1 MKQFKKKP
9 KKIKRSQKIILKRPL
24 WLMPLLI
31 GGFASGVYA
40 DGTDILGLSWGE
52 KSQKVCV
59 HRPWYALW
67 SCDKWEEKTQQF
79 TGNQLITKTW
89 AGGNA
94 ANYYHSQNNQDIT
107 ANLKNDNGTYF
118 LSGLYNYTGGEYNG
132 GNLDIELGSNAT
144 FNLGA
149 NSGNSF
155 TSWYPN
161 GHTNVTF
168 SAGTINVNNSV
179 EVGNR
184 VGSGAGT
191 HTGTAT
197 LNLNANKVT
206 INSNINAYKTS
217 QVNIGNA
224 NSAITINSV
233 SLSGDTCSS
242 LAKIGSGANCSSSG
256 PSYSFKGT
264 TSATNT
270 TFSNAS
276 GSFTFEE
283 SANFSGAKLN
293 GGAFTFNKGFNAT
306 NNTAFNSGSFTFKGT
321 SSFNNATFS
330 NASYTFDNQATFQ
343 NSSFN
348 GGTFTFNNQSN
359 PTNSAQHPQIL
370 FENSSFNGGIFT
382 FNNQTNPTNSA
393 QHPQI
398 LFENSSFSGS
408 TTTLKGSATFEQAF
422 NNSNHQLT
430 IQNASFDNA
439 TFNNTGKIT
448 IEKDASFNN
457 TSFNTPVDT
466 NNMSVTGSVTLSG
479 KNDLKNGSTLDF
491 GSSKITLAQGATF
504 NLTSLGSEKSVTI
517 LNSSGGIT
525 YNHLLN
531 HALNSLTNALKTTE
545 SSSKPQSFAQGLWD
559 MITYN
564 GVTGQLLSENAATP
578 KNTDSSPSAPTKDS
592 PQVYQVGYKIGD
604 TIYKLQETFSPNS
617 IIIQA
622 LESGTYTPP
631 PTISGSQ
638 FDLSASNY
646 INANM
651 PWYDHKY
658 YIPKSQNFTESGT
671 YYLPSVQ
678 IWGSYTNS
686 FKQTFSTN
694 GSNLVIGYNATWTGN
709 SVSSSGTVSFGDTS
723 GSALNGHCG
732 PWPYYQCIGTTNGAY
747 SAYHV
752 YITANLRSGNRIG
765 TGGAANLVFNGVD
778 SINIANATIT
788 QHNAG
793 AYSSSMTF
801 STQNMDS
808 SQNLN
813 GLNANGKLS
822 VYGATFTNQAKDGKF
837 IFNAGQATF
846 ENTNFNGGSYQFSGD
861 SLNFSNNNQFNS
873 GSFEI
878 SAKNASFN
886 NANFN
891 NSASFNF
898 NNSNA
903 TTSFVGDF
911 TNANSNLQIAGNAV
925 FGNSTNSDGS
935 QNTANFN
942 NTGSVNIAGNA
953 TFDNMAFN
961 GPTNTSVK
969 GQVTLNNITL
979 KNLNAPLS
987 FGDGMIN
994 FSAHSVI
1001 NIGEAIT
1008 NGNPITLVSSS
1019 KEIEYNNAF
1028 SKNLWQLI
1036 NYQGHGASSEKLVSS
1051 AGNGIYDVV
1060 YSFNNQTYNFQE
1072 VFSPNS
1078 ISIRRLGVGMVFD
1091 YVDMEKSDHLYYQNA
1106 LGFMTY
1112 MPNSYNNNLGN
1123 LNNTIYYYDKSID
1136 FYASGKTLFTKAEFS
1151 QTLTGQNSA
1160 IVFGAKNIWTNASDA
1175 PQSNTI
1181 IRFGDNKG
1189 AGSNDASGHCWN
1201 LQCIGFITGHY
1212 EAQKIYITGSIE
1224 SGNRISSGG
1233 GASLNFN
1240 GLQGILLTNATLY
1253 NRAAGTQ
1260 SSSMN
1265 FISNSANIQAQ
1276 NSYFIDDTAQNKGNP
1291 NFSFNALNLDF
1302 SNSSF
1307 RGYVGQTQSVFKFN
1321 AVNAISFTNSSN
1333 LSSGLYQIS
1342 AKSVLFDNSNLSVS
1356 VGTSSIKANAIS
1368 LSQNA
1373 SINAS
1378 NHSTLELSGD
1388 LNLNDTSSLN
1398 LNQSAIN
1405 VSNNATINDYASL
1418 IASNGSHLNFNGAV
1432 NFNSA
1437 NITTSLSDSSIV
1449 FKGASS
1455 LGGQFN
1461 LSNNSFLDFQGS
1473 SAITSNTAFNFYNNA
1488 FSQSPITFHQALDI
1502 KAPLSLGGNLL
1513 NPNNS
1518 SVLNLKNSQLVFSDQ
1533 GSLNIANI
1541 DLLSDLNDNKNR
1553 VYNIIQ
1559 ADMNSNWYERISF
1572 FGMRINDGI
1581 YDAKNQTYSFTN
1593 PLNNALK
1600 ITESFKDNQLSVTLS
1615 QIPGIKN
1622 TLYNIGSEIFNYQKV
1637 YNNANGVY
1645 SYSDDAQGVFY
1656 LTSSVKGYYNPNQ
1669 SYQASGS
1676 NNTTKNNNLTS
1687 ESSVISQTYNAQGN
1701 PISAL
1706 HVYNKGYNFNNI
1718 KALGQMALKLY
1729 PEIKKILGNDFS
1741 LSSLSNLKGDAL
1753 NQLTKLITPSDWKN
1767 INELIDNANNSVVQ
1781 NFNNGALIIGA
1792 TKIGQ
1797 TNTNSTVVFG
1807 GLGYQKPCDYTDI
1820 VCQKFRGTYLGQ
1832 LLESSSAD
1840 LGYIDT
1846 TFNAKEI
1853 YLTGTLG
1860 SGNAW
1865 GTGGSASVTFNSQT
1879 SLILNQANIVS
1890 SQTDGI
1896 FSMLGQEG
1904 INKVF
1909 NQAGLANILGEVAMQ
1924 SINKAGGLGNL
1935 IVNTLGSGSV
1945 IGGYLTPEQK
1955 NQTLSQLLGQNN
1967 FDNLMNDSGLNTA
1980 IKDLIRQ
1987 KLGFW
1992 TGLVGGLA
2000 GLGGIDLQNPE
2011 KLIGSMSI
2019 NDLLSKKGLFNQ
2031 ITGFISANDIGQ
2043 VISVMLQDIV
2053 KPSEALQNDVVA
2065 LGKQM
2070 IGEFLGQD
2078 MLNSLE
2084 SLLQNQQ
2091 IKSVL
2096 DKVLAAKGLGPIY
2109 EQGLGD
2115 LIPNLG
2121 KKGLFAPYGLSQVWQ
2136 RGDFSFNAQGNV
2148 FVQNSTF
2155 SNANGGTLSFNAGNS
2170 LIFAGNNHIA
2180 FTNHSGTLN
2189 LLSNQVSNINITTL
2203 DASNGLKINAANNNV
2218 SVSQGNLFINA
2229 SCVQQSDPITTN
2241 TANPC
2246 ALSAQSANGASS
2258 NNASNNAPIALNNND
2273 ESLMVTAN
2281 DFNFSGNIYAN
2292 GVVDFSKIKGSAN
2305 IKNLYLYNNAQFQ
2318 ANNLTISNQAVLE
2331 KNASFVTNNLN
2342 IQGAFNNN
2350 ATQKI
2355 GVLQNLVIAS
2365 NASLS
2370 TGIYGLEVGGALNN
2384 FGAIHFNLENI
2395 QTPAPLIQ
2403 AEGIINL
2410 NTTQTPFI
2418 NVNNSMANNTTY
2430 TLLKSSRYIDY
2441 NINPNSLQS
2450 YLKLYTLININGNH
2464 IEEKN
2469 GVLTYLGQRVL
2480 LQDKGL
2486 LLSVA
2491 LPNSN
2496 NASPNNILSLSVLH
2510 NQVKM
2515 SYGDKVMDFTPP
2527 TLQDYIVGIQG
2538 QSALNQ
2544 IEAIGGN
2551 NAIKWLSTLMI
2562 KTKENPLFAPIYLE
2576 NHSLNE
2582 ILDATKDLQNTASL
2596 ISNPNFRDNA
2606 TNLLELASYT
2616 QQTSR
2621 LTKLSDFRAREGESN
2636 FSERLLE
2643 LKNKRFSDPNPSE
2656 IFVKYSQPN
2665 KHPNNLWVQGVGGAS
2680 FISGGNGTLYGLN
2693 VGYDRLVKNV
2703 ILGGYVAY
2711 GYSGFNGNIMRS
2723 LGNNVDVGMY
2733 ARAFLKRNEFTLS
2746 ANETYGGNAS
2756 HINSSNSLLSV
2767 LNQRYNYNTWT
2778 TSVNGNYGYDFM
2790 FKQKSVVLKPQV
2802 GLSYHFIGL
2811 SGMKGKMQNPA
2822 YQQFVMHSNPS
2833 NESVL
2838 TLNMGLESRKYFGKN
2853 SYYFVTARL
2862 GRDLLIKAKGDNM
2875 VRFVGENTLLYRKG
2889 EIFNTFASVITGGEM
2904 HLWRLMYVNAG
2915 VGLKM
2920 GLQYQDLN
2928 ITGNVGMRVA
2938 F

>member
-1 MKQFKKKP
+1 M
-9 KKIKRSQKIILKRPL
+9 
-24 WLMPLLI
+24 
-31 GGFASGVYA
+31 FASGVYA

-59 HRPWYALW
+59 HHPWYAIW

-118 LSGLYNYTGGEYNG
+118 LSGLYNYTGGENNG
-132 GNLDIELGSNAT
+132 GNLNIELGSNAT
-144 FNLGA
+144 FDLGA
-149 NSGNSF
+149 QSGNSF

-197 LNLNANKVT
+197 LNLNANKVN
-206 INSNINAYKTS
+206 INSNISAFKTS

-224 NSAITINSV
+224 NSAITIGSV
-233 SLSGDTCSS
+233 SLSGDVCSS
-242 LAKIGSGANCSSSG
+242 LASVGVGANCSTSG

-264 TSATNT
+264 TNATNT
-270 TFSNAS
+270 AFSNAN

-283 SANFSGAKLN
+283 NATFSGAKWN
-293 GGAFTFNKGFNAT
+293 RGTYTFNKEFNAT
-306 NNTAFNSGSFTFKGT
+306 NNTAFNSGSFNFKGA
-321 SSFNNATFS
+321 SSFNGATFS
-330 NASYTFDNQATFQ
+330 NASYTFNNQATFQ

-348 GGTFTFNNQSN
+348 GGTFTFNDQNNQ
-359 PTNSAQHPQIL
+359 SAQHPQI
-370 FENSSFNGGIFT
+370 
-382 FNNQTNPTNSA
+382 Q
-393 QHPQI
+393 
-398 LFENSSFSGS
+398 NSSFSGNA
-408 TTTLKGSATFEQAF
+408 TTLKGFVHFQQAF
-422 NNSNHQLT
+422 NNSSHQLT
-430 IQNASFDNA
+430 MQNASFNNA
-439 TFNNTGKIT
+439 NFNNTGKIT
-448 IEKDASFNN
+448 INESASFNN
-457 TSFNTPVDT
+457 TTFNTSVNT
-466 NNMSVTGSVTLSG
+466 NNMTITGSVTLSG

-491 GSSKITLAQGATF
+491 GSSKVTLAQGTTF
-504 NLTSLGSEKSVTI
+504 NLTSLGDKNSVTI

-525 YNHLLN
+525 YNNLLN
-531 HALNSLTNALKTTE
+531 HALNSLTNALKTNE
-545 SSSKPQSFAQGLWD
+545 SSSDPQSFAQGLWD

-564 GVTGQLLSENAATP
+564 GVTGQLLSTDATISKP
-578 KNTDSSPSAPTKDS
+578 ADSSPSKSSTNS
-592 PQVYQVGYKIGD
+592 TQVYQVGYKIGD
-604 TIYKLQETFSPNS
+604 IIYKLQETFSHNS

-631 PTISGSQ
+631 PIISGSK

-646 INANM
+646 IDSNM
-651 PWYDHKY
+651 PWYNHKS

-686 FKQTFSTN
+686 FKQTFSAS
-694 GSNLVIGYNATWTGN
+694 GSNLVIGYNSTWTDHN
-709 SVSSSGTVSFGDTS
+709 VSSSDTVSFGDTS

-732 PWPYYQCIGTTNGAY
+732 PWPYYQCTGTTDGAY

-778 SINIANATIT
+778 SVNIANATIT

-793 AYSSSMTF
+793 IYSSSMTF
-801 STQNMDS
+801 STQGMDN

-813 GLNANGKLS
+813 GLNPNGILL

-837 IFNAGQATF
+837 IFNAGKATF

-861 SLNFSNNNQFNS
+861 SLNFLNNNQFNS

-878 SAKNASFN
+878 SAKNASFD

-911 TNANSNLQIAGNAV
+911 TNAHSNLQIAGNAV
-925 FGNSTNSDGS
+925 FENSNNGS
-935 QNTANFN
+935 QNNSNFN
-942 NTGSVNIAGNA
+942 NTGSVNISGNA
-953 TFDNMAFN
+953 TFDNVVFN
-961 GPTNTSVK
+961 SPTNMSVK

-987 FGDGMIN
+987 FGDGTITFN
-994 FSAHSVI
+994 AHSVI

-1036 NYQGHGASSEKLVSS
+1036 NYQGHGASSEKLISS
-1051 AGNGIYDVV
+1051 VGNGVYDVV

-1072 VFSPNS
+1072 IFSPNS

-1091 YVDMEKSDHLYYQNA
+1091 YMDMEKSDHLYYQNA

-1123 LNNTIYYYDKSID
+1123 SNNTIYYYDNSID

-1151 QTLTGQNSA
+1151 QTFTGQNSA
-1160 IVFGAKNIWTNASDA
+1160 IVFGAKSIWTNASDA

-1265 FISNSANIQAQ
+1265 FTSNSANIQAQ
-1276 NSYFIDDTAQNKGNP
+1276 NSYFIDDSTQNGGNP

-1321 AVNAISFTNSSN
+1321 AANAINFTNSTN
-1333 LSSGLYQIS
+1333 LSSGLYQMQ
-1342 AKSVLFDNSNLSVS
+1342 AKSVSFDNSNLSVS
-1356 VGTSSIKANAIS
+1356 VGTSSIKANAIN

-1378 NHSTLELSGD
+1378 NHSTLELQGD

-1398 LNQSAIN
+1398 LNQSTIN

-1418 IASNGSHLNFNGAV
+1418 IASNNAHINFNGTT

-1437 NITTSLSDSSIV
+1437 NITTSLNHSSIV
-1449 FKGASS
+1449 FKGAIS

-1461 LSNNSFLDFQGS
+1461 LSNNSSLDFQGS
-1473 SAITSNTAFNFYNNA
+1473 STIISNTAFNFYDNA

-1513 NPNNS
+1513 TPNNS
-1518 SVLNLKNSQLVFSDQ
+1518 SVLNLKNSQLVFGDQ

-1559 ADMNSNWYERISF
+1559 AGMNSNWYERISF

-1581 YDAKNQTYSFTN
+1581 YDAINQTYSFTN

-1622 TLYNIGSEIFNYQKV
+1622 TLYNIGSEVFNYQKV
-1637 YNNANGVY
+1637 YRNTNGVY
-1645 SYSDDAQGVFY
+1645 SYSDDAEGVFY
-1656 LTSSVKGYYNPNQ
+1656 LTSNVKGYYNPNQ

-1676 NNTTKNNNLTS
+1676 NNTTKNNNNLTS

-1718 KALGQMALKLY
+1718 KALGQMVLKLY

-1741 LSSLSNLKGDAL
+1741 PSSLNALNPNAL
-1753 NQLTKLITPSDWKN
+1753 NQLTKLITPNDWRN

-1781 NFNNGALIIGA
+1781 NFNNGTLIVGA

-1797 TNTNSTVVFG
+1797 TNTNSAVVFG
-1807 GLGYQKPCDYTDI
+1807 GLGYQKPCDYTDV

-1879 SLILNQANIVS
+1879 SLVLNQANIAS

-1935 IVNTLGSGSV
+1935 IADMLGSDSV
-1945 IGGYLTPEQK
+1945 IGGHLTPEQK

-1967 FDNLMNDSGLNTA
+1967 FDNLMNDSGLNAT

-2053 KPSEALQNDVVA
+2053 KPSNALKNDAVA

-2078 MLNSLE
+2078 TLNSLE

-2096 DKVLAAKGLGPIY
+2096 DKVLVAKGLGSIY

-2115 LIPNLG
+2115 LMPNLG

-2136 RGDFSFNAQGNV
+2136 KGDFSFNAQGNV

-2155 SNANGGTLSFNAGNS
+2155 SNANGGAISFNAGNS
-2170 LIFAGNNHIA
+2170 LIFAGNNRIS
-2180 FTNHSGTLN
+2180 FTNHAGALN

-2229 SCVQQSDPITTN
+2229 SCAGQSDSTTAN
-2241 TANPC
+2241 IANPC
-2246 ALSAQSANGASS
+2246 ALSTQSANGASS
-2258 NNASNNAPIALNNND
+2258 NSASNNAQIALNNND

-2292 GVVDFSKIKGSAN
+2292 GVVDFSKIKGFAN

-2331 KNASFVTNNLN
+2331 KNTSFTTNNLN

-2350 ATQKI
+2350 ATRKI
-2355 GVLQNLVIAS
+2355 EVLHNLTIAS

-2370 TGIYGLEVGGALNN
+2370 TGVYGLEVGGALNN

-2395 QTPAPLIQ
+2395 QTPTPLIQ

-2410 NTTQTPFI
+2410 NTTQTPFM

-2450 YLKLYTLININGNH
+2450 YLNLYTLININGNR

-2491 LPNSN
+2491 LPDSN
-2496 NASPNNILSLSVLH
+2496 NAHQNNILSLSVLH
-2510 NQVKM
+2510 NQIKM
-2515 SYGDKVMDFTPP
+2515 SYGTKVMDFTPP

-2544 IEAIGGN
+2544 IEAVGGN
-2551 NAIKWLSTLMI
+2551 NAIKWLSTLMME
-2562 KTKENPLFAPIYLE
+2562 TKENPLFAPIYLK

-2582 ILDATKDLQNTASL
+2582 ILGVAKDLLNTASL
-2596 ISNPNFRDNA
+2596 ISNPNFRNNA

-2621 LTKLSDFRAREGESN
+2621 LTKLSDFRSREGESD

-2656 IFVKYSQPN
+2656 VFVKYSQPN
-2665 KHPNNLWVQGVGGAS
+2665 KHPNNLWVQGIGGAS

-2711 GYSGFNGNIMRS
+2711 GYSGFNGNIMHS
-2723 LGNNVDVGMY
+2723 LANNVDVGMY

-2746 ANETYGGNAS
+2746 TNETYGGHAS
-2756 HINSSNSLLSV
+2756 SINSSNSLLSV
-2767 LNQRYNYNTWT
+2767 LNQRYSYNTWT

-2811 SGMKGKMQNPA
+2811 SGMKGKMNGAA
-2822 YQQFVMHSNPS
+2822 YKQFLMHSNPS

-2862 GRDLLIKAKGDNM
+2862 GRDLLIKSKGGNM

-2889 EIFNTFASVITGGEM
+2889 EVFNTFASVITGGEM

-2920 GLQYQDLN
+2920 GLQYQDIN

>member
-1 MKQFKKKP
+1 
-9 KKIKRSQKIILKRPL
+9 
-24 WLMPLLI
+24 MPLLI
-31 GGFASGVYA
+31 GGFASGAYA

-59 HRPWYALW
+59 HHPWYALW

-197 LNLNANKVT
+197 LNLNANKVN
-206 INSNINAYKTS
+206 INSNISTFKTS

-224 NSAITINSV
+224 NSTITINSV

-242 LAKIGSGANCSSSG
+242 LAKIGSGANCSTSG

-264 TSATNT
+264 TNATNT

-283 SANFSGAKLN
+283 NATFSGAKWN

-306 NNTAFNSGSFTFKGT
+306 NNTAFNSGSFTFKDT

-330 NASYTFDNQATFQ
+330 NASYTFNNQATFQ

-359 PTNSAQHPQIL
+359 PM
-370 FENSSFNGGIFT
+370 
-382 FNNQTNPTNSA
+382 NSA

-408 TTTLKGSATFEQAF
+408 AITLKGSATFEQAF

-430 IQNASFDNA
+430 MQNASFDNA

-448 IEKDASFNN
+448 INESASFNN
-457 TSFNTPVDT
+457 TSFNTSIDA
-466 NNMSVTGSVTLSG
+466 NNMTISGGVTLSG

-491 GSSKITLAQGATF
+491 GSAKVTLAQGATF

-531 HALNSLTNALKTTE
+531 HVLNSLTNALKTNE
-545 SSSKPQSFAQGLWD
+545 SPSKPQSFAQGLWD

-564 GVTGQLLSENAATP
+564 GVTGQLLSESAATS
-578 KNTDSSPSAPTKDS
+578 KNTDSSPSKSSTNS
-592 PQVYQVGYKIGD
+592 TQVYQVGYKIGD

-631 PTISGSQ
+631 PVINGSK

-646 INANM
+646 INADM

-671 YYLPSVQ
+671 YCLPSVQ

-686 FKQTFSTN
+686 FKQTFSAN

-732 PWPYYQCIGTTNGAY
+732 PWPYYQCAGTTNGTY

-778 SINIANATIT
+778 SVNIANATIT
-788 QHNAG
+788 QYNAG

-822 VYGATFTNQAKDGKF
+822 VYGTTFTNQAKDGKF
-837 IFNAGQATF
+837 TFNARQAVF

-861 SLNFSNNNQFNS
+861 SLNFLNNNQFNS

-878 SAKNASFN
+878 SAKNASFD

-898 NNSNA
+898 NNSDA
-903 TTSFVGDF
+903 TTSFIGDF

-925 FGNSTNSDGS
+925 FGNSTNSNGS
-935 QNTANFN
+935 QNNANFN

-953 TFDNMAFN
+953 TFDNVVFN
-961 GPTNTSVK
+961 SPTNTSVK
-969 GQVTLNNITL
+969 GKVTLNNITL

-987 FGDGMIN
+987 FGDGTIS

-1001 NIGEAIT
+1001 NIDEAII

-1072 VFSPNS
+1072 IFSPNS

-1123 LNNTIYYYDKSID
+1123 SNNTIYYYDNSID

-1151 QTLTGQNSA
+1151 QTFTGQNSA
-1160 IVFGAKNIWTNASDA
+1160 IVFGAKNIWTSVSDA

-1189 AGSNDASGHCWN
+1189 VGSNDASGHCWN

-1265 FISNSANIQAQ
+1265 FVSNSANIQAQ

-1307 RGYVGQTQSVFKFN
+1307 RGYVGTTQSVFKFN
-1321 AVNAISFTNSSN
+1321 AVNAINFTNSTN
-1333 LSSGLYQIS
+1333 LSSGLYQMQ

-1356 VGTSSIKANAIS
+1356 VGTSSIKANAIN

-1378 NHSTLELSGD
+1378 NHSTLELQGD

-1432 NFNSA
+1432 HFNSA
-1437 NITTSLSDSSIV
+1437 NITTSLSNSSIV
-1449 FKGASS
+1449 FKGAVS

-1461 LSNNSFLDFQGS
+1461 LSNHSSLDFQGS
-1473 SAITSNTAFNFYNNA
+1473 SAITSNTAFNFYDNA
-1488 FSQSPITFHQALDI
+1488 FSQSPIAFHQALDI

-1513 NPNNS
+1513 NPNNN

-1541 DLLSDLNDNKNR
+1541 DLLSDLNGNKNR

-1559 ADMNSNWYERISF
+1559 ADMNGNWYERINF

-1600 ITESFKDNQLSVTLS
+1600 ITESFKNNQLSVTLS

-1622 TLYNIGSEIFNYQKV
+1622 TLYNISSEIFNYQKV

-1676 NNTTKNNNLTS
+1676 NNTTKNNNLSS

-1706 HVYNKGYNFNNI
+1706 HVYNKGYNFSNI

-1767 INELIDNANNSVVQ
+1767 INEFIDNANNSVVQ

-1797 TNTNSTVVFG
+1797 TNTNSAVVFG
-1807 GLGYQKPCDYTDI
+1807 GLGYQTPCDYTDI

-1935 IVNTLGSGSV
+1935 IVNTLGSNSV

-2078 MLNSLE
+2078 TLNSLE

-2109 EQGLGD
+2109 GQGLGD

-2121 KKGLFAPYGLSQVWQ
+2121 NKGLFAPYGLSQAWQ
-2136 RGDFSFNAQGNV
+2136 KGDFSFNVQGNI

-2180 FTNHSGTLN
+2180 FTNHFGTLN

-2218 SVSQGNLFINA
+2218 SVSQGDLFINA
-2229 SCVQQSDPITTN
+2229 SCAQQSDPTTASA
-2241 TANPC
+2241 TNPC
-2246 ALSAQSANGASS
+2246 TTAQNNASS
-2258 NNASNNAPIALNNND
+2258 SNASNNAPIALNNND
-2273 ESLMVTAN
+2273 ESLVVAAN
-2281 DFNFSGNIYAN
+2281 GFNFSGNIYAN

-2305 IKNLYLYNNAQFQ
+2305 VKNLYLYNNAQFQ

-2342 IQGAFNNN
+2342 IQGVFNNN
-2350 ATQKI
+2350 ATHKI
-2355 GVLQNLVIAS
+2355 EVLQNLVIAS

-2370 TGIYGLEVGGALNN
+2370 TGVYGLEVGGALNN
-2384 FGAIHFNLENI
+2384 FGTIHFNLENS
-2395 QTPAPLIQ
+2395 QTPTNPLIQ

-2430 TLLKSSRYIDY
+2430 TLLKSSRYINY
-2441 NINPNSLQS
+2441 NINPDSLQS

-2496 NASPNNILSLSVLH
+2496 NASQNHILSLSVLH
-2510 NQVKM
+2510 NQIKM
-2515 SYGDKVMDFTPP
+2515 SYGNKIMDFTPP
-2527 TLQDYIVGIQG
+2527 TLQDYIAGIQG

-2551 NAIKWLSTLMI
+2551 SAINWLSTLMI

-2582 ILDATKDLQNTASL
+2582 ILDATKNLQNTASL

-2636 FSERLLE
+2636 FSECLLE

-2656 IFVKYSQPN
+2656 VFVKYSQLS
-2665 KHPNNLWVQGVGGAS
+2665 KHQNNLWVQGVGGAS

-2693 VGYDRLVKNV
+2693 VGYDRLVKNM

-2711 GYSGFNGNIMRS
+2711 GYSGFNGNIMHS
-2723 LGNNVDVGMY
+2723 LANNVDVGMY

-2746 ANETYGGNAS
+2746 ANETYGGNATS
-2756 HINSSNSLLSV
+2756 INSSNSLLSV

-2862 GRDLLIKAKGDNM
+2862 GRDLLIKSKGGNT

-2920 GLQYQDLN
+2920 GLQYQDIN

>member
-1 MKQFKKKP
+1 MKKFKKKP
-9 KKIKRSQKIILKRPL
+9 KSIKQSHQKTILKRPL

-31 GGFASGVYA
+31 SGFASGVYA

-59 HRPWYALW
+59 YHPWYALW
-67 SCDKWEEKTQQF
+67 SCDKWEEKTQQY

-94 ANYYHSQNNQDIT
+94 ANYYHTQNNQNIT

-118 LSGLYNYTGGEYNG
+118 LSGLYNYTGGENNG
-132 GNLDIELGSNAT
+132 GNLNIELGNNAT

-149 NSGNSF
+149 SSGNSF

-197 LNLNANKVT
+197 LNLNANKVN
-206 INSNINAYKTS
+206 INSNISAFKTS

-224 NSAITINSV
+224 NSAITIGSV

-242 LAKIGSGANCSSSG
+242 LARVGVGANCSTSG
-256 PSYSFKGT
+256 SSYSFKGT
-264 TSATNT
+264 TNTTNT
-270 TFSNAS
+270 AFNNAS

-283 SANFSGAKLN
+283 NATFSGAKLN
-293 GGAFTFNKGFNAT
+293 GGAFTFNKEFSVT
-306 NNTAFNSGSFTFKGT
+306 NNTAFNSGNFNFKGA
-321 SSFNNATFS
+321 SSFNGATFS
-330 NASYTFDNQATFQ
+330 NASYTFNNQATFQ

-348 GGTFTFNNQSN
+348 GGTFTFNNQ
-359 PTNSAQHPQIL
+359 
-370 FENSSFNGGIFT
+370 
-382 FNNQTNPTNSA
+382 NNQSA

-398 LFENSSFSGS
+398 LFENSSFSGNA
-408 TTTLKGSATFEQAF
+408 TTLKGFVHFQQAF
-422 NNSNHQLT
+422 NNLNHQLMV
-430 IQNASFDNA
+430 QNASFNNA
-439 TFNNTGKIT
+439 NFNNTGKIT
-448 IEKDASFNN
+448 IEKEASFNN
-457 TSFNTPVDT
+457 TTFNTSVDT
-466 NNMSVTGSVTLSG
+466 NNMTITGSVTLSG

-491 GSSKITLAQGATF
+491 GSSQVALTQGTTF

-525 YNHLLN
+525 YNNLLN
-531 HALNSLTNALKTTE
+531 HALNSLTNALKTSE
-545 SSSKPQSFAQGLWD
+545 SSLKPQSFAQGLWD

-564 GVTGQLLSENAATP
+564 GVTGQLLSTNAMAS
-578 KNTDSSPSAPTKDS
+578 KSADSSPSKSSTNSA
-592 PQVYQVGYKIGD
+592 QVYQVGYKIGD
-604 TIYKLQETFSPNS
+604 IIYKLQETFSHNS

-631 PTISGSQ
+631 PVISGSK

-651 PWYDHKY
+651 PWYDHKS

-686 FKQTFSTN
+686 FKQTFSAS
-694 GSNLVIGYNATWTGN
+694 GSNLVIGYNSTWTDHN
-709 SVSSSGTVSFGDTS
+709 VSSSDTVSFGDTS

-732 PWPYYQCIGTTNGAY
+732 PWPYYQCTGTTNGTY

-778 SINIANATIT
+778 SVNIVNATIT

-793 AYSSSMTF
+793 IYSSSMTF
-801 STQNMDS
+801 STQSMDN

-813 GLNANGKLS
+813 GLNPNGTLS
-822 VYGATFTNQAKDGKF
+822 VYGTTFTNQAKDGKF
-837 IFNAGQATF
+837 IFNAGQAVF
-846 ENTNFNGGSYQFSGD
+846 ENTNFNGGNYQFSGD

-878 SAKNASFN
+878 SAKNASFD

-898 NNSNA
+898 NNSSA

-911 TNANSNLQIAGNAV
+911 TNAHSNLQIAGNAV
-925 FGNSTNSDGS
+925 FGNPTNSNGS

-942 NTGSVNIAGNA
+942 NTGSVNISGNA
-953 TFDNMAFN
+953 TFNNVVFN
-961 GPTNTSVK
+961 GPTNMSVK
-969 GQVTLNNITL
+969 GQVALNNITL
-979 KNLNAPLS
+979 KNLNTPLS
-987 FGDGMIN
+987 FGDGTITFN
-994 FSAHSVI
+994 AHSVI
-1001 NIGEAIT
+1001 NIAEAIT

-1051 AGNGIYDVV
+1051 AGNGVYDVV

-1072 VFSPNS
+1072 IFSQNS

-1091 YVDMEKSDHLYYQNA
+1091 YMDMEKSDHLYYQNA

-1123 LNNTIYYYDKSID
+1123 SNNTIYYYDKSID

-1151 QTLTGQNSA
+1151 QTFTGQNSV
-1160 IVFGAKNIWTNASDA
+1160 IVFGAKSIWTNASDV

-1265 FISNSANIQAQ
+1265 FTSNSTNIQAQ
-1276 NSYFIDDTAQNKGNP
+1276 NSYFIDDTAQNGGNP

-1321 AVNAISFTNSSN
+1321 AANAINFTNSTN
-1333 LSSGLYQIS
+1333 LSSGLYQMQ
-1342 AKSVLFDNSNLSVS
+1342 AKSVSFDNSNLSVS
-1356 VGTSSIKANAIS
+1356 VGTSSIKANAIN

-1378 NHSTLELSGD
+1378 NHSTLELQGD

-1418 IASNGSHLNFNGAV
+1418 IVNDGSRLNFNGTT

-1437 NITTSLSDSSIV
+1437 NITTSLNHSSIL
-1449 FKGASS
+1449 FKGAIS

-1461 LSNNSFLDFQGS
+1461 LSNNSSLDFQGS
-1473 SAITSNTAFNFYNNA
+1473 SAIISNTAFNFYDNA

-1559 ADMNSNWYERISF
+1559 AGMNNNWYERINF
-1572 FGMRINDGI
+1572 FGMCINDGV
-1581 YDAKNQTYSFTN
+1581 YDAINQTYSFTN
-1593 PLNNALK
+1593 PINNALK

-1622 TLYNIGSEIFNYQKV
+1622 TLYNIGSEVFNYQKV

-1645 SYSDDAQGVFY
+1645 SYSDDAEGVFY
-1656 LTSSVKGYYNPNQ
+1656 LTSNVKGYYNPNQ

-1701 PISAL
+1701 PISTL

-1741 LSSLSNLKGDAL
+1741 LSSLSDLNSNAL
-1753 NQLTKLITPSDWKN
+1753 NQLTKLITPNDWKN
-1767 INELIDNANNSVVQ
+1767 INEFIDNANNSVVQ
-1781 NFNNGALIIGA
+1781 NFNNGTLIVGA
-1792 TKIGQ
+1792 AKIGQ
-1797 TNTNSTVVFG
+1797 TDTNSAVVFG

-1879 SLILNQANIVS
+1879 SLVLNQANIVS

-1935 IVNTLGSGSV
+1935 IADTLGSNSV
-1945 IGGYLTPEQK
+1945 IGGHLTPEQK

-2053 KPSEALQNDVVA
+2053 KPSSALKNDVAA

-2078 MLNSLE
+2078 TLNSLE

-2096 DKVLAAKGLGPIY
+2096 DKVLAAKGLGSIY

-2115 LIPNLG
+2115 LMPNLG

-2136 RGDFSFNAQGNV
+2136 KGDFSFNAQGNV

-2155 SNANGGTLSFNAGNS
+2155 SNANGGTLSFNAGDT
-2170 LIFAGNNHIA
+2170 LIFAGNNRIS
-2180 FTNHSGTLN
+2180 FTNHAGALN
-2189 LLSNQVSNINITTL
+2189 LLSDQVSNINITTL
-2203 DASNGLKINAANNNV
+2203 NASNGLKINASNNNV

-2229 SCVQQSDPITTN
+2229 SCVGQNDPTTAN
-2241 TANPC
+2241 IANPC
-2246 ALSAQSANGASS
+2246 TLSAQSMNDASS
-2258 NNASNNAPIALNNND
+2258 GNASNNAQIALNNND

-2331 KNASFVTNNLN
+2331 KNASFTTNNLN

-2350 ATQKI
+2350 ATRKI
-2355 GVLQNLVIAS
+2355 EVLQNLTIAS

-2395 QTPAPLIQ
+2395 QTPTPLIQ
-2403 AEGIINL
+2403 AGGIINL
-2410 NTTQTPFI
+2410 NTTQTPFM
-2418 NVNNSMANNTTY
+2418 NVNNSMADNTTH

-2450 YLKLYTLININGNH
+2450 YLNLYTLININGNH

-2496 NASPNNILSLSVLH
+2496 NASQNNILSLSVLY
-2510 NQVKM
+2510 NQIKM

-2544 IEAIGGN
+2544 IEAVGGN
-2551 NAIKWLSTLMI
+2551 NAIKWLSTLMME
-2562 KTKENPLFAPIYLE
+2562 TKENPLFAPIYLE

-2582 ILDATKDLQNTASL
+2582 ILGVAKDLSNTASL

-2621 LTKLSDFRAREGESN
+2621 LTKLSDFRAREGESD

-2643 LKNKRFSDPNPSE
+2643 LKNKRFSDPNPGE
-2656 IFVKYSQPN
+2656 VFVKYSQPN
-2665 KHPNNLWVQGVGGAS
+2665 KHPNNLWVQGIGGAS

-2693 VGYDRLVKNV
+2693 AGYDRLVKNV

-2711 GYSGFNGNIMRS
+2711 GYSGFNGNIMHS
-2723 LGNNVDVGMY
+2723 LANNVDVGMY

-2746 ANETYGGNAS
+2746 ANEIYGGNAS
-2756 HINSSNSLLSV
+2756 SINSSNSLLSV
-2767 LNQRYNYNTWT
+2767 LNQRYSYNTWT

-2802 GLSYHFIGL
+2802 GLSYYFIGL
-2811 SGMKGKMQNPA
+2811 SGMKGKMNDAA
-2822 YQQFVMHSNPS
+2822 YKQFLMHSNPS

-2862 GRDLLIKAKGDNM
+2862 GRDLLIKSKGGNT

-2889 EIFNTFASVITGGEM
+2889 EVFNTFASVITGGEM
-2904 HLWRLMYVNAG
+2904 HLWRLVYVNAG

-2920 GLQYQDLN
+2920 GLQYQDIN

>member
-1 MKQFKKKP
+1 MKKFKKKL
-9 KKIKRSQKIILKRPL
+9 KSIKRSQKIILKRPL
-24 WLMPLLI
+24 WLAPLLI
-31 GGFASGVYA
+31 SGFASGVYA
-40 DGTDILGLSWGE
+40 NNLWDLLNPKVGGEYVHWVKGSQYCSW
-52 KSQKVCV
+52 
-59 HRPWYALW
+59 
-67 SCDKWEEKTQQF
+67 WE
-79 TGNQLITKTW
+79 I
-89 AGGNA
+89 AGCLRNVWGANHKGYDAGNA
-94 ANYYHSQNNQDIT
+94 ANYLSSQNYQAISVGSGNET
-107 ANLKNDNGTYF
+107 GTYS
-118 LSGLYNYTGGEYNG
+118 LSGFTNYVG
-132 GNLDIELGSNAT
+132 GNLTI
-144 FNLGA
+144 NLG
-149 NSGNSF
+149 NSVVLDLSGSNSF
-155 TSWYPN
+155 TSYQGYNQGKDDVSFNVGAINLN
-161 GHTNVTF
+161 GTL
-168 SAGTINVNNSV
+168 

-206 INSNINAYKTS
+206 INSNISAYKTS

-233 SLSGDTCSS
+233 SLSGDTCNSS
-242 LAKIGSGANCSSSG
+242 VSVGIGANCSTSG

-264 TSATNT
+264 TNATNT

-283 SANFSGAKLN
+283 NATFSGAKWN

-321 SSFNNATFS
+321 SSFNGASFS
-330 NASYTFDNQATFQ
+330 NASYTFNNQATFQ

-348 GGTFTFNNQSN
+348 GGTFTFNNQ
-359 PTNSAQHPQIL
+359 
-370 FENSSFNGGIFT
+370 
-382 FNNQTNPTNSA
+382 TNPTNSA

-398 LFENSSFSGS
+398 QNSSFSGNA
-408 TTTLKGSATFEQAF
+408 TTLKGSATFEQAF

-430 IQNASFDNA
+430 IQNASFNNA

-457 TSFNTPVDT
+457 TTFNASVDT
-466 NNMSVTGSVTLSG
+466 NNMSVTGGVTLSG
-479 KNDLKNGSTLDF
+479 KNDLKNSSTLDF

-504 NLTSLGSEKSVTI
+504 NLTSLSSEKSVTI

-531 HALNSLTNALKTTE
+531 HALNSLTNALKTNE
-545 SSSKPQSFAQGLWD
+545 SSSNPQSFAQGLWE

-564 GVTGQLLSENAATP
+564 GVTGQLLSGNAATS
-578 KNTDSSPSAPTKDS
+578 KNTDSSPSKSSTNS
-592 PQVYQVGYKIGD
+592 TQVYQVGYKIGD
-604 TIYKLQETFSPNS
+604 TIYKLQETFSHNS

-638 FDLSASNY
+638 FDLSASSY
-646 INANM
+646 INADM

-686 FKQTFSTN
+686 FKQTFSAN
-694 GSNLVIGYNATWTGN
+694 GSNLVIGYNSTWTGN
-709 SVSSSGTVSFGDTS
+709 NVSSSGTVSFGDTS
-723 GSALNGHCG
+723 GSALNGYCG
-732 PWPYYQCIGTTNGAY
+732 PWPYYQCTGTTNGTY

-793 AYSSSMTF
+793 IYSSSMTF
-801 STQNMDS
+801 STQSMDN
-808 SQNLN
+808 SQNLK
-813 GLNANGKLS
+813 GLNSNGTLS
-822 VYGATFTNQAKDGKF
+822 VYGTTFTNEAKDGKF

-903 TTSFVGDF
+903 TTSFAGDF
-911 TNANSNLQIAGNAV
+911 TNAHSNLQIAGNAV
-925 FGNSTNSDGS
+925 FGNSTNGS
-935 QNTANFN
+935 QNTTNFN
-942 NTGSVNIAGNA
+942 NTGSVNISGNA
-953 TFDNMAFN
+953 TFDNVVFN
-961 GPTNTSVK
+961 SPTNTSVK

-987 FGDGMIN
+987 FGDGTISFN
-994 FSAHSVI
+994 AHSVI
-1001 NIGEAIT
+1001 NIDESIT

-1051 AGNGIYDVV
+1051 VGNGVYDVV

-1072 VFSPNS
+1072 VFSQNS

-1091 YVDMEKSDHLYYQNA
+1091 YMDMEKSDHLYYKDVV
-1106 LGFMTY
+1106 GFMTY

-1123 LNNTIYYYDKSID
+1123 ANNTIYYYDNSID

-1151 QTLTGQNSA
+1151 QTFTGQNSA
-1160 IVFGAKNIWTNASDA
+1160 IVFGAKSIWTNASDA
-1175 PQSNTI
+1175 PQSNVI
-1181 IRFGDNKG
+1181 IRFGDSKG

-1233 GASLNFN
+1233 GANLNFN

-1265 FISNSANIQAQ
+1265 FISNGANIQAQ
-1276 NSYFIDDTAQNKGNP
+1276 NSYFIDNTAQNGGNP

-1321 AVNAISFTNSSN
+1321 AKNTISFTNSTN
-1333 LSSGLYQIS
+1333 LSSGLYQMQ
-1342 AKSVLFDNSNLSVS
+1342 AKSVSFDNSNLSVS
-1356 VGTSSIKANAIS
+1356 VGTSSIKANVIN

-1378 NHSTLELSGD
+1378 NHSTLELQGD

-1418 IASNGSHLNFNGAV
+1418 IASNGSHLNFNGAA

-1437 NITTSLSDSSIV
+1437 NITTSLSNSSIV

-1461 LSNNSFLDFQGS
+1461 LSNNSSLDFQGS
-1473 SAITSNTAFNFYNNA
+1473 SAITSNTAFNFYDNA
-1488 FSQSPITFHQALDI
+1488 FSQSPITFHQALNI

-1513 NPNNS
+1513 NPNNN
-1518 SVLNLKNSQLVFSDQ
+1518 SVLNLKNSQLVFGDQ

-1559 ADMNSNWYERISF
+1559 ADMNNNWYERISF

-1581 YDAKNQTYSFTN
+1581 YDATNQTYSFTN

-1656 LTSSVKGYYNPNQ
+1656 LTSNVKGYYNPNQ
-1669 SYQASGS
+1669 SYQANGS

-1706 HVYNKGYNFNNI
+1706 HIYNKGYNFNNI
-1718 KALGQMALKLY
+1718 KALGQMVLKLY

-1741 LSSLSNLKGDAL
+1741 LSSLSGLKGDAL

-1797 TNTNSTVVFG
+1797 TDTNSAVVFG

-1909 NQAGLANILGEVAMQ
+1909 NQAGLANILGEVAVQ

-2043 VISVMLQDIV
+2043 VISVVLQDIV
-2053 KPSEALQNDVVA
+2053 KPSNALKNDVAA

-2078 MLNSLE
+2078 TLNSLE

-2096 DKVLAAKGLGPIY
+2096 DKVLAAKGLEPIY

-2136 RGDFSFNAQGNV
+2136 KGDFSFNAQGNV

-2180 FTNHSGTLN
+2180 FTNHFGTLQ
-2189 LLSNQVSNINITTL
+2189 LLSDQVSNINITTL
-2203 DASNGLKINAANNNV
+2203 DASNGLKINAGSNNI
-2218 SVSQGNLFINA
+2218 SVSQGDLFINA
-2229 SCVQQSDPITTN
+2229 SCAQQSTPT
-2241 TANPC
+2241 TANAKNPC
-2246 ALSAQSANGASS
+2246 TLSAQSANGASS

-2305 IKNLYLYNNAQFQ
+2305 VKNLYLYNNAQFQ
-2318 ANNLTISNQAVLE
+2318 ANNLIISNQAVLE
-2331 KNASFVTNNLN
+2331 NNASFVTNNLN

-2355 GVLQNLVIAS
+2355 EVLQNLVIAS

-2370 TGIYGLEVGGALNN
+2370 TGIYGLGVGGVLNN
-2384 FGAIHFNLENI
+2384 FGTINFNLENS
-2395 QTPAPLIQ
+2395 QTPINPLIQ
-2403 AEGIINL
+2403 VGGIINL

-2430 TLLKSSRYIDY
+2430 TLLKSSRYINY

-2496 NASPNNILSLSVLH
+2496 NASQNNILSLSVLH
-2510 NQVKM
+2510 DQIKM
-2515 SYGDKVMDFTPP
+2515 SYGDKAMDFTPP

-2544 IEAIGGN
+2544 IEAVGG
-2551 NAIKWLSTLMI
+2551 NAIKWLSTLMME
-2562 KTKENPLFAPIYLE
+2562 TKENPLFAPIYLK

-2582 ILDATKDLQNTASL
+2582 ILGVTKDLQNTASL

-2643 LKNKRFSDPNPSE
+2643 LKNKRFSDPNPGE
-2656 IFVKYSQPN
+2656 VFIKHSQLS
-2665 KHPNNLWVQGVGGAS
+2665 KHQNNLWVQGIGGAS

-2746 ANETYGGNAS
+2746 ANETYGGNATS
-2756 HINSSNSLLSV
+2756 INSSNSLLSV

-2822 YQQFVMHSNPS
+2822 YQQFLMHSNPS

-2862 GRDLLIKAKGDNM
+2862 GRDLLVKSKGGNT

-2889 EIFNTFASVITGGEM
+2889 EVFNTFASVITGGEM

-2920 GLQYQDLN
+2920 GLQYQDIN

>member
-1 MKQFKKKP
+1 
-9 KKIKRSQKIILKRPL
+9 
-24 WLMPLLI
+24 MPLLI
-31 GGFASGVYA
+31 SGFASGVYA

-52 KSQKVCV
+52 KSQRVCV
-59 HRPWYALW
+59 HHPWYALW
-67 SCDKWEEKTQQF
+67 SCDKWEEKTQQY

-94 ANYYHSQNNQDIT
+94 ANYYHTQNNQNIT

-149 NSGNSF
+149 SSGNSF

-161 GHTNVTF
+161 GHTNITF

-197 LNLNANKVT
+197 LNLNANKVN

-233 SLSGDTCSS
+233 SLNGDTCSS
-242 LAKIGSGANCSSSG
+242 LASVGVGANCSTSG
-256 PSYSFKGT
+256 SSYSFKGT
-264 TSATNT
+264 TNATNT
-270 TFSNAS
+270 TFGNAS

-283 SANFSGAKLN
+283 NATFSGAKWN
-293 GGAFTFNKGFNAT
+293 GGTYTFNKGFSAT
-306 NNTAFNSGSFTFKGT
+306 NNTAFNSGSFNFKGA
-321 SSFNNATFS
+321 SSFNGDSFS
-330 NASYTFDNQATFQ
+330 NASYTFNNQATFQ

-348 GGTFTFNNQSN
+348 GGTFTFNNQ
-359 PTNSAQHPQIL
+359 
-370 FENSSFNGGIFT
+370 
-382 FNNQTNPTNSA
+382 TNPTNSA

-398 LFENSSFSGS
+398 QNSSFSGNAI
-408 TTTLKGSATFEQAF
+408 TLKGSVIFQQAF

-457 TSFNTPVDT
+457 TIFNTSINT
-466 NNMSVTGSVTLSG
+466 NNMTISGGVTLSG

-491 GSSKITLAQGATF
+491 GSSKITLAQGTTF
-504 NLTSLGSEKSVTI
+504 NLTSLGSENSVTI

-525 YNHLLN
+525 YNNLLN
-531 HALNSLTNALKTTE
+531 HAINGLTNALKTSE
-545 SSSKPQSFAQGLWD
+545 SPSDPQSFTQGLWET
-559 MITYN
+559 ITYN
-564 GVTGQLLSENAATP
+564 GVTGQLLSESATTSKP
-578 KNTDSSPSAPTKDS
+578 TDSSPSKSSTNPT
-592 PQVYQVGYKIGD
+592 QVYQVGYKIGD
-604 TIYKLQETFSPNS
+604 TIYKLQETFGPNS

-631 PTISGSQ
+631 PVISGSK

-646 INANM
+646 INADM
-651 PWYDHKY
+651 PWYNHKY

-686 FKQTFSTN
+686 FKQTFSTSN
-694 GSNLVIGYNATWTGN
+694 SNLVIGYNSTWTGN
-709 SVSSSGTVSFGDTS
+709 SVSSSDTVSFGDTS

-732 PWPYYQCIGTTNGAY
+732 PWPYYQCTGTTNGTY

-765 TGGAANLVFNGVD
+765 TGGAANLVFNGID
-778 SINIANATIT
+778 SVNIANATIT

-793 AYSSSMTF
+793 IYSSSMTF
-801 STQNMDS
+801 STQSMDS

-813 GLNANGKLS
+813 TLNANGTLS
-822 VYGATFTNQAKDGKF
+822 VYGTTFTNQAKDGKF
-837 IFNAGQATF
+837 TFNAGQAVF

-886 NANFN
+886 NAHFN

-898 NNSNA
+898 NNSSA
-903 TTSFVGDF
+903 TTSFMGDF

-942 NTGSVNIAGNA
+942 NTGSVNISGNA
-953 TFDNMAFN
+953 TFDNVVFN
-961 GPTNTSVK
+961 GPTNMSVK

-987 FGDGMIN
+987 FGDGIITFN
-994 FSAHSVI
+994 AHSVI
-1001 NIGEAIT
+1001 NISGAIT

-1051 AGNGIYDVV
+1051 VGNGVYDVV

-1072 VFSPNS
+1072 IFSPNS

-1091 YVDMEKSDHLYYQNA
+1091 YMDMEKSDHLYYKDVIS
-1106 LGFMTY
+1106 FMTY

-1123 LNNTIYYYDKSID
+1123 SNNTIYYYDKSID

-1151 QTLTGQNSA
+1151 QTFTGQNSA

-1175 PQSNTI
+1175 PQSNAI

-1240 GLQGILLTNATLY
+1240 ALQGILLTNATLY

-1265 FISNSANIQAQ
+1265 FVSNSANIQAQ
-1276 NSYFIDDTAQNKGNP
+1276 NSYFIDDTAQNGGNP

-1307 RGYVGQTQSVFKFN
+1307 RGYVGKTQSVFKFN
-1321 AVNAISFTNSSN
+1321 AANAINFTNSTN
-1333 LSSGLYQIS
+1333 LSSGLYQMQ

-1356 VGTSSIKANAIS
+1356 VGTSSIKASVIN

-1378 NHSTLELSGD
+1378 NHSTLELQGD

-1398 LNQSAIN
+1398 LNQSTIN

-1418 IASNGSHLNFNGAV
+1418 IASNNAHINFNGAV

-1437 NITTSLSDSSIV
+1437 NITTSLNDSSIV
-1449 FKGASS
+1449 FKGAIS

-1461 LSNNSFLDFQGS
+1461 LSNNSSLDFQGS
-1473 SAITSNTAFNFYNNA
+1473 SAITSNTAFNFYDNA

-1513 NPNNS
+1513 TPNNS
-1518 SVLNLKNSQLVFSDQ
+1518 SVLDLKNSQLVFGDQ

-1559 ADMNSNWYERISF
+1559 ADMNNNWYERISF

-1600 ITESFKDNQLSVTLS
+1600 ITESFKNNQLSVTLS

-1622 TLYNIGSEIFNYQKV
+1622 TLYNISSEIFNYQKV

-1656 LTSSVKGYYNPNQ
+1656 LTSSVKGYYSPNQ
-1669 SYQASGS
+1669 SYQANGS

-1706 HVYNKGYNFNNI
+1706 HIYNKGYNFNNI
-1718 KALGQMALKLY
+1718 KALGQMVLKLY

-1741 LSSLSNLKGDAL
+1741 LSSLNVLNSNAL
-1753 NQLTKLITPSDWKN
+1753 NQLTKLITPDDWKN

-1781 NFNNGALIIGA
+1781 NFNNGTLIVGA

-1797 TNTNSTVVFG
+1797 TNTNSAVVFG
-1807 GLGYQKPCDYTDI
+1807 GLGYQKPCDYTDM

-1945 IGGYLTPEQK
+1945 IWGYLTPEQK

-2078 MLNSLE
+2078 TLNSLE

-2136 RGDFSFNAQGNV
+2136 KGDFSFNAQGNV

-2180 FTNHSGTLN
+2180 FTNHFGTLN

-2203 DASNGLKINAANNNV
+2203 DASNGLKINAGSNNI
-2218 SVSQGNLFINA
+2218 SVSQGDLFINA
-2229 SCVQQSDPITTN
+2229 SCVQQSDP
-2241 TANPC
+2241 TAVSATNPC
-2246 ALSAQSANGASS
+2246 ALSAQSTNGASS
-2258 NNASNNAPIALNNND
+2258 SNASNNAPIALNNND

-2355 GVLQNLVIAS
+2355 EVLQNLVIAS

-2384 FGAIHFNLENI
+2384 LGTIHFNLENS
-2395 QTPAPLIQ
+2395 QTPVNPLIQ

-2496 NASPNNILSLSVLH
+2496 NAHQNNILSLSVLY

-2515 SYGDKVMDFTPP
+2515 SYGNKIMDFTPP
-2527 TLQDYIVGIQG
+2527 TLQDYIAGIQG

-2562 KTKENPLFAPIYLE
+2562 DTKENPLFVPIYLE

-2582 ILDATKDLQNTASL
+2582 VLGVAKDLQNTASL

-2621 LTKLSDFRAREGESN
+2621 LTKLSDFRAREGESH

-2643 LKNKRFSDPNPSE
+2643 LKNKRFSDPNPGE
-2656 IFVKYSQPN
+2656 VFVKYSQLS
-2665 KHPNNLWVQGVGGAS
+2665 KHQNNLWVQGIGGAS

-2711 GYSGFNGNIMRS
+2711 GYSDFNGNIMHS

-2756 HINSSNSLLSV
+2756 NINSSNSLLSV
-2767 LNQRYNYNTWT
+2767 LNQRYSYNTWT

-2811 SGMKGKMQNPA
+2811 SGMKGKMNDAA
-2822 YQQFVMHSNPS
+2822 YKQFLMHSNPS

-2838 TLNMGLESRKYFGKN
+2838 TLNMGLESRKYFGQN

-2862 GRDLLIKAKGDNM
+2862 GRDLLIKSKGGNT

-2889 EIFNTFASVITGGEM
+2889 EVFNTFASVIIGGEM
-2904 HLWRLMYVNAG
+2904 YLWRLMYLNAG

-2920 GLQYQDLN
+2920 GLQYQDIN

>member
-1 MKQFKKKP
+1 MKKFKKKP
-9 KKIKRSQKIILKRPL
+9 KKITRKQKTILKRPL
-24 WLMPLLI
+24 WLVPLLI

-59 HRPWYALW
+59 HHPWYALW
-67 SCDKWEEKTQQF
+67 RCDKWEEKTQQF

-94 ANYYHSQNNQDIT
+94 ANYYHSQNNQNIT

-118 LSGLYNYTGGEYNG
+118 LSGLYNYTGGENNG
-132 GNLDIELGSNAT
+132 GNLNIELGNNAT

-149 NSGNSF
+149 SSGNSF
-155 TSWYPN
+155 TSWYSN
-161 GHTNVTF
+161 GHTNVAF

-184 VGSGAGT
+184 VGTGVGT

-197 LNLNANKVT
+197 LNLNANKVN
-206 INSNINAYKTS
+206 INSNISAFKTS

-224 NSAITINSV
+224 NSAITIGSV
-233 SLSGDTCSS
+233 SLSGDVCSS
-242 LAKIGSGANCSSSG
+242 SVSFGVGANCSTSG

-270 TFSNAS
+270 AFSNAS

-283 SANFSGAKLN
+283 NATFSGAKLN
-293 GGAFTFNKGFNAT
+293 GGAFTFNKDFNAT
-306 NNTAFNSGSFTFKGT
+306 NNTAFNSGSFNFKGA
-321 SSFNNATFS
+321 SSFNGASFS
-330 NASYTFDNQATFQ
+330 NASYTFENQATFQ

-348 GGTFTFNNQSN
+348 GGTFTFNGQNNQ
-359 PTNSAQHPQIL
+359 SAQHPQI
-370 FENSSFNGGIFT
+370 
-382 FNNQTNPTNSA
+382 Q
-393 QHPQI
+393 
-398 LFENSSFSGS
+398 NSSFSGNA
-408 TTTLKGSATFEQAF
+408 TTLKGFVDFQQAF

-430 IQNASFDNA
+430 IQNASFNNA
-439 TFNNTGKIT
+439 KFNNTGKIT
-448 IEKDASFNN
+448 INESVSFNDTTFN
-457 TSFNTPVDT
+457 TSVDT
-466 NNMSVTGSVTLSG
+466 SNMTITGSVTLSG

-491 GSSKITLAQGATF
+491 GSSKITLTQGTTF
-504 NLTSLGSEKSVTI
+504 NLTSLGDKNSVTI
-517 LNSSGGIT
+517 LNSNGGIT
-525 YNHLLN
+525 YNNLLN
-531 HALNSLTNALKTTE
+531 HALNSLTSALKTNE
-545 SSSKPQSFAQGLWD
+545 NSLKPQSFAQGLWD

-564 GVTGQLLSENAATP
+564 GVTGQLLNENIATSKP
-578 KNTDSSPSAPTKDS
+578 TDSSPSKSSTNPT
-592 PQVYQVGYKIGD
+592 QVYQVGYKIGD
-604 TIYKLQETFSPNS
+604 TIYKLQETFSHNS

-631 PTISGSQ
+631 PVISGSK

-646 INANM
+646 IDSNM
-651 PWYDHKY
+651 PWYDHKS

-686 FKQTFSTN
+686 FKQTFSASN
-694 GSNLVIGYNATWTGN
+694 SNLVIGYNSTWTDHN
-709 SVSSSGTVSFGDTS
+709 VSSSDTVSFGDTS
-723 GSALNGHCG
+723 GNALNGHCG
-732 PWPYYQCIGTTNGAY
+732 PWPYYQCTGTTNGAY

-765 TGGAANLVFNGVD
+765 TGGAANLIFNGVD
-778 SINIANATIT
+778 SVNIANATIT

-793 AYSSSMTF
+793 IYSSSMTF
-801 STQNMDS
+801 STQGMDN
-808 SQNLN
+808 SQNWK
-813 GLNANGKLS
+813 GLNPNGMLS

-837 IFNAGQATF
+837 IFNAGKAVF

-903 TTSFVGDF
+903 TTSFIGDF
-911 TNANSNLQIAGNAV
+911 TNAHSNLQIAGSAV
-925 FGNSTNSDGS
+925 FGNSANGS
-935 QNTANFN
+935 QNNANFN
-942 NTGSVNIAGNA
+942 NTGSVNISGNA
-953 TFDNMAFN
+953 TFDHVVFN
-961 GPTNTSVK
+961 SPTNTSVK
-969 GQVTLNNITL
+969 GKVTLNNITL

-987 FGDGMIN
+987 FGDGTITFN
-994 FSAHSVI
+994 AHSVI
-1001 NIGEAIT
+1001 NISETIT

-1036 NYQGHGASSEKLVSS
+1036 NYQGHGANSEKLVSS
-1051 AGNGIYDVV
+1051 VGNGVYDVV

-1072 VFSPNS
+1072 IFSPNS

-1091 YVDMEKSDHLYYQNA
+1091 YMDMEKSDHLHYQNV

-1123 LNNTIYYYDKSID
+1123 SNNTIYYYDKSID

-1151 QTLTGQNSA
+1151 QTFTGQNSA

-1240 GLQGILLTNATLY
+1240 GIQGILLTNATLY

-1276 NSYFIDDTAQNKGNP
+1276 NSYFIDDTAQNGGNP

-1307 RGYVGQTQSVFKFN
+1307 RGYVGKTQSVFKFN
-1321 AVNAISFTNSSN
+1321 AKNAISFTNSTN
-1333 LSSGLYQIS
+1333 LSSGLYQMQ
-1342 AKSVLFDNSNLSVS
+1342 AKSVSFDNSNLSVS
-1356 VGTSSIKANAIS
+1356 VGTSSIKANAIN

-1378 NHSTLELSGD
+1378 NHSTLELQGD

-1418 IASNGSHLNFNGAV
+1418 IANDGSRLNFNGAV

-1437 NITTSLSDSSIV
+1437 NITTSLNNSSIV
-1449 FKGASS
+1449 FKGAIS

-1461 LSNNSFLDFQGS
+1461 LSNNSSLDFQGS
-1473 SAITSNTAFNFYNNA
+1473 SAITSNTAFNLYDNA

-1513 NPNNS
+1513 TPNNS
-1518 SVLNLKNSQLVFSDQ
+1518 SVLDLKNSQLVFSDQ

-1559 ADMNSNWYERISF
+1559 AGMNNNWYERINF

-1600 ITESFKDNQLSVTLS
+1600 ITESFKNNQLSVTLS

-1622 TLYNIGSEIFNYQKV
+1622 TLYNIGSEVFNYQKV

-1645 SYSDDAQGVFY
+1645 SYSDDSKGVFY
-1656 LTSSVKGYYNPNQ
+1656 LTSNVKGYYSPNQ

-1741 LSSLSNLKGDAL
+1741 LSSLSDLNPNAL
-1753 NQLTKLITPSDWKN
+1753 NQLTKLITPNDWKN

-1781 NFNNGALIIGA
+1781 NFNNGTLIVGA
-1792 TKIGQ
+1792 AKIGQ
-1797 TNTNSTVVFG
+1797 TNTNSAVVFG

-1924 SINKAGGLGNL
+1924 SINKVGGLGNL
-1935 IVNTLGSGSV
+1935 IADMLGSDSV
-1945 IGGYLTPEQK
+1945 IGGHLTPEQK

-1967 FDNLMNDSGLNTA
+1967 FDNLMNDSGLNAA

-2053 KPSEALQNDVVA
+2053 KPSEALKSDVAA

-2078 MLNSLE
+2078 TLNSLE

-2109 EQGLGD
+2109 KQGLGD
-2115 LIPNLG
+2115 LMPNLG

-2136 RGDFSFNAQGNV
+2136 KGDFSFNAQGNV

-2170 LIFAGNNHIA
+2170 LIFAGNNHIS
-2180 FTNHSGTLN
+2180 FTNHAGTLQ

-2203 DASNGLKINAANNNV
+2203 NASNGLKINAANNNV

-2229 SCVQQSDPITTN
+2229 SCVKQNNPATTN
-2241 TANPC
+2241 ITNPC
-2246 ALSAQSANGASS
+2246 ALNAQSVNGTSS
-2258 NNASNNAPIALNNND
+2258 NSASNNAQIALNNND

-2281 DFNFSGNIYAN
+2281 DFNFAGNIYAN
-2292 GVVDFSKIKGSAN
+2292 GVVDLSKIKGSAN

-2331 KNASFVTNNLN
+2331 KNASFMANNLN

-2350 ATQKI
+2350 ATRKI
-2355 GVLQNLVIAS
+2355 EVLQNLTIAS

-2370 TGIYGLEVGGALNN
+2370 TGIYGLEVGGALNS
-2384 FGAIHFNLENI
+2384 FGAIHFNLENT
-2395 QTPAPLIQ
+2395 QTPTPLIQ

-2410 NTTQTPFI
+2410 NTTQTPFM

-2491 LPNSN
+2491 LPNPN
-2496 NASPNNILSLSVLH
+2496 NAHQNNILSLSVLY
-2510 NQVKM
+2510 NQIKM
-2515 SYGDKVMDFTPP
+2515 SYGNKVMDFTPP

-2544 IEAIGGN
+2544 IEAVGG
-2551 NAIKWLSTLMI
+2551 NAIKWLSTLMME
-2562 KTKENPLFAPIYLE
+2562 TKENPLFAPIYLK
-2576 NHSLNE
+2576 NHSLHE
-2582 ILDATKDLQNTASL
+2582 ILGVAKDLLNTASL

-2621 LTKLSDFRAREGESN
+2621 LTKLSDFRAREGESD
-2636 FSERLLE
+2636 FSEHLLE
-2643 LKNKRFSDPNPSE
+2643 LKNKRFSDPNPGE
-2656 IFVKYSQPN
+2656 VFVKYSQLS
-2665 KHPNNLWVQGVGGAS
+2665 KHPNNLWAQGIGGAS
-2680 FISGGNGTLYGLN
+2680 FIAGGNGTLYGLN

-2711 GYSGFNGNIMRS
+2711 GYSGFNGNIMHS
-2723 LGNNVDVGMY
+2723 LANNVDVGMY

-2746 ANETYGGNAS
+2746 ANETYEGNAS
-2756 HINSSNSLLSV
+2756 SINSSNSLLSV

-2811 SGMKGKMQNPA
+2811 SGMKGKMNDA
-2822 YQQFVMHSNPS
+2822 TYKQFLMHSNPS

-2862 GRDLLIKAKGDNM
+2862 GRDLLIKSKGDNM

-2889 EIFNTFASVITGGEM
+2889 EVFNTFASVITGGEM
-2904 HLWRLMYVNAG
+2904 HLWRLVYVNAG

-2920 GLQYQDLN
+2920 GLQYQDIN

>member
-1 MKQFKKKP
+1 MKKFKKKP
-9 KKIKRSQKIILKRPL
+9 KSIKRSHQKTILKRPL
-24 WLMPLLI
+24 WLAPLLI

-40 DGTDILGLSWGE
+40 NGTDILGLSWGE

-59 HRPWYALW
+59 HRPWYAIW
-67 SCDKWEEKTQQF
+67 SCDKWEEKTQQY

-94 ANYYHSQNNQDIT
+94 ANYYHTQNNQSIT

-118 LSGLYNYTGGEYNG
+118 LSGLYNYTGGENNG
-132 GNLDIELGSNAT
+132 GNLDIELGNNAT

-149 NSGNSF
+149 SSGNSF

-191 HTGTAT
+191 HTGIAT

-206 INSNINAYKTS
+206 INSNISAYKTS
-217 QVNIGNA
+217 QVNVGNA
-224 NSAITINSV
+224 NSVITIGSV
-233 SLSGDTCSS
+233 SLSGNTCSS
-242 LAKIGSGANCSSSG
+242 LASVGVGANCSTSG

-264 TSATNT
+264 TNATNT

-283 SANFSGAKLN
+283 NATFSGAKLN
-293 GGAFTFNKGFNAT
+293 GGAFTFNKEFNAT

-321 SSFNNATFS
+321 SSFNGASFS
-330 NASYTFDNQATFQ
+330 NATYTFENQATFQ

-348 GGTFTFNNQSN
+348 GGTFTFNNQIN
-359 PTNSAQHPQIL
+359 PTNSAQHPQI
-370 FENSSFNGGIFT
+370 
-382 FNNQTNPTNSA
+382 Q
-393 QHPQI
+393 
-398 LFENSSFSGS
+398 NSSFSGNA
-408 TTTLKGSATFEQAF
+408 TTLKGSVNFQQAF

-430 IQNASFDNA
+430 IQNASFNNA
-439 TFNNTGKIT
+439 NFSNTGKIT

-457 TSFNTPVDT
+457 TSFNTSINT

-491 GSSKITLAQGATF
+491 GSSKVTLTQGTTF
-504 NLTSLGSEKSVTI
+504 NLTSLGDKNSVTI

-525 YNHLLN
+525 YNNLLN
-531 HALNSLTNALKTTE
+531 HAINSLTNALKTNE
-545 SSSKPQSFAQGLWD
+545 NSSNPQSFAQGLWD

-564 GVTGQLLSENAATP
+564 GVTGQLLSENTATS
-578 KNTDSSPSAPTKDS
+578 KNTDSSPSKSSTNS
-592 PQVYQVGYKIGD
+592 TQVYQVGYKIGD
-604 TIYKLQETFSPNS
+604 TIYKLQETFGPNS

-646 INANM
+646 INADM
-651 PWYDHKY
+651 PWYNHKY

-686 FKQTFSTN
+686 FKQTFSASN
-694 GSNLVIGYNATWTGN
+694 SNLVIGYNSTWTGN

-732 PWPYYQCIGTTNGAY
+732 PWPYYQCTGTTNGTY

-793 AYSSSMTF
+793 IYSSSMTF
-801 STQNMDS
+801 STQSMDN

-813 GLNANGKLS
+813 GLNANGKLL
-822 VYGATFTNQAKDGKF
+822 VYGTTFTNQAKDGKF

-886 NANFN
+886 DANFN
-891 NSASFNF
+891 DSASFNF

-903 TTSFVGDF
+903 TTSFMGDF
-911 TNANSNLQIAGNAV
+911 TNAHSNLQIAGNAV
-925 FGNSTNSDGS
+925 FGNSTNGS

-942 NTGSVNIAGNA
+942 NTGSVNISGNA
-953 TFDNMAFN
+953 TFDNVAFN

-969 GQVTLNNITL
+969 GKVTLNNITL

-987 FGDGMIN
+987 FGDGTIA

-1019 KEIEYNNAF
+1019 KEIDYNNAF

-1051 AGNGIYDVV
+1051 AGNGVYDVV

-1072 VFSPNS
+1072 IFSPNS
-1078 ISIRRLGVGMVFD
+1078 ISIRRLGVSMVFD
-1091 YVDMEKSDHLYYQNA
+1091 YMDMEKSDHLYYKNVA
-1106 LGFMTY
+1106 GFMTY

-1123 LNNTIYYYDKSID
+1123 ANNTIYYYDKSID

-1151 QTLTGQNSA
+1151 QTFTGQNSA
-1160 IVFGAKNIWTNASDA
+1160 IVFGAKSIWTNASDA
-1175 PQSNTI
+1175 PQSNAI

-1212 EAQKIYITGSIE
+1212 EAQKIYITASIE

-1265 FISNSANIQAQ
+1265 FVSNSANIQAQ
-1276 NSYFIDDTAQNKGNP
+1276 NSYFIDDTAQNGGNP

-1307 RGYVGQTQSVFKFN
+1307 RGYVGKTQSVFKFN
-1321 AVNAISFTNSSN
+1321 AVNAISFTNSTN
-1333 LSSGLYQIS
+1333 LSSGLYQMQ

-1378 NHSTLELSGD
+1378 NHSTLELQGD

-1398 LNQSAIN
+1398 LNQSTIN
-1405 VSNNATINDYASL
+1405 ISNNAAINDYASL
-1418 IASNGSHLNFNGAV
+1418 IASNNAHINFNGTT

-1437 NITTSLSDSSIV
+1437 NITTSLSNSSIV
-1449 FKGASS
+1449 FKGAIS

-1461 LSNNSFLDFQGS
+1461 LSNNSSLDFQGS
-1473 SAITSNTAFNFYNNA
+1473 SAITSNTAFNFYDNA
-1488 FSQSPITFHQALDI
+1488 FSQSPITFHQTLDI

-1518 SVLNLKNSQLVFSDQ
+1518 SVLDLKNSQLVFSDQ

-1559 ADMNSNWYERISF
+1559 AGMSSNWYERINF

-1581 YDAKNQTYSFTN
+1581 YDAINQTYSFTN

-1622 TLYNIGSEIFNYQKV
+1622 TLYNIGSEVFNYQKV

-1645 SYSDDAQGVFY
+1645 SYSDDAEGVFY
-1656 LTSSVKGYYNPNQ
+1656 LTSNVKGYYNPNQ
-1669 SYQASGS
+1669 SYQANGS
-1676 NNTTKNNNLTS
+1676 NNTTKNNDLTS
-1687 ESSVISQTYNAQGN
+1687 ESSIISQTYNAQGN

-1706 HVYNKGYNFNNI
+1706 HIYNKGYNFNNI

-1741 LSSLSNLKGDAL
+1741 LSSLSDLNSDAL
-1753 NQLTKLITPSDWKN
+1753 NELVKLITPNDWKN

-1781 NFNNGALIIGA
+1781 NFNNGALIVGA

-1797 TNTNSTVVFG
+1797 TDTNSTVVFG

-2053 KPSEALQNDVVA
+2053 KPSNALKNDVVA

-2078 MLNSLE
+2078 ALNSLE
-2084 SLLQNQQ
+2084 RLLQNQQ

-2096 DKVLAAKGLGPIY
+2096 DKVLAAKGLGSIY

-2115 LIPNLG
+2115 LIPSLG
-2121 KKGLFAPYGLSQVWQ
+2121 KKGIFAPYGLSQVWQ
-2136 RGDFSFNAQGNV
+2136 KGDFSFNAQGNV

-2170 LIFAGNNHIA
+2170 LIFAGNNQIS
-2180 FTNHSGTLN
+2180 FTNHAGTLQ
-2189 LLSNQVSNINITTL
+2189 LLSDQVSNINITTL
-2203 DASNGLKINAANNNV
+2203 NASNGLKINAANNNV
-2218 SVSQGNLFINA
+2218 LVSQGNLFINA
-2229 SCVQQSDPITTN
+2229 SCTQQSDP
-2241 TANPC
+2241 TAANAKNPC
-2246 ALSAQSANGASS
+2246 LLSAQSVNDASS
-2258 NNASNNAPIALNNND
+2258 SKASNNAPIALNNND

-2281 DFNFSGNIYAN
+2281 NFNFSGNIYAN
-2292 GVVDFSKIKGSAN
+2292 GVVDFSKIKGSAT

-2318 ANNLTISNQAVLE
+2318 ADNLTISNQAVLE

-2350 ATQKI
+2350 ATRKI
-2355 GVLQNLVIAS
+2355 EVLQNLTIAS

-2370 TGIYGLEVGGALNN
+2370 TGVYGLEVGGALNH

-2395 QTPAPLIQ
+2395 QTPTPLIQ

-2410 NTTQTPFI
+2410 NTTQAPFI
-2418 NVNNSMANNTTY
+2418 NVNNSMADNTTY

-2450 YLKLYTLININGNH
+2450 YLNLYTLININGNH

-2496 NASPNNILSLSVLH
+2496 NAHQNNILSLSVLH
-2510 NQVKM
+2510 NQIKM
-2515 SYGDKVMDFTPP
+2515 SYGDKAMDFTPP

-2544 IEAIGGN
+2544 IEAVGGN
-2551 NAIKWLSTLMI
+2551 NAIKWLSTLMME
-2562 KTKENPLFAPIYLE
+2562 TKENPLFAPIYLE

-2582 ILDATKDLQNTASL
+2582 ILGVAKDLLNTASL

-2621 LTKLSDFRAREGESN
+2621 LTKLSDFRAREGESD

-2643 LKNKRFSDPNPSE
+2643 LKNKRFSDPNPGE
-2656 IFVKYSQPN
+2656 VFVKYSQLS
-2665 KHPNNLWVQGVGGAS
+2665 KHPNNLWVQGIGGAS
-2680 FISGGNGTLYGLN
+2680 FISGGNGTIYGLN
-2693 VGYDRLVKNV
+2693 AGYDRLVKNV

-2711 GYSGFNGNIMRS
+2711 GYSGFNGNIMHS
-2723 LGNNVDVGMY
+2723 LANNVDVGVY

-2746 ANETYGGNAS
+2746 ANETYGGNATS
-2756 HINSSNSLLSV
+2756 INSSNSLLSV
-2767 LNQRYNYNTWT
+2767 LNQRYSYNTWT

-2802 GLSYHFIGL
+2802 GLSYRFIGL
-2811 SGMKGKMQNPA
+2811 SGMKGKMNDA
-2822 YQQFVMHSNPS
+2822 IYKQFLMHSNPS

-2862 GRDLLIKAKGDNM
+2862 GRDLLIKTKGDNM
-2875 VRFVGENTLLYRKG
+2875 VRFMGENTLLYRKG
-2889 EIFNTFASVITGGEM
+2889 EVFNTFASVITGGEM

-2920 GLQYQDLN
+2920 GLQYQDIN

>member
-1 MKQFKKKP
+1 MKKFKKKP
-9 KKIKRSQKIILKRPL
+9 KSIKRSYQNQKTILKRPL

-31 GGFASGVYA
+31 GGFASGAYA
-40 DGTDILGLSWGE
+40 NNLWDLLNPKVGGEYVHWVKGSQYCEWWEFAGCLKNVWGANH
-52 KSQKVCV
+52 KG
-59 HRPWYALW
+59 YDA
-67 SCDKWEEKTQQF
+67 
-79 TGNQLITKTW
+79 
-89 AGGNA
+89 GNA
-94 ANYYHSQNNQDIT
+94 ANYLSSQNYQAISVGSGNET
-107 ANLKNDNGTYF
+107 GTYS
-118 LSGLYNYTGGEYNG
+118 LSGFTNYVG
-132 GNLDIELGSNAT
+132 GNLTI
-144 FNLGA
+144 NLG
-149 NSGNSF
+149 NSVVLDLSGSNSF
-155 TSWYPN
+155 TSYQGYNQGKDDVSFNVGAINLN
-161 GHTNVTF
+161 GTL
-168 SAGTINVNNSV
+168 

-206 INSNINAYKTS
+206 INSNISAYKTS
-217 QVNIGNA
+217 QVNVGNA
-224 NSAITINSV
+224 NSVITIGSV

-242 LAKIGSGANCSSSG
+242 LASVGVGANCSTSG

-264 TSATNT
+264 TNATNT
-270 TFSNAS
+270 TFSNAN

-283 SANFSGAKLN
+283 NATFSGAKWN
-293 GGAFTFNKGFNAT
+293 GGSYTFNKEFSAT
-306 NNTAFNSGSFTFKGT
+306 NNTAFNSGSFNFKGA
-321 SSFNNATFS
+321 SSFNGANFNNAT
-330 NASYTFDNQATFQ
+330 YTFNNQATFQ

-348 GGTFTFNNQSN
+348 GGTFTFNNQ
-359 PTNSAQHPQIL
+359 TNQSAQHPQI
-370 FENSSFNGGIFT
+370 
-382 FNNQTNPTNSA
+382 Q
-393 QHPQI
+393 
-398 LFENSSFSGS
+398 NSSFSGS
-408 TTTLKGSATFEQAF
+408 ATTLKGFVNFQQAF

-430 IQNASFDNA
+430 IQNASFNNA

-448 IEKDASFNN
+448 INESASFNDTTFN
-457 TSFNTPVDT
+457 TSINT

-479 KNDLKNGSTLDF
+479 KNDLNNGSTLDF
-491 GSSKITLAQGATF
+491 GSSKITLTQGTTF

-525 YNHLLN
+525 YNNLLN
-531 HALNSLTNALKTTE
+531 HVLNSLTSTLKTNE
-545 SSSKPQSFAQGLWD
+545 SSSRPQSFAQGLWD

-564 GVTGQLLSENAATP
+564 GVTGQLLSKNAATS
-578 KNTDSSPSAPTKDS
+578 KTTDSSPPKSSTNS
-592 PQVYQVGYKIGD
+592 TQVYQVGYKIGD
-604 TIYKLQETFSPNS
+604 TIYKLQETFGPNS

-631 PTISGSQ
+631 PVISGSK

-646 INANM
+646 INADM

-686 FKQTFSTN
+686 FKQTFSASN
-694 GSNLVIGYNATWTGN
+694 SNLVIGYNSTWTDHN
-709 SVSSSGTVSFGDTS
+709 VSSSGTVSFGDTS

-732 PWPYYQCIGTTNGAY
+732 PWPYYQCTGTTNGAY

-778 SINIANATIT
+778 SVNIANATIT

-793 AYSSSMTF
+793 IYSSSMTF
-801 STQNMDS
+801 STQSMDN

-822 VYGATFTNQAKDGKF
+822 VYGTTFTNQAKDGKF

-878 SAKNASFN
+878 NAKNASFN

-898 NNSNA
+898 NNSSA

-911 TNANSNLQIAGNAV
+911 TNAHSNLQIAGNAV
-925 FGNSTNSDGS
+925 FGNSTNGS
-935 QNTANFN
+935 QNNANFN

-953 TFDNMAFN
+953 TFDNVVFN
-961 GPTNTSVK
+961 SPTNTSVK

-987 FGDGMIN
+987 FGDGTIVFN
-994 FSAHSVI
+994 AHSVI
-1001 NIGEAIT
+1001 NIGEAII

-1019 KEIEYNNAF
+1019 KEIDYNNAF

-1051 AGNGIYDVV
+1051 AGNGVYDVV

-1091 YVDMEKSDHLYYQNA
+1091 YMDMEKSDHLYYKDVV
-1106 LGFMTY
+1106 GFMTY

-1123 LNNTIYYYDKSID
+1123 ANNTIYYYDKSID

-1151 QTLTGQNSA
+1151 QTFTGQNSA
-1160 IVFGAKNIWTNASDA
+1160 IVFGAKNIWTSLSDA
-1175 PQSNTI
+1175 PQSNVI

-1253 NRAAGTQ
+1253 NRVAGTQ

-1321 AVNAISFTNSSN
+1321 ATNAISFTNSTN
-1333 LSSGLYQIS
+1333 LSSGLYQMQ
-1342 AKSVLFDNSNLSVS
+1342 AKSVSFDNSNLSVS
-1356 VGTSSIKANAIS
+1356 VGTSSIKANAIN

-1378 NHSTLELSGD
+1378 NHSTLELQGD

-1398 LNQSAIN
+1398 LNQSTIN

-1449 FKGASS
+1449 FKGAVS

-1461 LSNNSFLDFQGS
+1461 LSNHSSLDFQGS
-1473 SAITSNTAFNFYNNA
+1473 SAITSNTAFNFYDNA
-1488 FSQSPITFHQALDI
+1488 FSQSPITFHQALDV

-1513 NPNNS
+1513 NPNSS
-1518 SVLNLKNSQLVFSDQ
+1518 SVLDLKNSQLVFSDQ

-1572 FGMRINDGI
+1572 FGMRISDGI

-1645 SYSDDAQGVFY
+1645 SYSDDAEGVFY

-1669 SYQASGS
+1669 SYQANGS
-1676 NNTTKNNNLTS
+1676 NNTTKNNNLSS

-1706 HVYNKGYNFNNI
+1706 HIYNKGYNFNNI

-1741 LSSLSNLKGDAL
+1741 LSSLSDLKGDAL
-1753 NQLTKLITPSDWKN
+1753 NQLTKLITPNDWKN

-1797 TNTNSTVVFG
+1797 TDTNSTVVFG

-1909 NQAGLANILGEVAMQ
+1909 NQAGLANILGEVAVQ

-2011 KLIGSMSI
+2011 KLIGNMSI

-2031 ITGFISANDIGQ
+2031 ITSFISANDIGQ
-2043 VISVMLQDIV
+2043 IISVMLQDIV
-2053 KPSEALQNDVVA
+2053 KPSDALQNDVVA

-2078 MLNSLE
+2078 TLNSLE

-2091 IKSVL
+2091 IRSVL

-2115 LIPNLG
+2115 LIPSLG
-2121 KKGLFAPYGLSQVWQ
+2121 NKGLFAPYGLSQAWQ
-2136 RGDFSFNAQGNV
+2136 KGDFSFNAQGNV

-2170 LIFAGNNHIA
+2170 LIFAGNNHIS
-2180 FTNHSGTLN
+2180 FTNHFGTLQ
-2189 LLSNQVSNINITTL
+2189 LLSDQVSNINITTL

-2218 SVSQGNLFINA
+2218 SVSQGNLFVNA
-2229 SCVQQSDPITTN
+2229 SCAQQSDPTTTN
-2241 TANPC
+2241 ATNPC
-2246 ALSAQSANGASS
+2246 TLSAQSANGTSS

-2318 ANNLTISNQAVLE
+2318 ANNLIISNQAVLE

-2355 GVLQNLVIAS
+2355 EVLQNLVIAS

-2370 TGIYGLEVGGALNN
+2370 TGIYGLEVGGVLNN
-2384 FGAIHFNLENI
+2384 LGTIHFNLENI
-2395 QTPAPLIQ
+2395 QTPTPLIQ
-2403 AEGIINL
+2403 AEEIINL

-2496 NASPNNILSLSVLH
+2496 NAHQNNILSLSVLYD
-2510 NQVKM
+2510 QIKM
-2515 SYGDKVMDFTPP
+2515 SYGDRIMDFTPP

-2538 QSALNQ
+2538 QSVLNQ

-2551 NAIKWLSTLMI
+2551 NAINWLSTLMME
-2562 KTKENPLFAPIYLE
+2562 TKENPLFAPIYLE

-2582 ILDATKDLQNTASL
+2582 VLGVAKDLQNTASL

-2621 LTKLSDFRAREGESN
+2621 LTKFSDFRAREGESD
-2636 FSERLLE
+2636 FSNRLLE
-2643 LKNKRFSDPNPSE
+2643 LKNKRFSDPNPGE
-2656 IFVKYSQPN
+2656 VFVKYSQPN
-2665 KHPNNLWVQGVGGAS
+2665 KHPNNLWVQGIGGAS

-2693 VGYDRLVKNV
+2693 AGYDRLVKNV

-2746 ANETYGGNAS
+2746 ANETYGGNANN
-2756 HINSSNSLLSV
+2756 INSSNPLLSV
-2767 LNQRYNYNTWT
+2767 LNQRYSYNTWT

-2811 SGMKGKMQNPA
+2811 SGMKGKMNDAA
-2822 YQQFVMHSNPS
+2822 YKQFLMHSNPS

-2838 TLNMGLESRKYFGKN
+2838 TLNMGLESRKYFGQN

-2862 GRDLLIKAKGDNM
+2862 GRDLLIKSKGGNM

-2889 EIFNTFASVITGGEM
+2889 EVFNTFASVITGGEM

-2920 GLQYQDLN
+2920 GLQYQDIN

>member
-1 MKQFKKKP
+1 MKKFKKKP
-9 KKIKRSQKIILKRPL
+9 KSIKRSHQKTILKRPL
-24 WLMPLLI
+24 WLAPLLI

-40 DGTDILGLSWGE
+40 NNLWDLLNPKVGGEYVHWVKGSQYCAWWEFAGCLKNVWGANH
-52 KSQKVCV
+52 KG
-59 HRPWYALW
+59 YDA
-67 SCDKWEEKTQQF
+67 
-79 TGNQLITKTW
+79 
-89 AGGNA
+89 GNA
-94 ANYYHSQNNQDIT
+94 ANYLSSQNYQAISVGSGNET
-107 ANLKNDNGTYF
+107 GTYS
-118 LSGLYNYTGGEYNG
+118 LSGFTNYVG
-132 GNLDIELGSNAT
+132 GNLTI
-144 FNLGA
+144 NLG
-149 NSGNSF
+149 NSVVLDLSGSNSF
-155 TSWYPN
+155 TSYQGYHQGKDDVSFNVGAINLN
-161 GHTNVTF
+161 G
-168 SAGTINVNNSV
+168 AL

-184 VGSGAGT
+184 VGSGAST

-197 LNLNANKVT
+197 LNLNANKVN
-206 INSNINAYKTS
+206 INSNISTFKTS

-224 NSAITINSV
+224 NSAITIGSV
-233 SLSGDTCSS
+233 SLNGDTCSS
-242 LAKIGSGANCSSSG
+242 LARVGVGANCSTSG

-264 TSATNT
+264 TNATNT
-270 TFSNAS
+270 AFSNAS

-283 SANFSGAKLN
+283 NATFSGAKLN
-293 GGAFTFNKGFNAT
+293 GGAFIFNKDFSAT
-306 NNTAFNSGSFTFKGT
+306 NNTAFNSGNFNFKGA

-330 NASYTFDNQATFQ
+330 NASYTFNDQATFQ

-348 GGTFTFNNQSN
+348 GGTFTFNDQ
-359 PTNSAQHPQIL
+359 
-370 FENSSFNGGIFT
+370 
-382 FNNQTNPTNSA
+382 NNQANSA

-398 LFENSSFSGS
+398 LFENSSFSGNA
-408 TTTLKGSATFEQAF
+408 TTLKGFVNFQQAF
-422 NNSNHQLT
+422 NNSNHQL
-430 IQNASFDNA
+430 IMQNASFNNA
-439 TFNNTGKIT
+439 NFSNTGKI
-448 IEKDASFNN
+448 IINESASFNN
-457 TSFNTPVDT
+457 TAFNTSVNT
-466 NNMSVTGSVTLSG
+466 SNMTITGSVTLSG

-491 GSSKITLAQGATF
+491 GSSQVTLTQGTTF
-504 NLTSLGSEKSVTI
+504 NLTSLGDKNSVTI

-525 YNHLLN
+525 YNNLLN
-531 HALNSLTNALKTTE
+531 HALNSLISTLKTNE
-545 SSSKPQSFAQGLWD
+545 SSLKPQSFAQGLWD

-564 GVTGQLLSENAATP
+564 GVTGQLLSADAAS
-578 KNTDSSPSAPTKDS
+578 KSADSSPSKSSTNSA
-592 PQVYQVGYKIGD
+592 QVYQVGYKIGD
-604 TIYKLQETFSPNS
+604 IIYKLQETFSHNS

-631 PTISGSQ
+631 PVISGSK

-646 INANM
+646 IGSNM
-651 PWYDHKY
+651 PWYDHKS

-686 FKQTFSTN
+686 FKQTFSASN
-694 GSNLVIGYNATWTGN
+694 SNLVIGYNSTWTDHN
-709 SVSSSGTVSFGDTS
+709 VSSSDTVSFGDTS

-732 PWPYYQCIGTTNGAY
+732 PWPYYQCTGTTNGTY

-778 SINIANATIT
+778 SVNIANATIT

-793 AYSSSMTF
+793 IYSSSMTF
-801 STQNMDS
+801 STQSMDNS
-808 SQNLN
+808 HNVN
-813 GLNANGKLS
+813 GLNPNGTLL

-837 IFNAGQATF
+837 IFNAGKATF

-878 SAKNASFN
+878 SAKNASFD

-911 TNANSNLQIAGNAV
+911 TNANSNLQIAGSAV
-925 FGNSTNSDGS
+925 FGNSANGS
-935 QNTANFN
+935 QNNANFN
-942 NTGSVNIAGNA
+942 NTGSVNISGNA
-953 TFDNMAFN
+953 TFDNVVFN
-961 GPTNTSVK
+961 SPTNMSVK

-987 FGDGMIN
+987 FGDGTITFN
-994 FSAHSVI
+994 AHSVI
-1001 NIGEAIT
+1001 NIAEAIT

-1036 NYQGHGASSEKLVSS
+1036 NYQGHGANSEKLVSS
-1051 AGNGIYDVV
+1051 AGNGVYDVV

-1072 VFSPNS
+1072 IFSPNS
-1078 ISIRRLGVGMVFD
+1078 ISIRRLGVSMVFD
-1091 YVDMEKSDHLYYQNA
+1091 YMDMEKSDHLYYKNVA
-1106 LGFMTY
+1106 GFMTY

-1123 LNNTIYYYDKSID
+1123 SNNTIYYYDKSID

-1151 QTLTGQNSA
+1151 QTFTGQNSA

-1175 PQSNTI
+1175 PQSNAI

-1240 GLQGILLTNATLY
+1240 GLYGILLTNATLY

-1265 FISNSANIQAQ
+1265 FTSNSANIQAQ

-1307 RGYVGQTQSVFKFN
+1307 RGYVGKTQSVFKFN
-1321 AVNAISFTNSSN
+1321 AKNAISFTNSTN
-1333 LSSGLYQIS
+1333 LSSGLYQMQ
-1342 AKSVLFDNSNLSVS
+1342 AKSVSFDNSNLSVS
-1356 VGTSSIKANAIS
+1356 VGTSSIKANAIN

-1378 NHSTLELSGD
+1378 NHSTLELQGD
-1388 LNLNDTSSLN
+1388 LNVNDTSSLN
-1398 LNQSAIN
+1398 LNQSTIN

-1418 IASNGSHLNFNGAV
+1418 IVNDGSHLNFNGAV

-1437 NITTSLSDSSIV
+1437 NITTSLNHSSIV
-1449 FKGASS
+1449 FNGEIS

-1461 LSNNSFLDFQGS
+1461 LSNHSSLDFQGS
-1473 SAITSNTAFNFYNNA
+1473 SAITSNTAFNFYDNA

-1513 NPNNS
+1513 TPNNS

-1559 ADMNSNWYERISF
+1559 AGMNNNWYERIHF
-1572 FGMRINDGI
+1572 FGMRINDGV
-1581 YDAKNQTYSFTN
+1581 YDAINQTYSFTN

-1622 TLYNIGSEIFNYQKV
+1622 TLYNIGSEVFNYQKV

-1645 SYSDDAQGVFY
+1645 SYSDDAEGVFY
-1656 LTSSVKGYYNPNQ
+1656 LTSNVKGYYNPNQ

-1687 ESSVISQTYNAQGN
+1687 GSSVISQTYNAQGN

-1718 KALGQMALKLY
+1718 KALGQMALRLY

-1741 LSSLSNLKGDAL
+1741 LSSLSDLNPDAL
-1753 NQLTKLITPSDWKN
+1753 NQLTKLITPNDWKN
-1767 INELIDNANNSVVQ
+1767 INEFIDNANNSVVQ
-1781 NFNNGALIIGA
+1781 NFNNGTLIVGVA
-1792 TKIGQ
+1792 KIGQ
-1797 TNTNSTVVFG
+1797 TNTNSAVVFG

-1879 SLILNQANIVS
+1879 SLVLNQANIAS

-1935 IVNTLGSGSV
+1935 IADTLGSNSV
-1945 IGGYLTPEQK
+1945 IGRHLTPEQK

-1967 FDNLMNDSGLNTA
+1967 FDNLMNDSGLNAA

-2043 VISVMLQDIV
+2043 VISVILQDIV
-2053 KPSEALQNDVVA
+2053 KPSEALKSDAAA

-2078 MLNSLE
+2078 TLNSLE

-2096 DKVLAAKGLGPIY
+2096 DKVLAAKGLGSVY

-2115 LIPNLG
+2115 LMPNLG

-2136 RGDFSFNAQGNV
+2136 KGDFNFNAQGNV

-2155 SNANGGTLSFNAGNS
+2155 SNANGGALSFNAGNS
-2170 LIFAGNNHIA
+2170 LIFAGNNHIS
-2180 FTNHSGTLN
+2180 FTNHAGALN
-2189 LLSNQVSNINITTL
+2189 LLSDQVSNINITTL
-2203 DASNGLKINAANNNV
+2203 NASNGLKINAANNNV

-2229 SCVQQSDPITTN
+2229 SCVGQSDSTTAN
-2241 TANPC
+2241 IANPC
-2246 ALSAQSANGASS
+2246 TLSTQSANGASS
-2258 NNASNNAPIALNNND
+2258 NSASNNAQIALNNND

-2292 GVVDFSKIKGSAN
+2292 GVVDFSKIKGFAN

-2331 KNASFVTNNLN
+2331 KNASFMANNLN

-2350 ATQKI
+2350 ATRKI
-2355 GVLQNLVIAS
+2355 EVLHNLTIAS

-2370 TGIYGLEVGGALNN
+2370 TGVYGLEVGGALNN

-2395 QTPAPLIQ
+2395 QTPTPLIQ

-2410 NTTQTPFI
+2410 NTTQTPFM
-2418 NVNNSMANNTTY
+2418 NVNNSMANNTTH

-2450 YLKLYTLININGNH
+2450 YLNLYTLININGNR

-2496 NASPNNILSLSVLH
+2496 NAHQNNILSLSVLH
-2510 NQVKM
+2510 NQIKM
-2515 SYGDKVMDFTPP
+2515 SYGTKVMDFTPP

-2544 IEAIGGN
+2544 IEAVGGN
-2551 NAIKWLSTLMI
+2551 NAIKWLSTLMME
-2562 KTKENPLFAPIYLE
+2562 TKENPLFAPIYLK

-2582 ILDATKDLQNTASL
+2582 ILGVAKDLLNTASL
-2596 ISNPNFRDNA
+2596 ISNPNFRNNA

-2621 LTKLSDFRAREGESN
+2621 LTKLSDFRSREGESD
-2636 FSERLLE
+2636 FSKRLLE
-2643 LKNKRFSDPNPSE
+2643 LKNKRFSDPNPGE
-2656 IFVKYSQPN
+2656 VFVKYSQPN
-2665 KHPNNLWVQGVGGAS
+2665 KHPNNLWVQGIGGAS

-2711 GYSGFNGNIMRS
+2711 GYSGFNGNIMHS
-2723 LGNNVDVGMY
+2723 LANNVDVGMY

-2746 ANETYGGNAS
+2746 ANETYEGNAS
-2756 HINSSNSLLSV
+2756 NINSSNSLLSV
-2767 LNQRYNYNTWT
+2767 LNQRYSYNTWT

-2811 SGMKGKMQNPA
+2811 SGMKGNDAA
-2822 YQQFVMHSNPS
+2822 YKQFLMHSNPS

-2862 GRDLLIKAKGDNM
+2862 GRDLLIKSKGGNV

-2889 EIFNTFASVITGGEM
+2889 EVFNTFASVITGGEM

-2920 GLQYQDLN
+2920 GLQYQDIN

>member
-9 KKIKRSQKIILKRPL
+9 KSIKRSHQKAILKRPL

-31 GGFASGVYA
+31 SGFASGVYA

-67 SCDKWEEKTQQF
+67 NCDKWEEKTQQY

-94 ANYYHSQNNQDIT
+94 ANYYHTQNNQNIT

-118 LSGLYNYTGGEYNG
+118 LSGLYNYTGGENNG

-149 NSGNSF
+149 SSGNSF

-197 LNLNANKVT
+197 LNLNANKVN
-206 INSNINAYKTS
+206 INSNISAYKTS

-224 NSAITINSV
+224 NSAITIGSV
-233 SLSGDTCSS
+233 SLNGDTCSS
-242 LAKIGSGANCSSSG
+242 LASVGVGANCSTSG

-264 TSATNT
+264 TNATNT
-270 TFSNAS
+270 TFSNS
-276 GSFTFEE
+276 NGSFTFEE
-283 SANFSGAKLN
+283 NATFSGAKWN
-293 GGAFTFNKGFNAT
+293 GGAFTFNKEFKAT
-306 NNTAFNSGSFTFKGT
+306 NNTAFNSGSFNFKGA

-330 NASYTFDNQATFQ
+330 NATYTFDNQATFQ

-348 GGTFTFNNQSN
+348 GGTFTFNNQ
-359 PTNSAQHPQIL
+359 TNQSAQHPQI
-370 FENSSFNGGIFT
+370 
-382 FNNQTNPTNSA
+382 Q
-393 QHPQI
+393 
-398 LFENSSFSGS
+398 NSSFSGGAI
-408 TTTLKGSATFEQAF
+408 TLKGSATFEQAF

-430 IQNASFDNA
+430 IQNAFFNNA

-457 TSFNTPVDT
+457 TTFNTSVDT
-466 NNMSVTGSVTLSG
+466 NNMSVTGGVTLSG

-491 GSSKITLAQGATF
+491 GSSKITLTQGTTF
-504 NLTSLGSEKSVTI
+504 NLTSLGDKNSVTI

-531 HALNSLTNALKTTE
+531 HALNSLTNALKTNE

-564 GVTGQLLSENAATP
+564 GVTGQLLSGNATTS
-578 KNTDSSPSAPTKDS
+578 KNTDSSPPKSSSNST
-592 PQVYQVGYKIGD
+592 QVYQVGYKIGD
-604 TIYKLQETFSPNS
+604 TIYKLQETFGPNS

-631 PTISGSQ
+631 PVINGSK

-646 INANM
+646 INADM

-686 FKQTFSTN
+686 FKQTFSASN
-694 GSNLVIGYNATWTGN
+694 SNLVIGYNSTWTGN
-709 SVSSSGTVSFGDTS
+709 SVSSSDTVSFGDTL

-732 PWPYYQCIGTTNGAY
+732 PWPYYQCTGTTNGAY

-793 AYSSSMTF
+793 IYSSSMTF
-801 STQNMDS
+801 STQSMDN
-808 SQNLN
+808 SQNLK
-813 GLNANGKLS
+813 GLNSNGKLS

-861 SLNFSNNNQFNS
+861 RLNFSNNNQFNS

-898 NNSNA
+898 NNSSA
-903 TTSFVGDF
+903 TTSFMGDF

-925 FGNSTNSDGS
+925 FGNSTNSNGS
-935 QNTANFN
+935 QNNANFN

-953 TFDNMAFN
+953 TFDNVVFN
-961 GPTNTSVK
+961 SPTNTSVK
-969 GQVTLNNITL
+969 GKVTLNNITL

-987 FGDGMIN
+987 FGDGTIS

-1001 NIGEAIT
+1001 NIDEAII

-1019 KEIEYNNAF
+1019 KEIEYNDAF

-1123 LNNTIYYYDKSID
+1123 PNNTIYYYDNSID

-1151 QTLTGQNSA
+1151 QTFTGQNST
-1160 IVFGAKNIWTNASDA
+1160 IVFGAKSIWTSVSDA
-1175 PQSNTI
+1175 PQSNVI

-1265 FISNSANIQAQ
+1265 FVSNSANIQAQ

-1333 LSSGLYQIS
+1333 LSSGLYQIQ

-1356 VGTSSIKANAIS
+1356 VGTSSIKANAIN

-1378 NHSTLELSGD
+1378 NHSTLELQGD

-1437 NITTSLSDSSIV
+1437 NITTSLNNSSIV
-1449 FKGASS
+1449 FKGAIS

-1461 LSNNSFLDFQGS
+1461 LSNNSSLDFQGS
-1473 SAITSNTAFNFYNNA
+1473 SAITSNTAFNFYDNA

-1513 NPNNS
+1513 TPNNS
-1518 SVLNLKNSQLVFSDQ
+1518 SVLDLKNSQLVFGDQ

-1559 ADMNSNWYERISF
+1559 ADMNDNWYERISF

-1593 PLNNALK
+1593 PLNNTLK
-1600 ITESFKDNQLSVTLS
+1600 ITESFKNNQLSVTLS

-1622 TLYNIGSEIFNYQKV
+1622 TLYNIGSEVFNYQKV

-1669 SYQASGS
+1669 SYQANGS
-1676 NNTTKNNNLTS
+1676 NNTTKNNNLSS

-1706 HVYNKGYNFNNI
+1706 HIYNKGYDFNNI

-1741 LSSLSNLKGDAL
+1741 LSSLSDLKGDAL
-1753 NQLTKLITPSDWKN
+1753 NQLTKLITPNDWKN

-1797 TNTNSTVVFG
+1797 TNTNSAVVFG
-1807 GLGYQKPCDYTDI
+1807 GLGYQTPCDYTDI

-2078 MLNSLE
+2078 TLNSLE

-2121 KKGLFAPYGLSQVWQ
+2121 NKGLFAPYGLSQAWQ
-2136 RGDFSFNAQGNV
+2136 KGDFSFNAQGNI

-2170 LIFAGNNHIA
+2170 LIFAGNNHIS
-2180 FTNHSGTLN
+2180 FTNHAGTLQ
-2189 LLSNQVSNINITTL
+2189 LLSDQVSNINITTL
-2203 DASNGLKINAANNNV
+2203 DASNGLKINAGSNNI

-2229 SCVQQSDPITTN
+2229 SCAQQSDPTTASA
-2241 TANPC
+2241 TNPC
-2246 ALSAQSANGASS
+2246 TLTTQNNAYSS
-2258 NNASNNAPIALNNND
+2258 NASNNAPIALNNND
-2273 ESLMVTAN
+2273 ESLIITAN

-2305 IKNLYLYNNAQFQ
+2305 VKNLYLYNNAQFQ
-2318 ANNLTISNQAVLE
+2318 ANNLTISNQAILE

-2342 IQGAFNNN
+2342 IQGVFNNN

-2355 GVLQNLVIAS
+2355 EVLQNLVIAS

-2384 FGAIHFNLENI
+2384 LGTIHFNLENS
-2395 QTPAPLIQ
+2395 QTPVNPLIQ

-2430 TLLKSSRYIDY
+2430 TLLKSSRYINY
-2441 NINPNSLQS
+2441 NINPDSLQS

-2496 NASPNNILSLSVLH
+2496 NASPNNILSLSVLY

-2515 SYGDKVMDFTPP
+2515 SYGNKAMDFTPP
-2527 TLQDYIVGIQG
+2527 TLQDYIAGIQG
-2538 QSALNQ
+2538 QSTLNQ

-2551 NAIKWLSTLMI
+2551 SAINWLSTLMMD
-2562 KTKENPLFAPIYLE
+2562 TKENPLFAPIYLK

-2582 ILDATKDLQNTASL
+2582 ILGVTKDLQNTASL

-2656 IFVKYSQPN
+2656 VFVKYSQLS
-2665 KHPNNLWVQGVGGAS
+2665 KHQNNLWIQGVGGAS

-2693 VGYDRLVKNV
+2693 VGYDRLVRNV

-2746 ANETYGGNAS
+2746 ANETYGGNATS
-2756 HINSSNSLLSV
+2756 INSSNSLLSV

-2838 TLNMGLESRKYFGKN
+2838 TLNMGLESRKYFGQN

-2862 GRDLLIKAKGDNM
+2862 GRDLLIKSKGGNT

-2920 GLQYQDLN
+2920 GLQYQDIN

>member
-1 MKQFKKKP
+1 MKKFKKKL
-9 KKIKRSQKIILKRPL
+9 KNIKRSQKIILKRPL

-31 GGFASGVYA
+31 SGFASGVYA

-59 HRPWYALW
+59 HHPWYALW

-132 GNLDIELGSNAT
+132 GNLNIELGNNAT
-144 FNLGA
+144 FDLGTH
-149 NSGNSF
+149 SGNSF

-206 INSNINAYKTS
+206 INSNISAYKTS

-233 SLSGDTCSS
+233 SLSGEVCSS
-242 LAKIGSGANCSSSG
+242 LASVGIGANCSTSG

-283 SANFSGAKLN
+283 NATFSGAKWN
-293 GGAFTFNKGFNAT
+293 GGAFTFNKGFSAT
-306 NNTAFNSGSFTFKGT
+306 NNTAFNSGSFNFKGV
-321 SSFNNATFS
+321 SSFNGASFS
-330 NASYTFDNQATFQ
+330 NATYTFNDQATFQ

-348 GGTFTFNNQSN
+348 GGTFTFNNQ
-359 PTNSAQHPQIL
+359 TNQSAQHPQI
-370 FENSSFNGGIFT
+370 
-382 FNNQTNPTNSA
+382 Q
-393 QHPQI
+393 
-398 LFENSSFSGS
+398 NSSFSGS
-408 TTTLKGSATFEQAF
+408 ATTLKGSATFEQAF

-430 IQNASFDNA
+430 IQNASFNNA

-448 IEKDASFNN
+448 INESASFNN

-466 NNMSVTGSVTLSG
+466 NNMTISGGVTLSG

-491 GSSKITLAQGATF
+491 GSAKVTLAQGATF

-531 HALNSLTNALKTTE
+531 HAINSLTNALKTTE
-545 SSSKPQSFAQGLWD
+545 SPSKPQSFAQGLWD

-564 GVTGQLLSENAATP
+564 GVTGQLLSENAATSKP
-578 KNTDSSPSAPTKDS
+578 TDSSPSAPTKDS

-604 TIYKLQETFSPNS
+604 TIYKLQETFSHNS

-646 INANM
+646 INADM
-651 PWYDHKY
+651 PWYNHKY

-686 FKQTFSTN
+686 FKQTFSASN
-694 GSNLVIGYNATWTGN
+694 SNLVIGYNSTWTGN
-709 SVSSSGTVSFGDTS
+709 SVSSSDTVSFGDTS
-723 GSALNGHCG
+723 GRVLNGHCG
-732 PWPYYQCIGTTNGAY
+732 PWPYYQCTGTTNGAY

-793 AYSSSMTF
+793 IYSSSMTF
-801 STQNMDS
+801 STQSMDN
-808 SQNLN
+808 SQNLS

-822 VYGATFTNQAKDGKF
+822 VYGTTFTNQAKDGKF

-878 SAKNASFN
+878 GAKNASFN

-898 NNSNA
+898 NNSSA
-903 TTSFVGDF
+903 TISFVGDF

-953 TFDNMAFN
+953 TFDNVVFN
-961 GPTNTSVK
+961 SPTNTSVK
-969 GQVTLNNITL
+969 GQVILNNITL

-987 FGDGMIN
+987 FGDGTIAFN
-994 FSAHSVI
+994 AHSVI

-1051 AGNGIYDVV
+1051 VGNGVYDVV

-1072 VFSPNS
+1072 IFSPNS
-1078 ISIRRLGVGMVFD
+1078 ISVRRLGVSMVFD
-1091 YVDMEKSDHLYYQNA
+1091 YVDMEKSDHLYYKDVV
-1106 LGFMTY
+1106 GFMTY

-1123 LNNTIYYYDKSID
+1123 ANNTIYYYDNSID

-1151 QTLTGQNSA
+1151 QTFTGQNSA
-1160 IVFGAKNIWTNASDA
+1160 IVFGAKSIWTNASDA
-1175 PQSNTI
+1175 PQSNVI

-1265 FISNSANIQAQ
+1265 FVSNSANIQAQ
-1276 NSYFIDDTAQNKGNP
+1276 NSYFIDDTAQNGGNP

-1307 RGYVGQTQSVFKFN
+1307 RGYVGATQSVFKFN
-1321 AVNAISFTNSSN
+1321 ATNAISFTNSTN
-1333 LSSGLYQIS
+1333 LSSGLYQMQ
-1342 AKSVLFDNSNLSVS
+1342 AKSVSFDNSNLSVS
-1356 VGTSSIKANAIS
+1356 VGTSSIKANAIN

-1378 NHSTLELSGD
+1378 NHSTLELQGD

-1437 NITTSLSDSSIV
+1437 NITTSLSNSSIV
-1449 FKGASS
+1449 FKGAVS

-1461 LSNNSFLDFQGS
+1461 LSNNSSLDFQGS
-1473 SAITSNTAFNFYNNA
+1473 SAITSNTAFNFYDNA

-1559 ADMNSNWYERISF
+1559 ADMNNNWYERISF

-1622 TLYNIGSEIFNYQKV
+1622 TLYNIGSEVFNYQKV

-1656 LTSSVKGYYNPNQ
+1656 LTSNVKGYYNPNQ
-1669 SYQASGS
+1669 SYQANGS
-1676 NNTTKNNNLTS
+1676 NNTTKNNNLIS
-1687 ESSVISQTYNAQGN
+1687 ESSVISQTYDAQGN

-1741 LSSLSNLKGDAL
+1741 LSSLSDLKGDAL

-1797 TNTNSTVVFG
+1797 TDTNSAVVFG

-1853 YLTGTLG
+1853 YLTSTLG

-1909 NQAGLANILGEVAMQ
+1909 NQAGLANILGEVAVQ

-1935 IVNTLGSGSV
+1935 IVNTLGSNSV

-2053 KPSEALQNDVVA
+2053 KPSNALKNDVVA

-2078 MLNSLE
+2078 TLNSLE

-2136 RGDFSFNAQGNV
+2136 KGDFSFNAQGNV

-2180 FTNHSGTLN
+2180 FTNHFGTLQ

-2218 SVSQGNLFINA
+2218 SVSQGDLFINA
-2229 SCVQQSDPITTN
+2229 SCVQQSDP
-2241 TANPC
+2241 TAASVTNPC
-2246 ALSAQSANGASS
+2246 ALTTQ
-2258 NNASNNAPIALNNND
+2258 NNASSSNASSNAPIALNNND
-2273 ESLMVTAN
+2273 ESLVVTAN

-2305 IKNLYLYNNAQFQ
+2305 VKNLYLYNNAQFQ

-2370 TGIYGLEVGGALNN
+2370 TGIYGLEVGGSLNN

-2410 NTTQTPFI
+2410 NTTQTPFM

-2486 LLSVA
+2486 LLSVT

-2496 NASPNNILSLSVLH
+2496 NASQNHILSLSVLH
-2510 NQVKM
+2510 DQIKM
-2515 SYGDKVMDFTPP
+2515 SYGNKIMDFTPP

-2544 IEAIGGN
+2544 IEAVGG

-2621 LTKLSDFRAREGESN
+2621 LTKLSDFRAREGESD
-2636 FSERLLE
+2636 FSLLE
-2643 LKNKRFSDPNPSE
+2643 LKNKRFSDPNPGE
-2656 IFVKYSQPN
+2656 VFIKHSQLS

-2711 GYSGFNGNIMRS
+2711 GYSDFNGNIMHS

-2746 ANETYGGNAS
+2746 ANETYGGNATS
-2756 HINSSNSLLSV
+2756 INSSNSLLSV

-2862 GRDLLIKAKGDNM
+2862 GRDLLIKSKGGNV

-2920 GLQYQDLN
+2920 GLQYQDIN

>member
-1 MKQFKKKP
+1 MKKFKKKP
-9 KKIKRSQKIILKRPL
+9 KSIKRSHQKTILKRPL
-24 WLMPLLI
+24 WLAPLLI

-40 DGTDILGLSWGE
+40 NNLWDLLNPKVGGEYVHWVKGSQYCSW
-52 KSQKVCV
+52 
-59 HRPWYALW
+59 
-67 SCDKWEEKTQQF
+67 WEFGGCLRNVWGANHK
-79 TGNQLITKTW
+79 GYD
-89 AGGNA
+89 AGNA
-94 ANYYHSQNNQDIT
+94 ANYLSSQNYQAISVGSGNET
-107 ANLKNDNGTYF
+107 GTYS
-118 LSGLYNYTGGEYNG
+118 LSGFTNYVG
-132 GNLDIELGSNAT
+132 GNLTI
-144 FNLGA
+144 NLG
-149 NSGNSF
+149 NSVVLDLSGSNSF
-155 TSWYPN
+155 TSYQGYNQGKDDVSFNVGAINLN
-161 GHTNVTF
+161 G
-168 SAGTINVNNSV
+168 AL

-184 VGSGAGT
+184 VGTGAGT
-191 HTGTAT
+191 HTGIAT
-197 LNLNANKVT
+197 LNLNANKVN
-206 INSNINAYKTS
+206 IHSNISAFKTS
-217 QVNIGNA
+217 QVNVGNA
-224 NSAITINSV
+224 NSAITIGSV

-242 LAKIGSGANCSSSG
+242 LASVGVGANCSNSG

-270 TFSNAS
+270 VFSNAN

-283 SANFSGAKLN
+283 NATFSGAKWN
-293 GGAFTFNKGFNAT
+293 GGTYTFNKEFNAT
-306 NNTAFNSGSFTFKGT
+306 NNTAFNSGSFNFKGA
-321 SSFNNATFS
+321 SSFNGASFS
-330 NASYTFDNQATFQ
+330 NASYTFNNQATFQ

-348 GGTFTFNNQSN
+348 GGTFTFNNQ
-359 PTNSAQHPQIL
+359 TNQSAQHPQI
-370 FENSSFNGGIFT
+370 
-382 FNNQTNPTNSA
+382 Q
-393 QHPQI
+393 
-398 LFENSSFSGS
+398 NSSFSGNAI
-408 TTTLKGSATFEQAF
+408 TLKGSATFEQAF

-430 IQNASFDNA
+430 IQNASFNNA

-448 IEKDASFNN
+448 INEGASFNN
-457 TSFNTPVDT
+457 TTFNTSINT

-479 KNDLKNGSTLDF
+479 KNDLNNGSTLDF
-491 GSSKITLAQGATF
+491 GSSKITLAQGTTF
-504 NLTSLGSEKSVTI
+504 NLTNLGDKKSVTI

-531 HALNSLTNALKTTE
+531 HAINSLTNALKTNE
-545 SSSKPQSFAQGLWD
+545 SPSKPQSFTQGLWE

-564 GVTGQLLSENAATP
+564 GVTGQLLNENAATS
-578 KNTDSSPSAPTKDS
+578 KNTDSSPSKSSSNPT
-592 PQVYQVGYKIGD
+592 QVYQVGYKIGD
-604 TIYKLQETFSPNS
+604 TIYKLQETFGPNS

-646 INANM
+646 INADM
-651 PWYDHKY
+651 PWYNHKY

-686 FKQTFSTN
+686 FKQTFSASN
-694 GSNLVIGYNATWTGN
+694 SNLVIGYNSTWTDHN
-709 SVSSSGTVSFGDTS
+709 VSSNDTVSFGDTS

-732 PWPYYQCIGTTNGAY
+732 PWPYYQCTGTTNGTY

-793 AYSSSMTF
+793 IYSSSMTF
-801 STQNMDS
+801 STQNMDN
-808 SQNLN
+808 SQNLS

-822 VYGATFTNQAKDGKF
+822 VYGTTFTNQAKDGKF

-846 ENTNFNGGSYQFSGD
+846 ENTNFNGESYQFSGD

-898 NNSNA
+898 NNSSA
-903 TTSFVGDF
+903 TTSFMGDF
-911 TNANSNLQIAGNAV
+911 TNAHSNLQIAGNAV
-925 FGNSTNSDGS
+925 FGNPTNSDGS

-942 NTGSVNIAGNA
+942 NTGSVNISGNA
-953 TFDNMAFN
+953 TFDNVVFN
-961 GPTNTSVK
+961 SPTNTSVK

-987 FGDGMIN
+987 FGDGTIA
-994 FSAHSVI
+994 FSTHSVI

-1019 KEIEYNNAF
+1019 KEIDYNNA
-1028 SKNLWQLI
+1028 KNLWQLI

-1051 AGNGIYDVV
+1051 VGNGVYDVV

-1072 VFSPNS
+1072 IFSQNS
-1078 ISIRRLGVGMVFD
+1078 ISIRRLGVSMVFD
-1091 YVDMEKSDHLYYQNA
+1091 YVDMEKSDHLYYKDVV
-1106 LGFMTY
+1106 GFMTY

-1123 LNNTIYYYDKSID
+1123 SNNTIYYYDNSID

-1151 QTLTGQNSA
+1151 QTFTGQNSA
-1160 IVFGAKNIWTNASDA
+1160 IVFGAKSIWTSLSDA

-1240 GLQGILLTNATLY
+1240 ALQGILLTNATLY

-1265 FISNSANIQAQ
+1265 FVSNSANIQAQ

-1307 RGYVGQTQSVFKFN
+1307 RGYVGTTQSVFKFN
-1321 AVNAISFTNSSN
+1321 AVNAISFTNSTN

-1342 AKSVLFDNSNLSVS
+1342 ANSVLFDNSNLSVS
-1356 VGTSSIKANAIS
+1356 VGTSSIKASAIN

-1378 NHSTLELSGD
+1378 NHSTLELQGD

-1398 LNQSAIN
+1398 LNQSTIN
-1405 VSNNATINDYASL
+1405 VSNNAAINDYASL
-1418 IASNGSHLNFNGAV
+1418 IASNGSHLNFNGVV

-1437 NITTSLSDSSIV
+1437 NITTSLNDSSIV
-1449 FKGASS
+1449 FKGAIS

-1461 LSNNSFLDFQGS
+1461 LSNNSSLDFQGS
-1473 SAITSNTAFNFYNNA
+1473 SAIISNTAFNFYDNA

-1518 SVLNLKNSQLVFSDQ
+1518 SVLNLKNSQLVFGDQ

-1637 YNNANGVY
+1637 YHNANGVY
-1645 SYSDDAQGVFY
+1645 SYSDDAEGVFY
-1656 LTSSVKGYYNPNQ
+1656 LTSNVKGYYNPNQ
-1669 SYQASGS
+1669 SYQANGS
-1676 NNTTKNNNLTS
+1676 NNTTKNNDLTS

-1741 LSSLSNLKGDAL
+1741 PSSLSDLNSNVL

-1781 NFNNGALIIGA
+1781 NFNNGTLIVGA

-1797 TNTNSTVVFG
+1797 TDTNSAVVFG
-1807 GLGYQKPCDYTDI
+1807 GLGYQTPCDYTDI

-1935 IVNTLGSGSV
+1935 IADVLGSGSV
-1945 IGGYLTPEQK
+1945 IGGHLTPEQK

-1967 FDNLMNDSGLNTA
+1967 FDNLMNDSGLNAA

-2019 NDLLSKKGLFNQ
+2019 NDLLSKKGLLNQ

-2043 VISVMLQDIV
+2043 VISVTLQDIV
-2053 KPSEALQNDVVA
+2053 KPSNALQNDVVA

-2078 MLNSLE
+2078 TLNSLE

-2096 DKVLAAKGLGPIY
+2096 DKILAAKGLGSIY

-2136 RGDFSFNAQGNV
+2136 KGDFSFNAQGNV

-2180 FTNHSGTLN
+2180 FTNHFGTLQ

-2218 SVSQGNLFINA
+2218 SVSQGDLFINA
-2229 SCVQQSDPITTN
+2229 SCTQQSDPT
-2241 TANPC
+2241 TANATNPC
-2246 ALSAQSANGASS
+2246 TPSAQSANGASS
-2258 NNASNNAPIALNNND
+2258 SNASNNAPIALNNND

-2305 IKNLYLYNNAQFQ
+2305 VKNLYLYNNAQFQ

-2331 KNASFVTNNLN
+2331 NNASFVTNNLN

-2350 ATQKI
+2350 ATRKI
-2355 GVLQNLVIAS
+2355 EVLQNLVIAS

-2370 TGIYGLEVGGALNN
+2370 TGIYGLGVGGALNHLGTIN
-2384 FGAIHFNLENI
+2384 FNLENS
-2395 QTPAPLIQ
+2395 QTPVNPLIQ
-2403 AEGIINL
+2403 VKGIINL

-2486 LLSVA
+2486 LLSVV

-2496 NASPNNILSLSVLH
+2496 NASQNHILSLSVLYD
-2510 NQVKM
+2510 QIKM
-2515 SYGDKVMDFTPP
+2515 SYGNKIMDFTPP
-2527 TLQDYIVGIQG
+2527 TLQDYIAGIQG

-2544 IEAIGGN
+2544 IEAVGG
-2551 NAIKWLSTLMI
+2551 NAIKWLSTLMME
-2562 KTKENPLFAPIYLE
+2562 TKENPLFAPIYLK

-2582 ILDATKDLQNTASL
+2582 ILGVTKDLQNTASL

-2606 TNLLELASYT
+2606 TNLLELAGYT

-2621 LTKLSDFRAREGESN
+2621 LTKLSDFRAREGESD
-2636 FSERLLE
+2636 FSLLE
-2643 LKNKRFSDPNPSE
+2643 LKNKRFSDPNPGE
-2656 IFVKYSQPN
+2656 VFVKYPQPN
-2665 KHPNNLWVQGVGGAS
+2665 KHQNNLWVQGIGGAS

-2723 LGNNVDVGMY
+2723 LANNVDVGMY

-2746 ANETYGGNAS
+2746 ANETYGDNANN
-2756 HINSSNSLLSV
+2756 INSSNPLLSV
-2767 LNQRYNYNTWT
+2767 LNQRYSYNTWT

-2802 GLSYHFIGL
+2802 GVSYHFIGL
-2811 SGMKGKMQNPA
+2811 SGMKGKMNDAA
-2822 YQQFVMHSNPS
+2822 YKQFLMHSNPS

-2862 GRDLLIKAKGDNM
+2862 GRDLLIKSKGGNT

-2889 EIFNTFASVITGGEM
+2889 EVFNTFASVITGGEM

-2920 GLQYQDLN
+2920 GLQYQDIN

>member
-59 HRPWYALW
+59 HHPWYALW

-132 GNLDIELGSNAT
+132 GNLNIELGNNAT
-144 FNLGA
+144 FDLGTH
-149 NSGNSF
+149 SGNSF

-197 LNLNANKVT
+197 LNLNANKVNV
-206 INSNINAYKTS
+206 NSNINAYKTS

-242 LAKIGSGANCSSSG
+242 LASVGIGANCSTSG

-264 TSATNT
+264 TNATNT
-270 TFSNAS
+270 TFSNAN

-283 SANFSGAKLN
+283 NATFSGAKLN
-293 GGAFTFNKGFNAT
+293 GGSYTFNKEFSAT

-321 SSFNNATFS
+321 SSFNGTNFS
-330 NASYTFDNQATFQ
+330 NASYIFNNQATFQ

-348 GGTFTFNNQSN
+348 GGTFTFNNQTN
-359 PTNSAQHPQIL
+359 PANSAQHPQI
-370 FENSSFNGGIFT
+370 
-382 FNNQTNPTNSA
+382 Q
-393 QHPQI
+393 
-398 LFENSSFSGS
+398 NSSFSGS
-408 TTTLKGSATFEQAF
+408 TTTLKGFVNFQQAF

-457 TSFNTPVDT
+457 TTFNTSINT
-466 NNMSVTGSVTLSG
+466 NNMSVTGGVTLSG
-479 KNDLKNGSTLDF
+479 KNDLNNGSTLDF
-491 GSSKITLAQGATF
+491 WSSKITLTQGTTF
-504 NLTSLGSEKSVTI
+504 NLTSLGDKKSVTI

-531 HALNSLTNALKTTE
+531 HAINSLTNALKTNE
-545 SSSKPQSFAQGLWD
+545 SSSNPQSFAQGLWE

-564 GVTGQLLSENAATP
+564 GVTGQLLSGNATTS
-578 KNTDSSPSAPTKDS
+578 KNTDSSPPKSSSNST
-592 PQVYQVGYKIGD
+592 QVYQVGYKIGD
-604 TIYKLQETFSPNS
+604 TIYKLQETFGPNS

-631 PTISGSQ
+631 PVISGSK

-646 INANM
+646 INADM
-651 PWYDHKY
+651 PWYDHKH

-686 FKQTFSTN
+686 FKQTFSAS
-694 GSNLVIGYNATWTGN
+694 GSNLVIGYNSTWTGN
-709 SVSSSGTVSFGDTS
+709 SVSSSDTVSFGDTS

-732 PWPYYQCIGTTNGAY
+732 PWPYYQCTGTTDGTY

-793 AYSSSMTF
+793 IYSSSMTF

-808 SQNLN
+808 SQNLS
-813 GLNANGKLS
+813 GLNANGKLL
-822 VYGATFTNQAKDGKF
+822 VYGTTFTNQAKDGKF
-837 IFNAGQATF
+837 IFNAGQAVF

-861 SLNFSNNNQFNS
+861 RLNFSNNNQFNS

-898 NNSNA
+898 NNSSA

-911 TNANSNLQIAGNAV
+911 INAHSNLQIAGNAV
-925 FGNSTNSDGS
+925 FGNSTNGS
-935 QNTANFN
+935 QNNANFN
-942 NTGSVNIAGNA
+942 NTGPVNISGNA
-953 TFDNMAFN
+953 TFDNVVFN
-961 GPTNTSVK
+961 SPTNTSVK

-987 FGDGMIN
+987 FGDGTITFN
-994 FSAHSVI
+994 AHSVI

-1051 AGNGIYDVV
+1051 VGNGVYDVV

-1072 VFSPNS
+1072 IFSPNS

-1091 YVDMEKSDHLYYQNA
+1091 YVDMEKSDHLYYKDVV
-1106 LGFMTY
+1106 GFMTY

-1123 LNNTIYYYDKSID
+1123 ANNTIYYYDNSID

-1151 QTLTGQNSA
+1151 QKFTGQNSA
-1160 IVFGAKNIWTNASDA
+1160 IVFGAKNIWTNTSDA
-1175 PQSNTI
+1175 PQSNAI

-1212 EAQKIYITGSIE
+1212 EAQKIYITASIE

-1321 AVNAISFTNSSN
+1321 AVNAISFANSTN
-1333 LSSGLYQIS
+1333 LSSGLYQMQ
-1342 AKSVLFDNSNLSVS
+1342 AQSVLFDNSNLSVS
-1356 VGTSSIKANAIS
+1356 VGTSSIKANAIN

-1378 NHSTLELSGD
+1378 NHSTLELQGD

-1398 LNQSAIN
+1398 LNQSTIN

-1418 IASNGSHLNFNGAV
+1418 IVNDGSHLNFNGAV

-1437 NITTSLSDSSIV
+1437 NITTSLNHSSIV

-1461 LSNNSFLDFQGS
+1461 LSNNSSLDFQGS
-1473 SAITSNTAFNFYNNA
+1473 SAITSNTAFNFYDNA
-1488 FSQSPITFHQALDI
+1488 FSQSPITFHQALDV

-1513 NPNNS
+1513 NPNSS
-1518 SVLNLKNSQLVFSDQ
+1518 SVLDLKNSQLVFGDQ

-1559 ADMNSNWYERISF
+1559 ADMNDNWYERISF
-1572 FGMRINDGI
+1572 FGMHINDGI

-1656 LTSSVKGYYNPNQ
+1656 LTSNVKGYYNPNQ
-1669 SYQASGS
+1669 SYQANGS

-1706 HVYNKGYNFNNI
+1706 HIYNKGYNFNNI

-1741 LSSLSNLKGDAL
+1741 LSSLSGLKGDAL

-1767 INELIDNANNSVVQ
+1767 INEFIDNANNSVVQ
-1781 NFNNGALIIGA
+1781 NFNNGTLIMGA

-1797 TNTNSTVVFG
+1797 TDTNSAVVFG
-1807 GLGYQKPCDYTDI
+1807 GLGYQTPCDYTDI

-1904 INKVF
+1904 INKIF
-1909 NQAGLANILGEVAMQ
+1909 NQAGLANILGEVAVQ

-1935 IVNTLGSGSV
+1935 IVNTLGSDSV

-2053 KPSEALQNDVVA
+2053 KPSNALKNDVVA

-2078 MLNSLE
+2078 TLNSLE

-2121 KKGLFAPYGLSQVWQ
+2121 KKGLFAPYGLSQAWQ
-2136 RGDFSFNAQGNV
+2136 KGDFSFNAQGNV

-2189 LLSNQVSNINITTL
+2189 LLSNQVSNISITTL
-2203 DASNGLKINAANNNV
+2203 DASNGLKINAGSNNV

-2229 SCVQQSDPITTN
+2229 SCAQQSDP
-2241 TANPC
+2241 TAASATNPC
-2246 ALSAQSANGASS
+2246 ALSTTQ
-2258 NNASNNAPIALNNND
+2258 NNASSSNASSNAPIALNNND
-2273 ESLMVTAN
+2273 ESLVVTAN

-2305 IKNLYLYNNAQFQ
+2305 VKNLYLYNNAQFQ

-2370 TGIYGLEVGGALNN
+2370 TGIYGLEVGGTLNN
-2384 FGAIHFNLENI
+2384 LGTIHFNLENI
-2395 QTPAPLIQ
+2395 QTPTPLIQ
-2403 AEGIINL
+2403 AEEIINL

-2510 NQVKM
+2510 DQIKM
-2515 SYGDKVMDFTPP
+2515 SYGNKIMDFTPP

-2551 NAIKWLSTLMI
+2551 SAINWLSTLMMD
-2562 KTKENPLFAPIYLE
+2562 TKENPLFAPIYLE

-2621 LTKLSDFRAREGESN
+2621 LTKLSDFRAREGESD
-2636 FSERLLE
+2636 FSLLE
-2643 LKNKRFSDPNPSE
+2643 LKNKRFSDPNPSTLE
-2656 IFVKYSQPN
+2656 VFVKYSQLS

-2680 FISGGNGTLYGLN
+2680 FIAGGNGTLYGLN

-2711 GYSGFNGNIMRS
+2711 GYSDFNGNIMRS

-2756 HINSSNSLLSV
+2756 NINSSNPLLSV
-2767 LNQRYNYNTWT
+2767 LNQRYSYNTWT

-2802 GLSYHFIGL
+2802 GLSYYFIGL
-2811 SGMKGKMQNPA
+2811 SGMKGKINDAA
-2822 YQQFVMHSNPS
+2822 YKQFLMHSNPS

-2838 TLNMGLESRKYFGKN
+2838 TLNMGLESRKYFGQN

-2862 GRDLLIKAKGDNM
+2862 GRDLLIKSKGGNM

-2889 EIFNTFASVITGGEM
+2889 EVFNTFASVITGGEM
-2904 HLWRLMYVNAG
+2904 HLWRLVYVNAG

-2920 GLQYQDLN
+2920 GLQYQDIN

>member
-1 MKQFKKKP
+1 MKKFKKKP
-9 KKIKRSQKIILKRPL
+9 KSIKRSHQKTILKRPL
-24 WLMPLLI
+24 WLAPLLI
-31 GGFASGVYA
+31 SGFASGVYA
-40 DGTDILGLSWGE
+40 NNLWDLLNP
-52 KSQKVCV
+52 KV
-59 HRPWYALW
+59 
-67 SCDKWEEKTQQF
+67 
-79 TGNQLITKTW
+79 
-89 AGGNA
+89 
-94 ANYYHSQNNQDIT
+94 
-107 ANLKNDNGTYF
+107 
-118 LSGLYNYTGGEYNG
+118 GGEYVHWVKGSQYCAWWELAGCLKNVWGANHKGYDAGNVANYLSSQNYQAISVGSGNETGTYSLSGFTNYVG
-132 GNLDIELGSNAT
+132 GNLTI
-144 FNLGA
+144 NLG
-149 NSGNSF
+149 NSVVLDLSGSNSF
-155 TSWYPN
+155 TSYQGYNQGKDDVSFNVGAINLN
-161 GHTNVTF
+161 G
-168 SAGTINVNNSV
+168 AL

-197 LNLNANKVT
+197 LNLNANQVN
-206 INSNINAYKTS
+206 INSNISAFKTS

-224 NSAITINSV
+224 NSAITIGSV

-242 LAKIGSGANCSSSG
+242 LVSVGVGANCSTSG

-270 TFSNAS
+270 AFSNAS

-283 SANFSGAKLN
+283 NATFSGAKLN
-293 GGAFTFNKGFNAT
+293 GGAFTFNKELNAT
-306 NNTAFNSGSFTFKGT
+306 NNTAFNSGSFNFKDA
-321 SSFNNATFS
+321 SSFNGATFS
-330 NASYTFDNQATFQ
+330 NASYTFNNQVTFQ

-348 GGTFTFNNQSN
+348 GGTFTFND
-359 PTNSAQHPQIL
+359 
-370 FENSSFNGGIFT
+370 
-382 FNNQTNPTNSA
+382 QTNQTNSA

-398 LFENSSFSGS
+398 LFENSSFSGNA
-408 TTTLKGSATFEQAF
+408 TTFKGFVHFQQAF
-422 NNSNHQLT
+422 NNSNHQL
-430 IQNASFDNA
+430 IMQNAFFNNA
-439 TFNNTGKIT
+439 NFSNTGKIT
-448 IEKDASFNN
+448 IEKEVSFNN
-457 TSFNTPVDT
+457 TTFNTSINT
-466 NNMSVTGSVTLSG
+466 NNMTITGSVTLSG
-479 KNDLKNGSTLDF
+479 KNNLKNGSTLDF
-491 GSSKITLAQGATF
+491 GISKVTLTQGTTF
-504 NLTSLGSEKSVTI
+504 NLTSLGSEKSVMI

-525 YNHLLN
+525 YNNLLN
-531 HALNSLTNALKTTE
+531 HALNSLTNALKTNE
-545 SSSKPQSFAQGLWD
+545 SSSRPQSFAQGLWD

-564 GVTGQLLSENAATP
+564 GVTGQLLSANIATSKP
-578 KNTDSSPSAPTKDS
+578 ADSSLSKTS
-592 PQVYQVGYKIGD
+592 SNSTQVYQVGYKIGD
-604 TIYKLQETFSPNS
+604 IIYKLQETFSHNS

-631 PTISGSQ
+631 PVISGSK

-646 INANM
+646 IDSDM
-651 PWYDHKY
+651 PWYDHKS

-686 FKQTFSTN
+686 FKQTFSAS
-694 GSNLVIGYNATWTGN
+694 GSNLVIGYNSTWTDHN
-709 SVSSSGTVSFGDTS
+709 VSSSDTVSFGDTS

-732 PWPYYQCIGTTNGAY
+732 PWSYYQCTGTTNGTY

-765 TGGAANLVFNGVD
+765 TGGAANLIFNGVD
-778 SINIANATIT
+778 SVNIANATIT

-793 AYSSSMTF
+793 IYSSSMTF
-801 STQNMDS
+801 STQSMDN

-813 GLNANGKLS
+813 DLNANGTLS
-822 VYGATFTNQAKDGKF
+822 VYGTTFTNQAKDGKF
-837 IFNAGQATF
+837 IFNAGKAVF
-846 ENTNFNGGSYQFSGD
+846 ENTNFDGGSYQFSGD

-878 SAKNASFN
+878 STKNASFN

-911 TNANSNLQIAGNAV
+911 TNANSNLQIAGSAV
-925 FGNSTNSDGS
+925 FGNSNNGS
-935 QNTANFN
+935 LNNANFN
-942 NTGSVNIAGNA
+942 NTGSVNISGNA
-953 TFDNMAFN
+953 TFDNVVFN
-961 GPTNTSVK
+961 SPTNMSVK
-969 GQVTLNNITL
+969 GQVILNNITL

-987 FGDGMIN
+987 FGDGTITFN
-994 FSAHSVI
+994 AHSVI
-1001 NIGEAIT
+1001 NIAEAIT

-1051 AGNGIYDVV
+1051 VGNGVYDVV

-1072 VFSPNS
+1072 IFSQNS

-1123 LNNTIYYYDKSID
+1123 ANNTIYYYDNSID

-1151 QTLTGQNSA
+1151 QTFTGQNSA
-1160 IVFGAKNIWTNASDA
+1160 IVFGAKSIWTNASDVL
-1175 PQSNTI
+1175 QSNTI

-1265 FISNSANIQAQ
+1265 FVSNSANIQAQ
-1276 NSYFIDDTAQNKGNP
+1276 NSYFIDDTAQNGGNP

-1307 RGYVGQTQSVFKFN
+1307 RGYVGKTQSVFKFN
-1321 AVNAISFTNSSN
+1321 AANAISFTNSTN
-1333 LSSGLYQIS
+1333 LSSGLYQMQ

-1356 VGTSSIKANAIS
+1356 VGTSSIKANAIN

-1378 NHSTLELSGD
+1378 NHSTLDLQGG
-1388 LNLNDTSSLN
+1388 LNLNDTSSIN
-1398 LNQSAIN
+1398 LNQSTIN

-1418 IASNGSHLNFNGAV
+1418 IVNDGSHLNFNGAV

-1449 FKGASS
+1449 FKGASF

-1461 LSNNSFLDFQGS
+1461 LSNNSSLDFQGS
-1473 SAITSNTAFNFYNNA
+1473 SAITSNTAFNFYDNA
-1488 FSQSPITFHQALDI
+1488 FSQSPITFHQALDV
-1502 KAPLSLGGNLL
+1502 KVPLSLGGNLL

-1518 SVLNLKNSQLVFSDQ
+1518 SVLDLKNSQLVFSDQ

-1559 ADMNSNWYERISF
+1559 AGMNSNWYERISF

-1622 TLYNIGSEIFNYQKV
+1622 TLYNIGSEVFNYQKV

-1645 SYSDDAQGVFY
+1645 SYSDDAEGVFY
-1656 LTSSVKGYYNPNQ
+1656 LTSNVKGYYNPNQ

-1676 NNTTKNNNLTS
+1676 NNTTKNNNLIS
-1687 ESSVISQTYNAQGN
+1687 GASVISQTYNAQGN

-1741 LSSLSNLKGDAL
+1741 LSSLSDLNSNAL
-1753 NQLTKLITPSDWKN
+1753 NELIKLITPNDWKN

-1781 NFNNGALIIGA
+1781 NFNNGTLIVGA
-1792 TKIGQ
+1792 AKIGQ
-1797 TNTNSTVVFG
+1797 TDTNSAVVFG

-1879 SLILNQANIVS
+1879 SLVLNQANIVS

-1935 IVNTLGSGSV
+1935 IADMLGSNSV
-1945 IGGYLTPEQK
+1945 IGGHLTPEQK

-2043 VISVMLQDIV
+2043 VISVILQDIV
-2053 KPSEALQNDVVA
+2053 KPSSALKNDVAA

-2078 MLNSLE
+2078 TLNSLE

-2096 DKVLAAKGLGPIY
+2096 DKVLAAKGLGSIY

-2115 LIPNLG
+2115 LMPNLG

-2136 RGDFSFNAQGNV
+2136 KGDFSFNAQGNV

-2155 SNANGGTLSFNAGNS
+2155 SNANGGAISFNAGDT
-2170 LIFAGNNHIA
+2170 LIFAGNNRIS
-2180 FTNHSGTLN
+2180 FTNHAGALN

-2203 DASNGLKINAANNNV
+2203 NASNGLKINASNNNV

-2229 SCVQQSDPITTN
+2229 SCVQQSDPTTAN
-2241 TANPC
+2241 IANPC
-2246 ALSAQSANGASS
+2246 VLSTQSANDASS
-2258 NNASNNAPIALNNND
+2258 GNVSNNEQIALNNND

-2331 KNASFVTNNLN
+2331 KNASFTANNLN

-2350 ATQKI
+2350 ATRKI
-2355 GVLQNLVIAS
+2355 EVLQNLTIAS

-2395 QTPAPLIQ
+2395 QTPTPLIQ
-2403 AEGIINL
+2403 AEEIINL
-2410 NTTQTPFI
+2410 NTTQAPFM
-2418 NVNNSMANNTTY
+2418 NVNNSMADNTTH

-2496 NASPNNILSLSVLH
+2496 NASQNHILSLSVLYD
-2510 NQVKM
+2510 QIKM
-2515 SYGDKVMDFTPP
+2515 SYGNKIMDFTPP

-2551 NAIKWLSTLMI
+2551 NAIKWLSTLMME
-2562 KTKENPLFAPIYLE
+2562 TKENPLFAPIYLE

-2582 ILDATKDLQNTASL
+2582 ILGVAKDLSNTASL

-2621 LTKLSDFRAREGESN
+2621 LTKLSDFRAREGESD
-2636 FSERLLE
+2636 FSECLLE
-2643 LKNKRFSDPNPSE
+2643 LKNKRFSDPNPGE
-2656 IFVKYSQPN
+2656 VFVKHSQLS

-2711 GYSGFNGNIMRS
+2711 GYSDFNGNIMHS

-2746 ANETYGGNAS
+2746 ANETYGGNATS
-2756 HINSSNSLLSV
+2756 INSSNSLLSV

-2811 SGMKGKMQNPA
+2811 SGMKGKMNDAA
-2822 YQQFVMHSNPS
+2822 YKQFLMHSNPS

-2862 GRDLLIKAKGDNM
+2862 GRDLLIKSKGDNV

-2889 EIFNTFASVITGGEM
+2889 EVFNTFASVVTGGEM
-2904 HLWRLMYVNAG
+2904 HLWRLVYVNAG

-2920 GLQYQDLN
+2920 GLQYQDIN

>member
-1 MKQFKKKP
+1 MKKFKKKP
-9 KKIKRSQKIILKRPL
+9 KKITRKQKTILKRPL
-24 WLMPLLI
+24 WLVPLLI

-59 HRPWYALW
+59 HHPWYALW

-94 ANYYHSQNNQDIT
+94 ANYYHSQNNQNIT

-118 LSGLYNYTGGEYNG
+118 LSGLYNYTGGENNG
-132 GNLDIELGSNAT
+132 GNLNIELGNNAT

-149 NSGNSF
+149 SSGNSF
-155 TSWYPN
+155 TSWYSN

-184 VGSGAGT
+184 VGTGAGT

-197 LNLNANKVT
+197 LNLNANKVN
-206 INSNINAYKTS
+206 INSNISAFKTS

-224 NSAITINSV
+224 NSAITIGSV
-233 SLSGDTCSS
+233 SLSGDVCSS
-242 LAKIGSGANCSSSG
+242 SVSFGVGANCSTSG

-264 TSATNT
+264 TNATNT
-270 TFSNAS
+270 AFSNAS

-283 SANFSGAKLN
+283 NATFSGAKWN
-293 GGAFTFNKGFNAT
+293 GGAFTFNKEFSAT
-306 NNTAFNSGSFTFKGT
+306 NNTAFNSGSFNFKGA
-321 SSFNNATFS
+321 SSFNGANFS
-330 NASYTFDNQATFQ
+330 NASYTFNNQATFQ

-348 GGTFTFNNQSN
+348 GGTFTFNNQN
-359 PTNSAQHPQIL
+359 NQSAQPPQI
-370 FENSSFNGGIFT
+370 
-382 FNNQTNPTNSA
+382 Q
-393 QHPQI
+393 
-398 LFENSSFSGS
+398 NSSFSGS
-408 TTTLKGSATFEQAF
+408 ATTLKGFVDFQQAF
-422 NNSNHQLT
+422 NNSSHQLT
-430 IQNASFDNA
+430 MQSASFNNA
-439 TFNNTGKIT
+439 NFNNTGKIT
-448 IEKDASFNN
+448 IEKEASFNN
-457 TSFNTPVDT
+457 TTFNTSINT
-466 NNMSVTGSVTLSG
+466 SNMTITGSVTLSG

-491 GSSKITLAQGATF
+491 GGSKVTLAQGTTF
-504 NLTSLGSEKSVTI
+504 NLASLGDKNSVTI

-525 YNHLLN
+525 YNNLLN
-531 HALNSLTNALKTTE
+531 HALNSLTSALKTNE

-564 GVTGQLLSENAATP
+564 GVTGQLLSADATTSKP
-578 KNTDSSPSAPTKDS
+578 ANSSPSKSSTNSA
-592 PQVYQVGYKIGD
+592 QVYQVGYKIGD
-604 TIYKLQETFSPNS
+604 IIYKLQETFSHNS

-631 PTISGSQ
+631 PVISGSK

-646 INANM
+646 INADM

-686 FKQTFSTN
+686 FKQTFSASN
-694 GSNLVIGYNATWTGN
+694 SNLVIGYNATWTDHN
-709 SVSSSGTVSFGDTS
+709 VSSSDTVSFGDTS
-723 GSALNGHCG
+723 GNALNGHCG
-732 PWPYYQCIGTTNGAY
+732 PWPYYQCTGTTNGTY

-765 TGGAANLVFNGVD
+765 TGGAANLVFNGAD

-793 AYSSSMTF
+793 IYSSSMTF
-801 STQNMDS
+801 STQNMDN

-813 GLNANGKLS
+813 GLNSNGKLS
-822 VYGATFTNQAKDGKF
+822 VYGTTFTNQAKDGKF

-935 QNTANFN
+935 QNNANFN
-942 NTGSVNIAGNA
+942 NTGSVNISGNA
-953 TFDNMAFN
+953 TFDNVVFN
-961 GPTNTSVK
+961 GSTNTSVK
-969 GQVTLNNITL
+969 GKVTLNNITL

-987 FGDGMIN
+987 FGDGTITFN
-994 FSAHSVI
+994 AHSVI

-1051 AGNGIYDVV
+1051 AGNGVYDVV

-1072 VFSPNS
+1072 IFSPNS

-1091 YVDMEKSDHLYYQNA
+1091 YMDMEKSDHLYYQNA

-1123 LNNTIYYYDKSID
+1123 SNNTIYYYDKSID

-1151 QTLTGQNSA
+1151 QTFTGQNSA

-1175 PQSNTI
+1175 PQSNAI

-1240 GLQGILLTNATLY
+1240 GIQGILLTNATLY

-1265 FISNSANIQAQ
+1265 FTSNSANIQAQ
-1276 NSYFIDDTAQNKGNP
+1276 NSYFIDDTAQNGGNP

-1307 RGYVGQTQSVFKFN
+1307 RGYVGKTQSVFKFN
-1321 AVNAISFTNSSN
+1321 ATNAINFTNSTN
-1333 LSSGLYQIS
+1333 LSSGLYQMQ

-1356 VGTSSIKANAIS
+1356 VGTSSIKANAIN

-1378 NHSTLELSGD
+1378 NHSTLELQGD

-1398 LNQSAIN
+1398 LNQSVIN
-1405 VSNNATINDYASL
+1405 VSNNAMINDHASL
-1418 IASNGSHLNFNGAV
+1418 IASNNAHINFNGTT

-1437 NITTSLSDSSIV
+1437 NITTSLNHSSIV
-1449 FKGASS
+1449 FKGAIS

-1461 LSNNSFLDFQGS
+1461 LSNHSSLDFQGS
-1473 SAITSNTAFNFYNNA
+1473 SAITSNTAFNFYDNA

-1518 SVLNLKNSQLVFSDQ
+1518 SVLDLKNSQLVFSDQ

-1559 ADMNSNWYERISF
+1559 AGMNSNWYERINF
-1572 FGMRINDGI
+1572 FGMRISDGI
-1581 YDAKNQTYSFTN
+1581 YDATNQAYSFTN
-1593 PLNNALK
+1593 PLNNSLK

-1622 TLYNIGSEIFNYQKV
+1622 TLYNISSEVFNYQKV

-1645 SYSDDAQGVFY
+1645 SYSDDAEGVFY
-1656 LTSSVKGYYNPNQ
+1656 LTSNVKGYYNPNQ

-1687 ESSVISQTYNAQGN
+1687 DSSVISQTYNAQGN

-1741 LSSLSNLKGDAL
+1741 LSSLSDLNSNAL
-1753 NQLTKLITPSDWKN
+1753 NQLIKLITPNDWKN

-1781 NFNNGALIIGA
+1781 NFNNGALIVGA

-1797 TNTNSTVVFG
+1797 TNTNSAVVFG

-1935 IVNTLGSGSV
+1935 IADMLGSDSV
-1945 IGGYLTPEQK
+1945 IGGHLTPEQK

-1967 FDNLMNDSGLNTA
+1967 FDNLMNDSGLNAA

-2019 NDLLSKKGLFNQ
+2019 NDLLSKKGLLNQ

-2043 VISVMLQDIV
+2043 VVSVMLQDIV
-2053 KPSEALQNDVVA
+2053 KPSDALKNDVAA

-2078 MLNSLE
+2078 TLNSLE

-2096 DKVLAAKGLGPIY
+2096 DKVLAAKGLGPVY

-2136 RGDFSFNAQGNV
+2136 KGDFSFNAQGNV

-2170 LIFAGNNHIA
+2170 LIFAGNNHIS
-2180 FTNHSGTLN
+2180 FTNHAGTLQ

-2203 DASNGLKINAANNNV
+2203 NVSNGLKINASNNNV

-2229 SCVQQSDPITTN
+2229 SCAQQSDPTTAN
-2241 TANPC
+2241 AKNPC
-2246 ALSAQSANGASS
+2246 ALNAQSANGASF

-2318 ANNLTISNQAVLE
+2318 ANNLIISNQAVLE
-2331 KNASFVTNNLN
+2331 KNASFMANNLN

-2350 ATQKI
+2350 ATRKI
-2355 GVLQNLVIAS
+2355 EVLQNLTIAS

-2395 QTPAPLIQ
+2395 QTPTPLIQ
-2403 AEGIINL
+2403 AEGVINL
-2410 NTTQTPFI
+2410 NTTQTPFMNI
-2418 NVNNSMANNTTY
+2418 NNSMANNTTY

-2450 YLKLYTLININGNH
+2450 YLNLYTLININGNH

-2496 NASPNNILSLSVLH
+2496 NAPQNNILSLSVLY

-2538 QSALNQ
+2538 QSALNK
-2544 IEAIGGN
+2544 IESVGGD
-2551 NAIKWLSTLMI
+2551 NAIKWLSTLMME
-2562 KTKENPLFAPIYLE
+2562 TKENPLFAPIYLE

-2582 ILDATKDLQNTASL
+2582 ILGVAKDLLNTASL

-2621 LTKLSDFRAREGESN
+2621 LTKLSDFRSREGESD
-2636 FSERLLE
+2636 FSKHLLE

-2656 IFVKYSQPN
+2656 VFVKYSQPN
-2665 KHPNNLWVQGVGGAS
+2665 KHPNNLWIQGIGGAS

-2711 GYSGFNGNIMRS
+2711 GYSGFNGNIMHS
-2723 LGNNVDVGMY
+2723 LANNVDVGMY

-2756 HINSSNSLLSV
+2756 NINSSNSLLSV

-2790 FKQKSVVLKPQV
+2790 FKHKSVVLKPQV
-2802 GLSYHFIGL
+2802 GLSYYFIGL
-2811 SGMKGKMQNPA
+2811 SGMKGKMNDAA
-2822 YQQFVMHSNPS
+2822 YERFVMHSNPS

-2838 TLNMGLESRKYFGKN
+2838 TLNMGLEGRKYFGKN

-2862 GRDLLIKAKGDNM
+2862 GRDLLINSKGDNM

-2889 EIFNTFASVITGGEM
+2889 EVFNTFASVITGGEM
-2904 HLWRLMYVNAG
+2904 HLWRLVYVNAG

-2920 GLQYQDLN
+2920 GLQYQDIN

>member
-1 MKQFKKKP
+1 MKKFKKKP
-9 KKIKRSQKIILKRPL
+9 KSIKRSHQKTILKRPL
-24 WLMPLLI
+24 WLAPLLI

-94 ANYYHSQNNQDIT
+94 ANYYHSQNNQNIT

-118 LSGLYNYTGGEYNG
+118 LSGLYNYTGGENNG
-132 GNLDIELGSNAT
+132 GNLNIELGNNAT
-144 FNLGA
+144 FDLGA
-149 NSGNSF
+149 HSGNSF

-184 VGSGAGT
+184 VGSGAGA

-197 LNLNANKVT
+197 LNLNANKVN
-206 INSNINAYKTS
+206 INSNISMFKTS

-224 NSAITINSV
+224 NSAITIGSV

-242 LAKIGSGANCSSSG
+242 LARVGVGANCSTSG

-264 TSATNT
+264 TNATNT
-270 TFSNAS
+270 AFSNAN

-283 SANFSGAKLN
+283 NATFSGAKLN
-293 GGAFTFNKGFNAT
+293 GGAFTFNKEFSAT
-306 NNTAFNSGSFTFKGT
+306 NNTAFNSGSFNFKGT
-321 SSFNNATFS
+321 SSFNGASFS
-330 NASYTFDNQATFQ
+330 NASYTFNNQATFQ

-348 GGTFTFNNQSN
+348 GGTFTFNNQN
-359 PTNSAQHPQIL
+359 NQSAQHPQI
-370 FENSSFNGGIFT
+370 
-382 FNNQTNPTNSA
+382 Q
-393 QHPQI
+393 
-398 LFENSSFSGS
+398 NSSFSGNA
-408 TTTLKGSATFEQAF
+408 TTLKGFVDFQQAF

-430 IQNASFDNA
+430 MQNASFNNA
-439 TFNNTGKIT
+439 TFSNTGKIT
-448 IEKDASFNN
+448 IEKEASFNN
-457 TSFNTPVDT
+457 TTFNTSINT
-466 NNMSVTGSVTLSG
+466 NNMTITGSVTLSG

-491 GSSKITLAQGATF
+491 GSSKITLTQGTTF

-525 YNHLLN
+525 YSNLLN
-531 HALNSLTNALKTTE
+531 HALNSLTSALKTNE
-545 SSSKPQSFAQGLWD
+545 GSLKPQSFAQGLWD

-564 GVTGQLLSENAATP
+564 GVTGQLLSADATISKP
-578 KNTDSSPSAPTKDS
+578 ADSSPSKSSTNPA
-592 PQVYQVGYKIGD
+592 QVYQVGYKIGD
-604 TIYKLQETFSPNS
+604 TIYKLQETFSHNS

-631 PTISGSQ
+631 PVISGSK

-646 INANM
+646 INADM
-651 PWYDHKY
+651 PWYDHKS

-686 FKQTFSTN
+686 FKQTFSASN
-694 GSNLVIGYNATWTGN
+694 SNLVIGYNATWTDHN
-709 SVSSSGTVSFGDTS
+709 VSSNDTVSFGDTS

-732 PWPYYQCIGTTNGAY
+732 PWPYYQCTGTTDGAY

-765 TGGAANLVFNGVD
+765 TGGAANLIFNGVD
-778 SINIANATIT
+778 SVNIANATIT

-793 AYSSSMTF
+793 IYSSSMTF
-801 STQNMDS
+801 STQNMDD

-813 GLNANGKLS
+813 GLNSNGKLL
-822 VYGATFTNQAKDGKF
+822 VYGTTFTNEAKDGKF
-837 IFNAGQATF
+837 IFNVGQAVF

-903 TTSFVGDF
+903 TTSFIGDF
-911 TNANSNLQIAGNAV
+911 TNAHSNLQIAGSAV
-925 FGNSTNSDGS
+925 FGNSANGS
-935 QNTANFN
+935 QNNANFN
-942 NTGSVNIAGNA
+942 NTGSVNISGNA
-953 TFDNMAFN
+953 TFDNVVFN

-987 FGDGMIN
+987 FGDGTITFN
-994 FSAHSVI
+994 AHSVI
-1001 NIGEAIT
+1001 NIAEAIT

-1019 KEIEYNNAF
+1019 KEIEYNDAF

-1051 AGNGIYDVV
+1051 ASNGVYDVV

-1091 YVDMEKSDHLYYQNA
+1091 YMDMEKSDHLYYKNA

-1123 LNNTIYYYDKSID
+1123 SNNTIYYYDKSID

-1151 QTLTGQNSA
+1151 QTFTGQNST

-1175 PQSNTI
+1175 PQSNVI

-1233 GASLNFN
+1233 GARLNFN
-1240 GLQGILLTNATLY
+1240 ALQGILLTNATLY

-1265 FISNSANIQAQ
+1265 FVSNSANIQAQ

-1321 AVNAISFTNSSN
+1321 AKNAINFTNSTN
-1333 LSSGLYQIS
+1333 LSSGLYQMQ
-1342 AKSVLFDNSNLSVS
+1342 AKSVSFDNSNLSVS
-1356 VGTSSIKANAIS
+1356 VGTSSIKANAIN

-1378 NHSTLELSGD
+1378 NHSTLELQGD
-1388 LNLNDTSSLN
+1388 LNVNDTSSLN

-1418 IASNGSHLNFNGAV
+1418 IVNDGSHLNFNGTT
-1432 NFNSA
+1432 NFNSE
-1437 NITTSLSDSSIV
+1437 NITTSLNHSSIA
-1449 FKGASS
+1449 FKGAIS

-1461 LSNNSFLDFQGS
+1461 LSNNSSLDFQGS
-1473 SAITSNTAFNFYNNA
+1473 SAITSNTAFNFYDNA

-1502 KAPLSLGGNLL
+1502 KASLSLGGNLL
-1513 NPNNS
+1513 TPNNS
-1518 SVLNLKNSQLVFSDQ
+1518 SVLNLKNSQLVFGDQ

-1559 ADMNSNWYERISF
+1559 AGMNSNWYERINF

-1581 YDAKNQTYSFTN
+1581 YDATNQTYSFTN

-1622 TLYNIGSEIFNYQKV
+1622 TLYNISSEVFNYQKV

-1645 SYSDDAQGVFY
+1645 SYSDDAEGVFY
-1656 LTSSVKGYYNPNQ
+1656 LTSNVKGYYSPNQ

-1687 ESSVISQTYNAQGN
+1687 DSSIISQTYNVQGN

-1741 LSSLSNLKGDAL
+1741 LSSLSGLNPDAL
-1753 NQLTKLITPSDWKN
+1753 NQLTKLITPNDWKN

-1781 NFNNGALIIGA
+1781 NFNNGTLIIGA

-1797 TNTNSTVVFG
+1797 TNTNSAVVFG

-1879 SLILNQANIVS
+1879 SLVLNQANIVS

-1945 IGGYLTPEQK
+1945 IGGHLTPEQK

-2043 VISVMLQDIV
+2043 VISVVLQDIV
-2053 KPSEALQNDVVA
+2053 KPSKALQNDVAA

-2078 MLNSLE
+2078 ALNSLE

-2096 DKVLAAKGLGPIY
+2096 DKVLAAKGLGSIY

-2115 LIPNLG
+2115 LIPSFG

-2136 RGDFSFNAQGNV
+2136 KGDFNFNAQGNV

-2170 LIFAGNNHIA
+2170 LIFAGNNHIS
-2180 FTNHSGTLN
+2180 FTNHAGALQ

-2203 DASNGLKINAANNNV
+2203 NASNGLKINAANNNV
-2218 SVSQGNLFINA
+2218 LVSQGNLFINA
-2229 SCVQQSDPITTN
+2229 SCMKQSDPTTAN
-2241 TANPC
+2241 IANPC

-2258 NNASNNAPIALNNND
+2258 NSASNNAQITLNNND

-2281 DFNFSGNIYAN
+2281 GFNFSGNIYAN

-2331 KNASFVTNNLN
+2331 KNASFMANNLN

-2350 ATQKI
+2350 ATRKI
-2355 GVLQNLVIAS
+2355 EVLQNLTITS

-2395 QTPAPLIQ
+2395 QTPTPLIQ
-2403 AEGIINL
+2403 ARGIINL
-2410 NTTQTPFI
+2410 NTTQTPFM

-2450 YLKLYTLININGNH
+2450 YLNLYTLININGNH

-2469 GVLTYLGQRVL
+2469 GALTYLGQRVL

-2491 LPNSN
+2491 LPDSN
-2496 NASPNNILSLSVLH
+2496 NASQNNILSLSVLY
-2510 NQVKM
+2510 NQIKM

-2538 QSALNQ
+2538 QSALNK
-2544 IEAIGGN
+2544 IEAVGGN
-2551 NAIKWLSTLMI
+2551 NAIKWLSILMME
-2562 KTKENPLFAPIYLE
+2562 TKENPLFAPIYLE

-2582 ILDATKDLQNTASL
+2582 ILGVAKDLLNTASL
-2596 ISNPNFRDNA
+2596 ISNPNFRNNA

-2621 LTKLSDFRAREGESN
+2621 LTKLSDFRSREGESD

-2643 LKNKRFSDPNPSE
+2643 LKNRRFSDPNPGE
-2656 IFVKYSQPN
+2656 VFVKYSPPN
-2665 KHPNNLWVQGVGGAS
+2665 KHPNNLWAQGIGGAS

-2711 GYSGFNGNIMRS
+2711 GYSGFNGNIMHS
-2723 LGNNVDVGMY
+2723 LANNVDVGMY

-2746 ANETYGGNAS
+2746 ANETYGGNANN
-2756 HINSSNSLLSV
+2756 INSSNPLLSV

-2811 SGMKGKMQNPA
+2811 SGMKGNDAA
-2822 YQQFVMHSNPS
+2822 YKQFLMHSNPS

-2862 GRDLLIKAKGDNM
+2862 GRDLLIKSKGDNV

-2889 EIFNTFASVITGGEM
+2889 EVFNTFASVITGGEM

-2920 GLQYQDLN
+2920 GLQYQDIN

>member
-1 MKQFKKKP
+1 
-9 KKIKRSQKIILKRPL
+9 
-24 WLMPLLI
+24 MPLLI
-31 GGFASGVYA
+31 SGFASGVYA

-52 KSQKVCV
+52 KSQRVCV
-59 HRPWYALW
+59 HHPWYALW
-67 SCDKWEEKTQQF
+67 SCDKWEEKTQQY

-94 ANYYHSQNNQDIT
+94 ANYYHTQNNQNIT

-132 GNLDIELGSNAT
+132 GNLNIELGNNAT

-149 NSGNSF
+149 SSGNSF

-191 HTGTAT
+191 HTGIAT
-197 LNLNANKVT
+197 LNLNANKVN
-206 INSNINAYKTS
+206 INSNISAFKTS

-224 NSAITINSV
+224 NSTITIGSV

-242 LAKIGSGANCSSSG
+242 LASVGVGANCSTAG

-264 TSATNT
+264 TNATNT
-270 TFSNAS
+270 AFNNAN

-283 SANFSGAKLN
+283 NATFSGAKWN
-293 GGAFTFNKGFNAT
+293 GGTYTFNKEFRAT
-306 NNTAFNSGSFTFKGT
+306 NNTAFNSGSFNFKGT
-321 SSFNNATFS
+321 NSFNGASFS
-330 NASYTFDNQATFQ
+330 NASYTFENQATFQ

-348 GGTFTFNNQSN
+348 GGTFTFNNQTN
-359 PTNSAQHPQIL
+359 QTNSTQHPQI
-370 FENSSFNGGIFT
+370 
-382 FNNQTNPTNSA
+382 Q
-393 QHPQI
+393 
-398 LFENSSFSGS
+398 NSSFSGNA
-408 TTTLKGSATFEQAF
+408 TTLKGFVDFQQAF

-430 IQNASFDNA
+430 MQNASFSNA
-439 TFNNTGKIT
+439 NFNNTGKIT
-448 IEKDASFNN
+448 INEGASFNN
-457 TSFNTPVDT
+457 TTFNTSVDT
-466 NNMSVTGSVTLSG
+466 SNMTITGSVTLSG
-479 KNDLKNGSTLDF
+479 KNDLKKGSTLDF
-491 GSSKITLAQGATF
+491 GSSKITLTQGTTF
-504 NLTSLGSEKSVTI
+504 NLTSLGDKNSVTI

-525 YNHLLN
+525 YNNLLN
-531 HALNSLTNALKTTE
+531 HALNSLTNALKTNE
-545 SSSKPQSFAQGLWD
+545 SSSEPQSFAQGLWD

-564 GVTGQLLSENAATP
+564 GVTGQLLNENAATSKP
-578 KNTDSSPSAPTKDS
+578 TDSSPSKSSTNPT
-592 PQVYQVGYKIGD
+592 QVYQVGYKIGD
-604 TIYKLQETFSPNS
+604 TIYKLQETFGPNS

-631 PTISGSQ
+631 PVINGSK

-646 INANM
+646 IDSNM
-651 PWYDHKY
+651 PWYDHKS

-686 FKQTFSTN
+686 FKQTFSASN
-694 GSNLVIGYNATWTGN
+694 SNLVIGYNATRTDHN
-709 SVSSSGTVSFGDTS
+709 VSSNDTVSFGDTS

-732 PWPYYQCIGTTNGAY
+732 PWPYYQCTGTTNGTY

-765 TGGAANLVFNGVD
+765 TGGAANLVFNGID
-778 SINIANATIT
+778 SVNIANATIT

-793 AYSSSMTF
+793 IYSSSMTF
-801 STQNMDS
+801 STQSMDS

-813 GLNANGKLS
+813 TLNANGTLS
-822 VYGATFTNQAKDGKF
+822 VYGTTFTNQAKDGKF
-837 IFNAGQATF
+837 TFNAGQAVF

-886 NANFN
+886 NAHFN
-891 NSASFNF
+891 NSTSFNF
-898 NNSNA
+898 NNSSA
-903 TTSFVGDF
+903 TTSFMGDF

-942 NTGSVNIAGNA
+942 NTGSVNISGNA
-953 TFDNMAFN
+953 TFDNVVFN
-961 GPTNTSVK
+961 GPTNMSVK

-987 FGDGMIN
+987 FGDGTITFN
-994 FSAHSVI
+994 AHSVI
-1001 NIGEAIT
+1001 NISGAIT

-1051 AGNGIYDVV
+1051 VGNGVYDVV

-1072 VFSPNS
+1072 IFSPNS

-1091 YVDMEKSDHLYYQNA
+1091 YMDMEKSDHLHYQNA

-1123 LNNTIYYYDKSID
+1123 ANNTIYYYDNSID

-1151 QTLTGQNSA
+1151 QTFTGQNST
-1160 IVFGAKNIWTNASDA
+1160 IVFGAKNIWTSLSDV

-1212 EAQKIYITGSIE
+1212 EAQKIYITASIE

-1276 NSYFIDDTAQNKGNP
+1276 NSYFIDDTAQNSGNP

-1307 RGYVGQTQSVFKFN
+1307 RGYVGKTQSVFKFN
-1321 AVNAISFTNSSN
+1321 AKNAISFTNSTN
-1333 LSSGLYQIS
+1333 LSSGLYQMQ

-1356 VGTSSIKANAIS
+1356 VGTSSIKASAIN

-1378 NHSTLELSGD
+1378 NHSTLELQGD
-1388 LNLNDTSSLN
+1388 LNVNDTSSLN
-1398 LNQSAIN
+1398 LNQSTIN
-1405 VSNNATINDYASL
+1405 ISNNATINDYASL
-1418 IASNGSHLNFNGAV
+1418 IASNGSHLNFNGAA

-1437 NITTSLSDSSIV
+1437 NITTSLNHSSIV
-1449 FKGASS
+1449 FKGAIS

-1461 LSNNSFLDFQGS
+1461 LSNNSSLDFQGS
-1473 SAITSNTAFNFYNNA
+1473 SAITSNTAFNFYDNA
-1488 FSQSPITFHQALDI
+1488 FSQSPITFHQTLDI

-1513 NPNNS
+1513 NPNSS
-1518 SVLNLKNSQLVFSDQ
+1518 SVLNLKNSQLVFGDQ

-1559 ADMNSNWYERISF
+1559 ADMNNNWYERISF
-1572 FGMRINDGI
+1572 FGMCINDGI

-1622 TLYNIGSEIFNYQKV
+1622 TLYNISSEIFNYQKV

-1645 SYSDDAQGVFY
+1645 SYSDDAEGVFY

-1669 SYQASGS
+1669 SYQANGS
-1676 NNTTKNNNLTS
+1676 NNTTKNNDLTS
-1687 ESSVISQTYNAQGN
+1687 ESSIISQTYNAQGN

-1706 HVYNKGYNFNNI
+1706 HVYNKGYNLNNI

-1729 PEIKKILGNDFS
+1729 PEIKKVLGNDFS
-1741 LSSLSNLKGDAL
+1741 PSSLSGLNSNAL

-1797 TNTNSTVVFG
+1797 TNTNSAVVFG

-1820 VCQKFRGTYLGQ
+1820 VCQKFGGTYLGQ

-1909 NQAGLANILGEVAMQ
+1909 NQAGLANILGEVAVQ

-1935 IVNTLGSGSV
+1935 IVNTLGSNSV

-1967 FDNLMNDSGLNTA
+1967 FDNLMNDSGLNAA

-2053 KPSEALQNDVVA
+2053 KPSSALQNDVMA

-2078 MLNSLE
+2078 TLNSLE

-2115 LIPNLG
+2115 LMPNLG

-2136 RGDFSFNAQGNV
+2136 KGDFSFNAQGNV

-2155 SNANGGTLSFNAGNS
+2155 SNANGGALSFNAGNS
-2170 LIFAGNNHIA
+2170 LIFAGNNQIS
-2180 FTNHSGTLN
+2180 FTNHAGTLQ
-2189 LLSNQVSNINITTL
+2189 LLSDQVSNINITTL
-2203 DASNGLKINAANNNV
+2203 DANNGLKINAGSNNI

-2229 SCVQQSDPITTN
+2229 SCAQQSDPTTAN
-2241 TANPC
+2241 TTNPC
-2246 ALSAQSANGASS
+2246 ALSAQSANGTSS
-2258 NNASNNAPIALNNND
+2258 SNASNNAPIALNNND

-2292 GVVDFSKIKGSAN
+2292 GVVDFSKIKGSAT

-2318 ANNLTISNQAVLE
+2318 ANNLIISNQAVLE
-2331 KNASFVTNNLN
+2331 NNASFVTNNLN

-2350 ATQKI
+2350 ATRQI
-2355 GVLQNLVIAS
+2355 EVLQNLTIAS

-2384 FGAIHFNLENI
+2384 LGTINFNLENS
-2395 QTPAPLIQ
+2395 QTPVNPLIQ

-2410 NTTQTPFI
+2410 NTTQAPFM

-2464 IEEKN
+2464 IEKKN

-2496 NASPNNILSLSVLH
+2496 NASQNHILSLSVLH
-2510 NQVKM
+2510 DQIKM
-2515 SYGDKVMDFTPP
+2515 SYGNKIMDFTPP
-2527 TLQDYIVGIQG
+2527 TLQDYIAGIQG

-2544 IEAIGGN
+2544 IEAVGG
-2551 NAIKWLSTLMI
+2551 NAIKWLSTLMMD
-2562 KTKENPLFAPIYLE
+2562 TKENPLFAPIYLK

-2582 ILDATKDLQNTASL
+2582 ILGVAKDLQNTASL
-2596 ISNPNFRDNA
+2596 ISNPNFRNNA

-2621 LTKLSDFRAREGESN
+2621 LTKLSDFRAREGESH

-2643 LKNKRFSDPNPSE
+2643 LKNKRFSDPNPGE
-2656 IFVKYSQPN
+2656 VFVKHSQLS
-2665 KHPNNLWVQGVGGAS
+2665 KHQNNLWVQGIGGAS

-2711 GYSGFNGNIMRS
+2711 GYSDFNGNIMHS

-2746 ANETYGGNAS
+2746 ANETYGGNANN
-2756 HINSSNSLLSV
+2756 INSSNPLLSV
-2767 LNQRYNYNTWT
+2767 LNQRYSYNTWT

-2811 SGMKGKMQNPA
+2811 SGMKGKMNDAA
-2822 YQQFVMHSNPS
+2822 YKQFLMHSNPS

-2862 GRDLLIKAKGDNM
+2862 GRDLLIKSKGDNV

-2889 EIFNTFASVITGGEM
+2889 EVFNIFASVITGGEM

-2920 GLQYQDLN
+2920 GLQYQDIN

>member
-1 MKQFKKKP
+1 MKKFKKKP
-9 KKIKRSQKIILKRPL
+9 KSIKRSHQKTILKRPL
-24 WLMPLLI
+24 WLAPLLI

-40 DGTDILGLSWGE
+40 NNLWDLLNPKVGGDYVHWVKGSQYCAWWEFAGCLKNVWGANH
-52 KSQKVCV
+52 KG
-59 HRPWYALW
+59 YDA
-67 SCDKWEEKTQQF
+67 
-79 TGNQLITKTW
+79 
-89 AGGNA
+89 GNA
-94 ANYYHSQNNQDIT
+94 ANYLSSQNYQAIFVGSGNETGI
-107 ANLKNDNGTYF
+107 YS
-118 LSGLYNYTGGEYNG
+118 LSGFTNYVG
-132 GNLDIELGSNAT
+132 GNLTI
-144 FNLGA
+144 NLGDSVVLDL
-149 NSGNSF
+149 SGSNSF
-155 TSWYPN
+155 TSYQGYNQGKDDVSFNVGAINLN
-161 GHTNVTF
+161 G
-168 SAGTINVNNSV
+168 SL

-184 VGSGAGT
+184 VGSGVGT

-197 LNLNANKVT
+197 LNLNANKVN
-206 INSNINAYKTS
+206 INSNISTYKTS

-224 NSAITINSV
+224 NSVITIGSV
-233 SLSGDTCSS
+233 SLSGNVCSS
-242 LAKIGSGANCSSSG
+242 LASVGVGANCSTSG

-264 TSATNT
+264 TNATNT
-270 TFSNAS
+270 TFSNSS

-283 SANFSGAKLN
+283 NATFSGAKWN
-293 GGAFTFNKGFNAT
+293 GGTYTFNKEFNAT
-306 NNTAFNSGSFTFKGT
+306 NNTAFNSGSFNFKGA
-321 SSFNNATFS
+321 SSFNGASFS
-330 NASYTFDNQATFQ
+330 NATYTFDNQATFQ

-348 GGTFTFNNQSN
+348 GGTY
-359 PTNSAQHPQIL
+359 
-370 FENSSFNGGIFT
+370 T
-382 FNNQTNPTNSA
+382 FNNQTNPTNST

-398 LFENSSFSGS
+398 QNSSFSGNA
-408 TTTLKGSATFEQAF
+408 TTLKGFVDFQQAF

-430 IQNASFDNA
+430 IQNASFNNA
-439 TFNNTGKIT
+439 NFNNTGKIT
-448 IEKDASFNN
+448 INESASFNSTTFN
-457 TSFNTPVDT
+457 TSVDT

-479 KNDLKNGSTLDF
+479 KNDLNNGSTLDF
-491 GSSKITLAQGATF
+491 GSSKITLTQGTTF

-525 YNHLLN
+525 YNNLLN
-531 HALNSLTNALKTTE
+531 HALNSLTSALKTNE
-545 SSSKPQSFAQGLWD
+545 SSLKPQSFTQSLWD

-564 GVTGQLLSENAATP
+564 GVTGQLLNENAATSKP
-578 KNTDSSPSAPTKDS
+578 TDSSPSKSSSNPT
-592 PQVYQVGYKIGD
+592 QVYQVGYKIGD
-604 TIYKLQETFSPNS
+604 TIYKLQETFGPNS

-622 LESGTYTPP
+622 LESGIYTPP
-631 PTISGSQ
+631 PVISGSK

-646 INANM
+646 INADM
-651 PWYDHKY
+651 PWYNHKY

-686 FKQTFSTN
+686 FKQTFSTSN
-694 GSNLVIGYNATWTGN
+694 SNLVIGYNSTWTGN

-732 PWPYYQCIGTTNGAY
+732 PWPYYQCTGTTNGTY

-765 TGGAANLVFNGVD
+765 TGGAANLIFNGVD
-778 SINIANATIT
+778 SVNIANATIT

-793 AYSSSMTF
+793 IYSSSMTF
-801 STQNMDS
+801 STQNMDN

-813 GLNANGKLS
+813 GLNSNGKLL
-822 VYGATFTNQAKDGKF
+822 VYGTTFTNQAKDGKF

-878 SAKNASFN
+878 GAKNASFN

-903 TTSFVGDF
+903 TTSFMGDF
-911 TNANSNLQIAGNAV
+911 TNAHSNLQIAGNAV
-925 FGNSTNSDGS
+925 FGNPTNSNGS

-942 NTGSVNIAGNA
+942 NTGSVNISGNA
-953 TFDNMAFN
+953 TFDNVVFN
-961 GPTNTSVK
+961 SPTNTSVK

-987 FGDGMIN
+987 FGDGTITFN
-994 FSAHSVI
+994 AHSVI

-1051 AGNGIYDVV
+1051 VGNGVYDVV

-1072 VFSPNS
+1072 IFSQNS
-1078 ISIRRLGVGMVFD
+1078 ISIRRLGVSMVFD
-1091 YVDMEKSDHLYYQNA
+1091 YVDMEKSDHLYYQNT

-1151 QTLTGQNSA
+1151 QTFTGQNSA
-1160 IVFGAKNIWTNASDA
+1160 IVFGAKSIWTNASDA
-1175 PQSNTI
+1175 PQSNAI

-1189 AGSNDASGHCWN
+1189 AGSNDASGHCLN

-1212 EAQKIYITGSIE
+1212 EVQKIYITGSIE

-1240 GLQGILLTNATLY
+1240 ALQGILLTNATLY

-1265 FISNSANIQAQ
+1265 FVSNSANIQAQ
-1276 NSYFIDDTAQNKGNP
+1276 NSYFIDDTAQNGGNP

-1321 AVNAISFTNSSN
+1321 ATNAISFTNSTN
-1333 LSSGLYQIS
+1333 LSSGLYQMQ

-1356 VGTSSIKANAIS
+1356 VGTSSIKASAIN

-1373 SINAS
+1373 SINTS
-1378 NHSTLELSGD
+1378 NHSTLELQGD

-1437 NITTSLSDSSIV
+1437 NITTSLNHSSIV

-1461 LSNNSFLDFQGS
+1461 LSNNASLDFQGS
-1473 SAITSNTAFNFYNNA
+1473 SAITSNTAFNFYDNA

-1559 ADMNSNWYERISF
+1559 AGMNHNWYERINF
-1572 FGMRINDGI
+1572 FGMRINDGV
-1581 YDAKNQTYSFTN
+1581 YDAIDQTYSFTN

-1622 TLYNIGSEIFNYQKV
+1622 TLYNIGSEVFNYQKV

-1645 SYSDDAQGVFY
+1645 SYSDDAEGVFY
-1656 LTSSVKGYYNPNQ
+1656 LTSNVKGYYNPNQ

-1741 LSSLSNLKGDAL
+1741 LSSLSDLNSNAL
-1753 NQLTKLITPSDWKN
+1753 NQLTKLITPNDWKN
-1767 INELIDNANNSVVQ
+1767 INEFIDNANNSVVQ
-1781 NFNNGALIIGA
+1781 NFNNGALIVGA

-1807 GLGYQKPCDYTDI
+1807 GLGYQKPCDYTDM

-1935 IVNTLGSGSV
+1935 IADTLGSNSV
-1945 IGGYLTPEQK
+1945 IGGHLTPEQK

-2053 KPSEALQNDVVA
+2053 KPSEALQNDIAA

-2078 MLNSLE
+2078 TLNSLE

-2096 DKVLAAKGLGPIY
+2096 DKVLAAKGLGSIY

-2115 LIPNLG
+2115 LMPNLG

-2136 RGDFSFNAQGNV
+2136 KGDFSFNAQGNV

-2170 LIFAGNNHIA
+2170 LIFAGNNRIS
-2180 FTNHSGTLN
+2180 FTNHAGALN
-2189 LLSNQVSNINITTL
+2189 LLSDQVSNINITTL
-2203 DASNGLKINAANNNV
+2203 NASNGLKINASNNNV

-2229 SCVQQSDPITTN
+2229 SCVKQNNPATANI
-2241 TANPC
+2241 ANPC
-2246 ALSAQSANGASS
+2246 ALSAQSVNDASS
-2258 NNASNNAPIALNNND
+2258 SNASNNAQIALNNND

-2292 GVVDFSKIKGSAN
+2292 GVVDLSKIKGSAN

-2331 KNASFVTNNLN
+2331 KNASFMANNLN

-2350 ATQKI
+2350 ATRKI
-2355 GVLQNLVIAS
+2355 EVLQNLTIAS

-2384 FGAIHFNLENI
+2384 FGAILFNLENI
-2395 QTPAPLIQ
+2395 QTPIPLIQ
-2403 AEGIINL
+2403 ARGIINL
-2410 NTTQTPFI
+2410 NTTQTPFM

-2441 NINPNSLQS
+2441 HINPNSLQS
-2450 YLKLYTLININGNH
+2450 YLNLYTLININGNH

-2491 LPNSN
+2491 LPNPN
-2496 NASPNNILSLSVLH
+2496 NAHQNNILSLSVLH
-2510 NQVKM
+2510 NQIKM

-2544 IEAIGGN
+2544 IEAVGGN
-2551 NAIKWLSTLMI
+2551 NAIKWLSTLMME
-2562 KTKENPLFAPIYLE
+2562 TKENPLFAPIYLK
-2576 NHSLNE
+2576 NHSLHE
-2582 ILDATKDLQNTASL
+2582 ILGVAKDLLNTASL
-2596 ISNPNFRDNA
+2596 ISNPNFRNNA
-2606 TNLLELASYT
+2606 TNLLELAGYT

-2621 LTKLSDFRAREGESN
+2621 LTKLSDFRAREGESD
-2636 FSERLLE
+2636 FSLLE
-2643 LKNKRFSDPNPSE
+2643 LKNKRFSDPNPGE
-2656 IFVKYSQPN
+2656 VFVKYPQPN
-2665 KHPNNLWVQGVGGAS
+2665 KHSNNLWVQGIGGAS

-2711 GYSGFNGNIMRS
+2711 GYSGFNGNIMHS

-2746 ANETYGGNAS
+2746 ANETYGGNATS
-2756 HINSSNSLLSV
+2756 INSSNSLLSV

-2802 GLSYHFIGL
+2802 GLSYYFIGL
-2811 SGMKGKMQNPA
+2811 SGMKGKMNDAA
-2822 YQQFVMHSNPS
+2822 YKQFLMHSNPS

-2862 GRDLLIKAKGDNM
+2862 GRDLLIKSKGDNM
-2875 VRFVGENTLLYRKG
+2875 VRFMGENTLLYRKG
-2889 EIFNTFASVITGGEM
+2889 EVFNTFASVITGGEM
-2904 HLWRLMYVNAG
+2904 HLWRLVYVNAG

-2920 GLQYQDLN
+2920 GLQYQDIN

>member
-1 MKQFKKKP
+1 
-9 KKIKRSQKIILKRPL
+9 
-24 WLMPLLI
+24 MPLLI
-31 GGFASGVYA
+31 SGFASGVYA

-52 KSQKVCV
+52 KSQRVCV
-59 HRPWYALW
+59 HHPWYALW
-67 SCDKWEEKTQQF
+67 SCDKWEEKTQQY

-94 ANYYHSQNNQDIT
+94 ANYYHTQNNQNIT

-144 FNLGA
+144 FNLGVS
-149 NSGNSF
+149 SGNSF

-206 INSNINAYKTS
+206 INSNISAYKTS

-224 NSAITINSV
+224 NSAITIGSV
-233 SLSGDTCSS
+233 SLSGDICSS
-242 LAKIGSGANCSSSG
+242 LASVGVGANCSTSG

-264 TSATNT
+264 TNATNT
-270 TFSNAS
+270 TFSNSS

-283 SANFSGAKLN
+283 NVIFSGAKWN
-293 GGAFTFNKGFNAT
+293 GGAFTFNKGFSAT

-321 SSFNNATFS
+321 SSFNNASFS
-330 NASYTFDNQATFQ
+330 NATYTFNNQATFQ

-348 GGTFTFNNQSN
+348 GGNFTFS
-359 PTNSAQHPQIL
+359 
-370 FENSSFNGGIFT
+370 
-382 FNNQTNPTNSA
+382 NQTNQSA

-398 LFENSSFSGS
+398 LFENSSFSGNA
-408 TTTLKGSATFEQAF
+408 TTLKGFVNFQQAF

-430 IQNASFDNA
+430 MQNASFNNA

-457 TSFNTPVDT
+457 TTFNTSINT
-466 NNMSVTGSVTLSG
+466 NNMTITGGVTLSG
-479 KNDLKNGSTLDF
+479 KNDLNNGSTLDF
-491 GSSKITLAQGATF
+491 GSSKITLTQGTTF

-525 YNHLLN
+525 YNNLLN
-531 HALNSLTNALKTTE
+531 HAINSLTNALKTNE
-545 SSSKPQSFAQGLWD
+545 SSSLPQSFAQGLWE

-564 GVTGQLLSENAATP
+564 GVTGQLLNENAAISKP
-578 KNTDSSPSAPTKDS
+578 TDSSPSKSSSNPT
-592 PQVYQVGYKIGD
+592 QVYQVGYKIGD
-604 TIYKLQETFSPNS
+604 TIYKLQETFGPNS

-631 PTISGSQ
+631 PVINGSK

-646 INANM
+646 INADM

-686 FKQTFSTN
+686 FKQTFSAS
-694 GSNLVIGYNATWTGN
+694 GSNLVIGYNSTWTGN
-709 SVSSSGTVSFGDTS
+709 SVSSSDTVSFGDTS

-732 PWPYYQCIGTTNGAY
+732 PWPYYQCTGTTNGTY

-793 AYSSSMTF
+793 IYSSSMTF
-801 STQNMDS
+801 STQNMDN

-813 GLNANGKLS
+813 GLNSNGKLS

-837 IFNAGQATF
+837 IFNAGQAVF

-878 SAKNASFN
+878 GAKNASFDN
-886 NANFN
+886 TNFN

-925 FGNSTNSDGS
+925 FGNSNNGS
-935 QNTANFN
+935 QNNANFN
-942 NTGSVNIAGNA
+942 NTGSVNISGNA
-953 TFDNMAFN
+953 TFNNVVFN
-961 GPTNTSVK
+961 GPTNMSVK
-969 GQVTLNNITL
+969 GQVALNNITL
-979 KNLNAPLS
+979 KNLNTPLS
-987 FGDGMIN
+987 FGDGTITFN
-994 FSAHSVI
+994 AHSVI
-1001 NIGEAIT
+1001 NIAEAIT

-1051 AGNGIYDVV
+1051 AGNGVYDVV

-1072 VFSPNS
+1072 IFSQNS

-1091 YVDMEKSDHLYYQNA
+1091 YMDMEKSDHLYYQNA

-1123 LNNTIYYYDKSID
+1123 SNNTIYYYDKSID

-1151 QTLTGQNSA
+1151 QTFTGQNST

-1253 NRAAGTQ
+1253 NRTAGTQ

-1265 FISNSANIQAQ
+1265 FTSNSTNIQAQ
-1276 NSYFIDDTAQNKGNP
+1276 NSYFIDDTAQNGGNP

-1321 AVNAISFTNSSN
+1321 AANAINFTNSTN
-1333 LSSGLYQIS
+1333 LSSGLYQMQ
-1342 AKSVLFDNSNLSVS
+1342 AKSVSFDNSNLSVS
-1356 VGTSSIKANAIS
+1356 VGTSSIKANAIN

-1378 NHSTLELSGD
+1378 NHSTLELQGD

-1418 IASNGSHLNFNGAV
+1418 IVNDGSRLNFNGTT

-1437 NITTSLSDSSIV
+1437 NITTSLNHSSIL
-1449 FKGASS
+1449 FKGAIS

-1461 LSNNSFLDFQGS
+1461 LSNNSSLDFQGS
-1473 SAITSNTAFNFYNNA
+1473 SAIISNTAFNFYDNA

-1559 ADMNSNWYERISF
+1559 AGMNNNWYERINF
-1572 FGMRINDGI
+1572 FGMCINDGV
-1581 YDAKNQTYSFTN
+1581 YDAINQTYSFTN

-1622 TLYNIGSEIFNYQKV
+1622 TLYNIGPEVFNYQKV

-1656 LTSSVKGYYNPNQ
+1656 LTSNVKGYYNPNQ
-1669 SYQASGS
+1669 SYQANGS
-1676 NNTTKNNNLTS
+1676 NNTTKNNNLSS

-1706 HVYNKGYNFNNI
+1706 HIYNKGYNFNNI

-1741 LSSLSNLKGDAL
+1741 LSSLSALNPDAL
-1753 NQLTKLITPSDWKN
+1753 KELAKLITPDDWKN
-1767 INELIDNANNSVVQ
+1767 INEFIDNANNSVVQ
-1781 NFNNGALIIGA
+1781 NFNNGALIVGA

-1797 TNTNSTVVFG
+1797 TDTNSAVVFG
-1807 GLGYQKPCDYTDI
+1807 GLGYQKPCDYTDM

-1909 NQAGLANILGEVAMQ
+1909 NQAGLANILGEVAVQ

-1935 IVNTLGSGSV
+1935 IADILGSDSV
-1945 IGGYLTPEQK
+1945 IGGHLTPEQK

-2019 NDLLSKKGLFNQ
+2019 NDLLSKKGLLNQ

-2043 VISVMLQDIV
+2043 IISVMLQDIV
-2053 KPSEALQNDVVA
+2053 KPSSALKNDVAA

-2078 MLNSLE
+2078 TLNSLE

-2096 DKVLAAKGLGPIY
+2096 DKVLAAKGLGSIY

-2115 LIPNLG
+2115 LMPNLG

-2136 RGDFSFNAQGNV
+2136 KGDFSFNAQGNV

-2155 SNANGGTLSFNAGNS
+2155 SNANGGTLSFNAGDT
-2170 LIFAGNNHIA
+2170 LIFAGNNRIS
-2180 FTNHSGTLN
+2180 FTNHAGALN
-2189 LLSNQVSNINITTL
+2189 LLSDQVSNINITTL
-2203 DASNGLKINAANNNV
+2203 NASNGLKINASNNNV

-2229 SCVQQSDPITTN
+2229 SCVGQNDPTTAN
-2241 TANPC
+2241 IANPC
-2246 ALSAQSANGASS
+2246 TLSTQSANGASS
-2258 NNASNNAPIALNNND
+2258 NNASNNAQIALNNND

-2281 DFNFSGNIYAN
+2281 GFNFSGNIYAN
-2292 GVVDFSKIKGSAN
+2292 GVVDLSKIKGSAN

-2350 ATQKI
+2350 ATRKI
-2355 GVLQNLVIAS
+2355 EVLQNLTIAS

-2370 TGIYGLEVGGALNN
+2370 TGVYGLEVGGVLNN
-2384 FGAIHFNLENI
+2384 LGTIHFNLENI
-2395 QTPAPLIQ
+2395 QTPTPLIQ

-2410 NTTQTPFI
+2410 NTTQAPFM

-2469 GVLTYLGQRVL
+2469 GALTYLGQRVL

-2486 LLSVA
+2486 LLSVV

-2496 NASPNNILSLSVLH
+2496 NAHQNNILSLSVLH
-2510 NQVKM
+2510 NQIKM
-2515 SYGDKVMDFTPP
+2515 SYGTKVMDFTPP

-2551 NAIKWLSTLMI
+2551 NAIKWLSTLMME
-2562 KTKENPLFAPIYLE
+2562 TKENPLFAPIYLE

-2582 ILDATKDLQNTASL
+2582 ILGVAKDLLNTASL
-2596 ISNPNFRDNA
+2596 ISNPNFRNNA

-2621 LTKLSDFRAREGESN
+2621 LTKLSDFRAREGESD
-2636 FSERLLE
+2636 FSRHLLE
-2643 LKNKRFSDPNPSE
+2643 LKNKRFSDPNPGE
-2656 IFVKYSQPN
+2656 VFVKYSQPN
-2665 KHPNNLWVQGVGGAS
+2665 KHPNNLWVQGIGGAS

-2703 ILGGYVAY
+2703 ILGGYAAY
-2711 GYSGFNGNIMRS
+2711 GYSGFNGNIMHS
-2723 LGNNVDVGMY
+2723 LANNVDVGMY

-2746 ANETYGGNAS
+2746 ANETYEGNAS
-2756 HINSSNSLLSV
+2756 NINSSNPLLSV
-2767 LNQRYNYNTWT
+2767 LNQRYSYNTWT

-2811 SGMKGKMQNPA
+2811 SGMKGKMNDAA
-2822 YQQFVMHSNPS
+2822 YKQFLMHSNPS

-2838 TLNMGLESRKYFGKN
+2838 TLNMGLEGRKYFGKN

-2862 GRDLLIKAKGDNM
+2862 GRDLLIKSKGDNT

-2889 EIFNTFASVITGGEM
+2889 EVFNTFMSVITGGEM

-2920 GLQYQDLN
+2920 GLQYQDIN

>member
-1 MKQFKKKP
+1 MRKFKKKL
-9 KKIKRSQKIILKRPL
+9 KKITRKQKTILKRPL

-40 DGTDILGLSWGE
+40 NNNLWDLLNPKVGGEYVHWVKGSQYCAWWEFGGCLRNVWGANH
-52 KSQKVCV
+52 KG
-59 HRPWYALW
+59 YDA
-67 SCDKWEEKTQQF
+67 
-79 TGNQLITKTW
+79 
-89 AGGNA
+89 GNA
-94 ANYYHSQNNQDIT
+94 ANYLSSQKYQAISVGSGNET
-107 ANLKNDNGTYF
+107 GTYS
-118 LSGLYNYTGGEYNG
+118 LSGFTNYVG
-132 GNLDIELGSNAT
+132 GNLTI
-144 FNLGA
+144 NLG
-149 NSGNSF
+149 NSVVLDLSGSNSF
-155 TSWYPN
+155 TSYQGYN
-161 GHTNVTF
+161 QGKDDVTF
-168 SAGTINVNNSV
+168 TVGAINLNGAL

-197 LNLNANKVT
+197 LNLNANKVNV
-206 INSNINAYKTS
+206 NSNINAYKTS

-242 LAKIGSGANCSSSG
+242 LAKIGSGANCSTSG

-264 TSATNT
+264 TNATNT
-270 TFSNAS
+270 TFSNAN

-283 SANFSGAKLN
+283 NATFSGAKWN

-306 NNTAFNSGSFTFKGT
+306 NNTAFNSGSFNFKGT
-321 SSFNNATFS
+321 SSFNNASFS
-330 NASYTFDNQATFQ
+330 NATYTFDNQATFQ

-348 GGTFTFNNQSN
+348 GGTFTFNNQ
-359 PTNSAQHPQIL
+359 TNQSAQHPQI
-370 FENSSFNGGIFT
+370 
-382 FNNQTNPTNSA
+382 Q
-393 QHPQI
+393 
-398 LFENSSFSGS
+398 NSSFSGNA
-408 TTTLKGSATFEQAF
+408 TTLKGSVIFQQAF

-448 IEKDASFNN
+448 INESASFNN

-466 NNMSVTGSVTLSG
+466 NNMTISGGVTLSG
-479 KNDLKNGSTLDF
+479 KNDLENGSTLDF
-491 GSSKITLAQGATF
+491 GSSKITLAQGTTF

-545 SSSKPQSFAQGLWD
+545 SLSKPQSFAQGLWD

-578 KNTDSSPSAPTKDS
+578 KPADSSPSAPTKDS

-631 PTISGSQ
+631 TVINGSK

-646 INANM
+646 INADM

-686 FKQTFSTN
+686 FKQTFSASN
-694 GSNLVIGYNATWTGN
+694 SNLVIGYNSTWTGN

-732 PWPYYQCIGTTNGAY
+732 PWPYYQCTGTTDGAY

-778 SINIANATIT
+778 SVNIANATIT

-793 AYSSSMTF
+793 IYSSSMTF

-813 GLNANGKLS
+813 GLNANGTLS
-822 VYGATFTNQAKDGKF
+822 VYGTTFTNQAKDGKF

-878 SAKNASFN
+878 GAKNASFN

-898 NNSNA
+898 NNSSA
-903 TTSFVGDF
+903 TTSFIGDF

-953 TFDNMAFN
+953 TFDNMVFN
-961 GPTNTSVK
+961 SPTNTSVK
-969 GQVTLNNITL
+969 GKVTLNNITL

-987 FGDGMIN
+987 FGDGTIS
-994 FSAHSVI
+994 FSAHSVINI

-1036 NYQGHGASSEKLVSS
+1036 NYQGHGAEKLVSS
-1051 AGNGIYDVV
+1051 AGNGVYDVV

-1123 LNNTIYYYDKSID
+1123 ANNTIYYYDKSID

-1151 QTLTGQNSA
+1151 QTFTGQNSA
-1160 IVFGAKNIWTNASDA
+1160 IVFGAKNIWTSASDA
-1175 PQSNTI
+1175 PQSNAI

-1212 EAQKIYITGSIE
+1212 EAQKIYITASIE

-1233 GASLNFN
+1233 GANLNFN

-1265 FISNSANIQAQ
+1265 FVSNGANIQAQ

-1321 AVNAISFTNSSN
+1321 AKNAISFTNSTN

-1356 VGTSSIKANAIS
+1356 VGTSSIKANAIN

-1378 NHSTLELSGD
+1378 NHSTLELQGD

-1398 LNQSAIN
+1398 LNQSTIN

-1437 NITTSLSDSSIV
+1437 NITTSLNNSSIV
-1449 FKGASS
+1449 FKGAVS

-1461 LSNNSFLDFQGS
+1461 LSNNSSLDFQGS
-1473 SAITSNTAFNFYNNA
+1473 SAITSNTAFNFYDNA

-1541 DLLSDLNDNKNR
+1541 DLLSDLNGNKNR

-1559 ADMNSNWYERISF
+1559 ADMNNNWYERINF

-1741 LSSLSNLKGDAL
+1741 LSSLSDLKGDAL

-1781 NFNNGALIIGA
+1781 NFNNGTLIIGA

-1797 TNTNSTVVFG
+1797 TDTNSAVVFG
-1807 GLGYQKPCDYTDI
+1807 GLGYQTPCDYTDI

-1935 IVNTLGSGSV
+1935 IVNTLGSNSV

-2053 KPSEALQNDVVA
+2053 KPSSALKNDVVA

-2078 MLNSLE
+2078 TLNSLE

-2136 RGDFSFNAQGNV
+2136 KGDFSFNAQGNV

-2203 DASNGLKINAANNNV
+2203 DASNGLKINAANNNI
-2218 SVSQGNLFINA
+2218 SVSQGDLFINA
-2229 SCVQQSDPITTN
+2229 SCAQQSDPTTASA
-2241 TANPC
+2241 TNPC
-2246 ALSAQSANGASS
+2246 ALTTQNNASS
-2258 NNASNNAPIALNNND
+2258 SNASNNAPIALSNND

-2365 NASLS
+2365 NASLN
-2370 TGIYGLEVGGALNN
+2370 TGVYGLEVGGALNN
-2384 FGAIHFNLENI
+2384 LGTIHFNLENF
-2395 QTPAPLIQ
+2395 QTPVNPLIQ

-2410 NTTQTPFI
+2410 NTAQTPFM
-2418 NVNNSMANNTTY
+2418 NVSVANGGTY
-2430 TLLKSSRYIDY
+2430 TLLKSSRYINY
-2441 NINPNSLQS
+2441 NINPDSLQS

-2496 NASPNNILSLSVLH
+2496 NASPNNILSLSVLY

-2515 SYGDKVMDFTPP
+2515 SYGDKIMDFTPP

-2544 IEAIGGN
+2544 IEAVGGN

-2562 KTKENPLFAPIYLE
+2562 DTKENPLFAPIYLE

-2582 ILDATKDLQNTASL
+2582 ILGVTKDLQNTASL
-2596 ISNPNFRDNA
+2596 ISNPNFRNNA
-2606 TNLLELASYT
+2606 TNLLELAGYT

-2621 LTKLSDFRAREGESN
+2621 LTKLSDFRAREERESD
-2636 FSERLLE
+2636 FSNRLLE

-2656 IFVKYSQPN
+2656 VFVKYSQPS

-2711 GYSGFNGNIMRS
+2711 GYSDFNGNIMHS
-2723 LGNNVDVGMY
+2723 LANNVDVGMY

-2746 ANETYGGNAS
+2746 ANETYGGNATS
-2756 HINSSNSLLSV
+2756 INSSNSLLSV

-2862 GRDLLIKAKGDNM
+2862 GRDLLIKSKGDNM

-2915 VGLKM
+2915 VGLNM
-2920 GLQYQDLN
+2920 GLQYQDIN

>member
-1 MKQFKKKP
+1 M
-9 KKIKRSQKIILKRPL
+9 
-24 WLMPLLI
+24 
-31 GGFASGVYA
+31 Y
-40 DGTDILGLSWGE
+40 
-52 KSQKVCV
+52 
-59 HRPWYALW
+59 RPWYALW

-94 ANYYHSQNNQDIT
+94 ANYYHTQNNQNIT

-149 NSGNSF
+149 SSGNSF

-217 QVNIGNA
+217 QVNVGNA
-224 NSAITINSV
+224 NSTITIGSV

-242 LAKIGSGANCSSSG
+242 LAKVGSGANCSTSG

-264 TSATNT
+264 TNATDT

-283 SANFSGAKLN
+283 NATFSGAKWN
-293 GGAFTFNKGFNAT
+293 GGAFTFNQGFSAT
-306 NNTAFNSGSFTFKGT
+306 NNTAFNSGSFNFKGA
-321 SSFNNATFS
+321 SSFNGASFS
-330 NASYTFDNQATFQ
+330 NATYTFNDQATFQ

-348 GGTFTFNNQSN
+348 GGTFTFNNQN
-359 PTNSAQHPQIL
+359 NQSAQHPQI
-370 FENSSFNGGIFT
+370 
-382 FNNQTNPTNSA
+382 Q
-393 QHPQI
+393 
-398 LFENSSFSGS
+398 NSSFSGNA
-408 TTTLKGSATFEQAF
+408 TTLKGFVDFQQAF

-430 IQNASFDNA
+430 IQNASFNNA

-448 IEKDASFNN
+448 INESASFNN
-457 TSFNTPVDT
+457 TKFNTSVNT
-466 NNMSVTGSVTLSG
+466 NNMTISGGVTLSG
-479 KNDLKNGSTLDF
+479 KNDLENGSTLDF
-491 GSSKITLAQGATF
+491 GSSKVTLAQGTTF
-504 NLTSLGSEKSVTI
+504 NLTSLSSEKSVTI

-531 HALNSLTNALKTTE
+531 HALNSLTNALKTNE
-545 SSSKPQSFAQGLWD
+545 SPSNPQSFAQGLWD

-564 GVTGQLLSENAATP
+564 GVTGQLLNENATTS
-578 KNTDSSPSAPTKDS
+578 KNTDSSPSKSSSNST
-592 PQVYQVGYKIGD
+592 QVYQVGYKIGD
-604 TIYKLQETFSPNS
+604 TIYKLQETFGPNS

-631 PTISGSQ
+631 PVINGSK

-646 INANM
+646 INADM

-686 FKQTFSTN
+686 FKQTFSASN
-694 GSNLVIGYNATWTGN
+694 SNLVIGYNATWTGN

-732 PWPYYQCIGTTNGAY
+732 PWPYYQCTGTTNGTY

-793 AYSSSMTF
+793 IYSSSMTF
-801 STQNMDS
+801 STQSMDN

-813 GLNANGKLS
+813 GLNANGKLL
-822 VYGATFTNQAKDGKF
+822 VYGTTFTNQAKDGKF
-837 IFNAGQATF
+837 IFNVGQATF

-903 TTSFVGDF
+903 TTSFMGDF

-935 QNTANFN
+935 QNNANFN
-942 NTGSVNIAGNA
+942 NTGSVNISGNA
-953 TFDNMAFN
+953 TFDNVVFN

-969 GQVTLNNITL
+969 GQITLNNITL

-987 FGDGMIN
+987 FGDGTIVFN
-994 FSAHSVI
+994 AHSVI

-1019 KEIEYNNAF
+1019 KEIDYNNAF

-1051 AGNGIYDVV
+1051 VGNGVYDVV

-1091 YVDMEKSDHLYYQNA
+1091 YVDMEKSDHLYYKDVV
-1106 LGFMTY
+1106 GFMTY

-1123 LNNTIYYYDKSID
+1123 ANNTIYYYDNSID

-1151 QTLTGQNSA
+1151 QTFTGQNSA
-1160 IVFGAKNIWTNASDA
+1160 IVFGAKSIWTNASDA
-1175 PQSNTI
+1175 PQSNVI

-1212 EAQKIYITGSIE
+1212 EAQKIYITGNIE

-1233 GASLNFN
+1233 GASLNFD
-1240 GLQGILLTNATLY
+1240 GLQGIFLTNATLY

-1265 FISNSANIQAQ
+1265 FVSNSANIQAQ

-1307 RGYVGQTQSVFKFN
+1307 RGYVGKTQSVFKFN
-1321 AVNAISFTNSSN
+1321 ATNAISFTNSTN
-1333 LSSGLYQIS
+1333 LSSGLYQMQ

-1356 VGTSSIKANAIS
+1356 VGTSSIKANAIN

-1378 NHSTLELSGD
+1378 NHSTLELQGD

-1398 LNQSAIN
+1398 LNQSTIN

-1437 NITTSLSDSSIV
+1437 NITTSLNNSFIV

-1461 LSNNSFLDFQGS
+1461 LSNNSSLDFQGS
-1473 SAITSNTAFNFYNNA
+1473 SAITSNTAFNFYDNA

-1513 NPNNS
+1513 NPNSS

-1645 SYSDDAQGVFY
+1645 SYSDDAEGVFY
-1656 LTSSVKGYYNPNQ
+1656 LTSNVKGYYNPNQ
-1669 SYQASGS
+1669 SYQANGS

-1687 ESSVISQTYNAQGN
+1687 ESSIISQTYNAQGN

-1741 LSSLSNLKGDAL
+1741 LSSLSGLKGDAL

-1781 NFNNGALIIGA
+1781 NFNNGTLIIGA

-1797 TNTNSTVVFG
+1797 TDTNSAVVFG

-1909 NQAGLANILGEVAMQ
+1909 NQAGLANILGEVAVQ

-1935 IVNTLGSGSV
+1935 IADMLGSGSV
-1945 IGGYLTPEQK
+1945 IGGHLTPEQK
-1955 NQTLSQLLGQNN
+1955 NQTLSQLLGQND
-1967 FDNLMNDSGLNTA
+1967 FDNLMNDSGLNAA

-2053 KPSEALQNDVVA
+2053 KPSNALKNDVVA

-2078 MLNSLE
+2078 TLNSLE

-2136 RGDFSFNAQGNV
+2136 KGDFSFNAQGNV

-2180 FTNHSGTLN
+2180 FTNHFGTLQ

-2203 DASNGLKINAANNNV
+2203 DASNGLKINAGSNNI
-2218 SVSQGNLFINA
+2218 SVSQGDLFINA
-2229 SCVQQSDPITTN
+2229 SCAQLSTP
-2241 TANPC
+2241 TAANATNPC

-2258 NNASNNAPIALNNND
+2258 SSASNNAPIALNNND

-2318 ANNLTISNQAVLE
+2318 ANNLIISNQAVLE
-2331 KNASFVTNNLN
+2331 NNASFVTNNLN

-2355 GVLQNLVIAS
+2355 EVLQNLAIAS

-2370 TGIYGLEVGGALNN
+2370 TGIYGLGVGGVLNN
-2384 FGAIHFNLENI
+2384 LGTIHFNLENS
-2395 QTPAPLIQ
+2395 QTPAMPLIQ

-2410 NTTQTPFI
+2410 NATQTPFI

-2496 NASPNNILSLSVLH
+2496 NAHQNNILSLSVLYD
-2510 NQVKM
+2510 QVKM
-2515 SYGDKVMDFTPP
+2515 SYGDKAMDFTPP

-2544 IEAIGGN
+2544 IEAVGG
-2551 NAIKWLSTLMI
+2551 NAIKWLSTLMMD
-2562 KTKENPLFAPIYLE
+2562 TKENPLFAPIYLE

-2582 ILDATKDLQNTASL
+2582 ILGVTKDLQNTASL

-2621 LTKLSDFRAREGESN
+2621 LTKLSDFRTREGESN

-2643 LKNKRFSDPNPSE
+2643 LKNKRFSDPNPGE
-2656 IFVKYSQPN
+2656 VFVKYSQLS
-2665 KHPNNLWVQGVGGAS
+2665 KHHNNLWAQGIGGAS

-2711 GYSGFNGNIMRS
+2711 GYSDFNGNIMRS
-2723 LGNNVDVGMY
+2723 LANNVDVGMY

-2746 ANETYGGNAS
+2746 ANETYGGNANN
-2756 HINSSNSLLSV
+2756 INSSNPLLSV
-2767 LNQRYNYNTWT
+2767 LNQRYSYNTWT

-2811 SGMKGKMQNPA
+2811 SGMKGKMNDVA
-2822 YQQFVMHSNPS
+2822 YKQFLMHSNPS

-2838 TLNMGLESRKYFGKN
+2838 TLNMGLESRKYFGQN

-2862 GRDLLIKAKGDNM
+2862 GRDLLIKSKGGNT
-2875 VRFVGENTLLYRKG
+2875 VRFVGENALLYRKG
-2889 EIFNTFASVITGGEM
+2889 EVFNTFASVITGGEM
-2904 HLWRLMYVNAG
+2904 HLWRLVYVNAG

-2920 GLQYQDLN
+2920 GLQYQDIN

>member
-1 MKQFKKKP
+1 MKKFKKKP
-9 KKIKRSQKIILKRPL
+9 KSIKRSHQKTILKRPL
-24 WLMPLLI
+24 WLAPLLI
-31 GGFASGVYA
+31 SGFASGVYA

-52 KSQKVCV
+52 KSQRVCV
-59 HRPWYALW
+59 YHPWYAIW
-67 SCDKWEEKTQQF
+67 NCDKWEEKTQQY

-94 ANYYHSQNNQDIT
+94 ANYYHTQNNQNIT

-149 NSGNSF
+149 SSGNSF

-184 VGSGAGT
+184 VGSGAGM
-191 HTGTAT
+191 HTGIAT
-197 LNLNANKVT
+197 LNLNANKVN
-206 INSNINAYKTS
+206 INSNISAYKTS

-224 NSAITINSV
+224 NSVITIGSV
-233 SLSGDTCSS
+233 SLNGDTCSS
-242 LAKIGSGANCSSSG
+242 LASMGVWANCSNSG

-264 TSATNT
+264 TNATNT
-270 TFSNAS
+270 AFSNAS
-276 GSFTFEE
+276 GSFTFE
-283 SANFSGAKLN
+283 GA
-293 GGAFTFNKGFNAT
+293 
-306 NNTAFNSGSFTFKGT
+306 
-321 SSFNNATFS
+321 SSFNGASFS

-348 GGTFTFNNQSN
+348 GGTFTFNNQ
-359 PTNSAQHPQIL
+359 TNQSTQHPQIQ
-370 FENSSFNGGIFT
+370 NSF
-382 FNNQTNPTNSA
+382 
-393 QHPQI
+393 
-398 LFENSSFSGS
+398 FSGNA
-408 TTTLKGSATFEQAF
+408 TTLKGFVDFQQAF

-430 IQNASFDNA
+430 IQNASFNNA
-439 TFNNTGKIT
+439 NFRNTGKIT
-448 IEKDASFNN
+448 IEKDASFNDTTFN
-457 TSFNTPVDT
+457 TSVDA

-479 KNDLKNGSTLDF
+479 KNNLNNGSTLDF
-491 GSSKITLAQGATF
+491 GSSKITLAQGTIF

-531 HALNSLTNALKTTE
+531 HATNSLTNALKTNE
-545 SSSKPQSFAQGLWD
+545 SPSKPQSFAQGLWE

-564 GVTGQLLSENAATP
+564 GVTGQLLSESAATS
-578 KNTDSSPSAPTKDS
+578 KTTDSSPLKSSTNS
-592 PQVYQVGYKIGD
+592 TQVYQVGYKIGD
-604 TIYKLQETFSPNS
+604 TIYKLQETFSHNS

-631 PTISGSQ
+631 PVINGSK

-646 INANM
+646 INADM

-686 FKQTFSTN
+686 FKQTFSAN
-694 GSNLVIGYNATWTGN
+694 GSNLVIGYNSTWTGN
-709 SVSSSGTVSFGDTS
+709 SVSSSDTVSFGDTS

-732 PWPYYQCIGTTNGAY
+732 PWPYYQCTGTTNGTY

-765 TGGAANLVFNGVD
+765 TGGAANLIFNGVD
-778 SINIANATIT
+778 SINIANAIIT

-793 AYSSSMTF
+793 IYSSSMTF
-801 STQNMDS
+801 STQNMDD
-808 SQNLN
+808 SQNLK
-813 GLNANGKLS
+813 GLNSNGTLS
-822 VYGATFTNQAKDGKF
+822 VYGTTFTNEAKDGKF

-886 NANFN
+886 NAHFN

-903 TTSFVGDF
+903 TTSFIGDF
-911 TNANSNLQIAGNAV
+911 TNAHSNLQIAGNAV
-925 FGNSTNSDGS
+925 FGNSTNGS
-935 QNTANFN
+935 QNNANFN

-953 TFDNMAFN
+953 TFDNVVFN

-987 FGDGMIN
+987 FGDGTITFN
-994 FSAHSVI
+994 AHSVI
-1001 NIGEAIT
+1001 NIDESIT

-1028 SKNLWQLI
+1028 AKNLWQLI

-1051 AGNGIYDVV
+1051 AGNGVYDVV

-1072 VFSPNS
+1072 IFSPNS
-1078 ISIRRLGVGMVFD
+1078 ISIRRLGVSMVFD
-1091 YVDMEKSDHLYYQNA
+1091 YVDMEKSDHLYYKSVV
-1106 LGFMTY
+1106 GFMTY

-1123 LNNTIYYYDKSID
+1123 ANNTIYYYDNSID

-1151 QTLTGQNSA
+1151 QTFTGQNSA

-1175 PQSNTI
+1175 PQSNAI

-1240 GLQGILLTNATLY
+1240 ALQGILLTNATLY

-1265 FISNSANIQAQ
+1265 FVSNSANIQAQ
-1276 NSYFIDDTAQNKGNP
+1276 NSYFIDDTAQNGGNP

-1321 AVNAISFTNSSN
+1321 AKNAISFTNSTN

-1342 AKSVLFDNSNLSVS
+1342 ANSVSFDNSNLSVS
-1356 VGTSSIKANAIS
+1356 VGTSSIKANAIN

-1378 NHSTLELSGD
+1378 NHSTLELQGD
-1388 LNLNDTSSLN
+1388 LNVNDTSSLN
-1398 LNQSAIN
+1398 LNQSTIN
-1405 VSNNATINDYASL
+1405 ISNNATINDYASL
-1418 IASNGSHLNFNGAV
+1418 IASNNAHINFNGAV

-1437 NITTSLSDSSIV
+1437 NITTSLSNSSIV

-1461 LSNNSFLDFQGS
+1461 LSNNSSLDFQGS
-1473 SAITSNTAFNFYNNA
+1473 STITSNTAFNFYDNA

-1518 SVLNLKNSQLVFSDQ
+1518 SVLDLKNSQLVFGDQ

-1600 ITESFKDNQLSVTLS
+1600 ITESFKNNQLSVTLS

-1645 SYSDDAQGVFY
+1645 SYSDDAEGVFY
-1656 LTSSVKGYYNPNQ
+1656 LTSNVKGYYNPNQ

-1706 HVYNKGYNFNNI
+1706 HIYNKGYNFNNI

-1741 LSSLSNLKGDAL
+1741 LSSLSGLNSNAL

-1797 TNTNSTVVFG
+1797 TDTNSAVVFG
-1807 GLGYQKPCDYTDI
+1807 GLGYQTPCDYTDI

-2043 VISVMLQDIV
+2043 VISVILQDIV
-2053 KPSEALQNDVVA
+2053 KPSSALQNDVAA

-2078 MLNSLE
+2078 TLNSLE

-2115 LIPNLG
+2115 LIPSLG
-2121 KKGLFAPYGLSQVWQ
+2121 NKGLFAPYGLSQAWQ
-2136 RGDFSFNAQGNV
+2136 KGDFSFNAQGNV

-2180 FTNHSGTLN
+2180 FTNHSGTLQ
-2189 LLSNQVSNINITTL
+2189 LLSDQVSNINITTL
-2203 DASNGLKINAANNNV
+2203 NASNGLKINAANNNV
-2218 SVSQGNLFINA
+2218 SVSQGNLFVNA
-2229 SCVQQSDPITTN
+2229 SCVQQSTP
-2241 TANPC
+2241 TAANATNPC
-2246 ALSAQSANGASS
+2246 TLNAQSANGASS
-2258 NNASNNAPIALNNND
+2258 NNASNNAQIALNNND

-2305 IKNLYLYNNAQFQ
+2305 VKNLYLYNNAQFQ

-2331 KNASFVTNNLN
+2331 NNASFVTNNLN

-2355 GVLQNLVIAS
+2355 EVLQNLVIAS

-2384 FGAIHFNLENI
+2384 FGAIRFNLENI
-2395 QTPAPLIQ
+2395 QTPTPLIQ

-2496 NASPNNILSLSVLH
+2496 NASQNHILSLSVLH
-2510 NQVKM
+2510 DQIKM
-2515 SYGDKVMDFTPP
+2515 SYGDRIMDFTPP
-2527 TLQDYIVGIQG
+2527 TLQDYIAGIQG

-2551 NAIKWLSTLMI
+2551 SAINWLSTLMI

-2621 LTKLSDFRAREGESN
+2621 LTKLSDFRAREGESD
-2636 FSERLLE
+2636 FSEHLLE
-2643 LKNKRFSDPNPSE
+2643 LKNKRFSDPNPGE
-2656 IFVKYSQPN
+2656 VFVKHSQLS
-2665 KHPNNLWVQGVGGAS
+2665 KHQNNLWVQGVGGAS

-2711 GYSGFNGNIMRS
+2711 GYSGFNGNIMHS

-2746 ANETYGGNAS
+2746 ANETYGGNATS
-2756 HINSSNSLLSV
+2756 INSSNPLLSV

-2811 SGMKGKMQNPA
+2811 SGMKGKMNDAA
-2822 YQQFVMHSNPS
+2822 YKQFLMHSNPS

-2838 TLNMGLESRKYFGKN
+2838 TLNMGLESRKYFGQN

-2862 GRDLLIKAKGDNM
+2862 GRDLLIKSKGGNT

-2889 EIFNTFASVITGGEM
+2889 EVFNTFASVITGGEM
-2904 HLWRLMYVNAG
+2904 HLWRLVYVNAG

-2920 GLQYQDLN
+2920 GLQYQDIN

>member
-1 MKQFKKKP
+1 
-9 KKIKRSQKIILKRPL
+9 
-24 WLMPLLI
+24 MPLLI
-31 GGFASGVYA
+31 SGFASGVYA
-40 DGTDILGLSWGE
+40 DGTDIFGLSWGE
-52 KSQKVCV
+52 KNQKVCV

-118 LSGLYNYTGGEYNG
+118 LSGLYNYTGGENNG

-149 NSGNSF
+149 SSGNSF

-161 GHTNVTF
+161 GHTNITF

-197 LNLNANKVT
+197 LNLNANKVN

-233 SLSGDTCSS
+233 SLNGDTCSS
-242 LAKIGSGANCSSSG
+242 LASVGVGANCSTSG

-264 TSATNT
+264 TNATNT

-283 SANFSGAKLN
+283 NATFSGAKWN
-293 GGAFTFNKGFNAT
+293 GGTYTFNKGFSAT
-306 NNTAFNSGSFTFKGT
+306 NNTAFNSGSFNFKGA
-321 SSFNNATFS
+321 SSFNGDSFS
-330 NASYTFDNQATFQ
+330 NASYTFNNQATFQ

-348 GGTFTFNNQSN
+348 GGTFTFNNQ
-359 PTNSAQHPQIL
+359 
-370 FENSSFNGGIFT
+370 
-382 FNNQTNPTNSA
+382 TNPTNSA

-398 LFENSSFSGS
+398 QNSSFSGNAI
-408 TTTLKGSATFEQAF
+408 TLKGSVIFQQAF

-457 TSFNTPVDT
+457 TIFNTSINT
-466 NNMSVTGSVTLSG
+466 NNMTISGGVTLSG

-491 GSSKITLAQGATF
+491 GSSKVTLAQGTTF
-504 NLTSLGSEKSVTI
+504 NLTSLSSEKSVTI

-525 YNHLLN
+525 YNNLLN
-531 HALNSLTNALKTTE
+531 HALNSLTNALKTNE
-545 SSSKPQSFAQGLWD
+545 SSSRPQSFAQGLWD
-559 MITYN
+559 IITYN
-564 GVTGQLLSENAATP
+564 GVTGQLLSTDATTSKP
-578 KNTDSSPSAPTKDS
+578 ADSSPSKSSTNSA
-592 PQVYQVGYKIGD
+592 QVYQVGYKIGD
-604 TIYKLQETFSPNS
+604 IIYKLQETFSHNS

-631 PTISGSQ
+631 PVISGSK

-646 INANM
+646 INADM

-686 FKQTFSTN
+686 FKQTFSASN
-694 GSNLVIGYNATWTGN
+694 SNLVIGYNSTWTGN
-709 SVSSSGTVSFGDTS
+709 SVSSSDTVSFGDTS
-723 GSALNGHCG
+723 GSVLNGNCG
-732 PWPYYQCIGTTNGAY
+732 PWPYYQCTGTTNGTY

-765 TGGAANLVFNGVD
+765 TGGAANLIFNGVD

-793 AYSSSMTF
+793 IYSSSMTF
-801 STQNMDS
+801 STQSMDS

-813 GLNANGKLS
+813 GLNSNGKLL

-837 IFNAGQATF
+837 IFNAGQAVF

-886 NANFN
+886 NAHFN

-898 NNSNA
+898 NNSSA

-925 FGNSTNSDGS
+925 FGNSANGS
-935 QNTANFN
+935 QNNANFN
-942 NTGSVNIAGNA
+942 NTGSVNVSGNA
-953 TFDNMAFN
+953 TFDNVVFN
-961 GPTNTSVK
+961 SPTNTSVK

-987 FGDGMIN
+987 FGDGTITFN
-994 FSAHSVI
+994 AHSVI
-1001 NIGEAIT
+1001 NIGGAIT

-1051 AGNGIYDVV
+1051 AGNGVYDVV

-1072 VFSPNS
+1072 IFSPNS

-1123 LNNTIYYYDKSID
+1123 ANNTIYYYDNSID

-1151 QTLTGQNSA
+1151 QTFTGQNSA
-1160 IVFGAKNIWTNASDA
+1160 IVFGAKSIWTNASDA
-1175 PQSNTI
+1175 PQSNAI

-1212 EAQKIYITGSIE
+1212 EAQKIYITASIE

-1276 NSYFIDDTAQNKGNP
+1276 NSYFIDDTAQNGGNP

-1321 AVNAISFTNSSN
+1321 AANAINFTNSTN
-1333 LSSGLYQIS
+1333 LSSGLYQMQ
-1342 AKSVLFDNSNLSVS
+1342 AKSVSFDNSNLSVS
-1356 VGTSSIKANAIS
+1356 VGTSSIKANAIN

-1378 NHSTLELSGD
+1378 NHSTLELQGD

-1418 IASNGSHLNFNGAV
+1418 IASNNAHINFNGTT

-1437 NITTSLSDSSIV
+1437 NITTSLNHSSIV
-1449 FKGASS
+1449 FKGAIS

-1461 LSNNSFLDFQGS
+1461 LSNNSSLDFQGS
-1473 SAITSNTAFNFYNNA
+1473 SAITSNTAFNFYDNA

-1518 SVLNLKNSQLVFSDQ
+1518 SVLNLKNSQLVFGDQ

-1559 ADMNSNWYERISF
+1559 AGMNHNWYERINF
-1572 FGMRINDGI
+1572 FGMCINDGV
-1581 YDAKNQTYSFTN
+1581 YDAINQTYSFTN

-1622 TLYNIGSEIFNYQKV
+1622 TLYNIGSEVFNYQKV
-1637 YNNANGVY
+1637 YNNTNGVY
-1645 SYSDDAQGVFY
+1645 SYSDDAEGVFY
-1656 LTSSVKGYYNPNQ
+1656 LTSNVKGYYNPNQ
-1669 SYQASGS
+1669 SYQANGS
-1676 NNTTKNNNLTS
+1676 NNTTKNNNLIS
-1687 ESSVISQTYNAQGN
+1687 DSSVISQTYNAQGN

-1741 LSSLSNLKGDAL
+1741 LSSLSDLNSNAL
-1753 NQLTKLITPSDWKN
+1753 NQLTKLITPNDWKN
-1767 INELIDNANNSVVQ
+1767 INEFIDNANNSVVQ
-1781 NFNNGALIIGA
+1781 NFNNGTLIVGA
-1792 TKIGQ
+1792 AKIGQ
-1797 TNTNSTVVFG
+1797 TDTNSAVVFG

-1865 GTGGSASVTFNSQT
+1865 GTGGSTSVTFNSQT
-1879 SLILNQANIVS
+1879 SLVLNQANIVS

-1935 IVNTLGSGSV
+1935 IADTLGSNSV

-1955 NQTLSQLLGQNN
+1955 NQTLIQLLGQNN
-1967 FDNLMNDSGLNTA
+1967 FDNLMNDSGLNAA

-2031 ITGFISANDIGQ
+2031 ITSFISANDIGQ
-2043 VISVMLQDIV
+2043 VISVILQDIV
-2053 KPSEALQNDVVA
+2053 KPSEALQSDVAA

-2078 MLNSLE
+2078 TLNSLE

-2115 LIPNLG
+2115 LMPNLG

-2136 RGDFSFNAQGNV
+2136 KGDFSFNAQGNV

-2155 SNANGGTLSFNAGNS
+2155 SNANGGALSFNAGNS
-2170 LIFAGNNHIA
+2170 LIFAGNNRIS
-2180 FTNHSGTLN
+2180 FTNHAGALQ

-2203 DASNGLKINAANNNV
+2203 NASNGLKINAANNNV

-2229 SCVQQSDPITTN
+2229 SCAGQSDPTAANI
-2241 TANPC
+2241 ANPC
-2246 ALSAQSANGASS
+2246 TLSAQSANGTSS
-2258 NNASNNAPIALNNND
+2258 SNASNNAQIALSNND

-2292 GVVDFSKIKGSAN
+2292 GVVDLSKIKGSAN

-2331 KNASFVTNNLN
+2331 KNASFMANNLN

-2350 ATQKI
+2350 ATRKI
-2355 GVLQNLVIAS
+2355 EVLQNLTIAS

-2395 QTPAPLIQ
+2395 QTPTPLIQ

-2418 NVNNSMANNTTY
+2418 NIDNSIANNMTY

-2450 YLKLYTLININGNH
+2450 YLNLYTLININGNH

-2469 GVLTYLGQRVL
+2469 GTLTYLGQRVL

-2491 LPNSN
+2491 LPNPN
-2496 NASPNNILSLSVLH
+2496 NAHQNNILSLSVLY
-2510 NQVKM
+2510 NQIKM

-2538 QSALNQ
+2538 QSALNK
-2544 IEAIGGN
+2544 IEAVGG
-2551 NAIKWLSTLMI
+2551 NAIKWLSTLMME
-2562 KTKENPLFAPIYLE
+2562 TKENPLFAPIYLK

-2582 ILDATKDLQNTASL
+2582 ILGVAKDLLNTASL
-2596 ISNPNFRDNA
+2596 ISNPNFRNNA

-2621 LTKLSDFRAREGESN
+2621 LTKLSDFRSREGESD
-2636 FSERLLE
+2636 FSKHLLE
-2643 LKNKRFSDPNPSE
+2643 LKNKRFSDPNPGE
-2656 IFVKYSQPN
+2656 VFVKYSQPN
-2665 KHPNNLWVQGVGGAS
+2665 KHPNNLWVQGIGGAS

-2711 GYSGFNGNIMRS
+2711 GYSGFNGNIMHS
-2723 LGNNVDVGMY
+2723 LANNVDVGMY

-2756 HINSSNSLLSV
+2756 NINSSNSLLSV
-2767 LNQRYNYNTWT
+2767 LNQRYSYNTWT

-2811 SGMKGKMQNPA
+2811 IGMKGKMNGAA
-2822 YQQFVMHSNPS
+2822 YKQFLMHPNPS

-2838 TLNMGLESRKYFGKN
+2838 TLNMGLEGRKYFGKN

-2862 GRDLLIKAKGDNM
+2862 GRDLLIKSKGGNM

-2889 EIFNTFASVITGGEM
+2889 EVFNTFMSVITGGEM
-2904 HLWRLMYVNAG
+2904 HLWRLVYVNAG

-2920 GLQYQDLN
+2920 GLQYQDIN

>member
-1 MKQFKKKP
+1 MKKFKKKP
-9 KKIKRSQKIILKRPL
+9 KSITRKQKTILKRPL
-24 WLMPLLI
+24 WLAPLLI

-52 KSQKVCV
+52 KSQRVCV
-59 HRPWYALW
+59 HHPWYALW
-67 SCDKWEEKTQQF
+67 SCDKWEEKTQQY

-94 ANYYHSQNNQDIT
+94 ANYYHTQNNQNIT

-144 FNLGA
+144 FNLGVS
-149 NSGNSF
+149 SGNSF

-206 INSNINAYKTS
+206 INSNISAFKTS
-217 QVNIGNA
+217 QVNVGNA
-224 NSAITINSV
+224 NSAITIGSV
-233 SLSGDTCSS
+233 SLSGDICSS
-242 LAKIGSGANCSSSG
+242 LASVGVGANCSTSG

-264 TSATNT
+264 TNATNT

-283 SANFSGAKLN
+283 NATFSGAKWN
-293 GGAFTFNKGFNAT
+293 EGSYTFNKEFSAT

-321 SSFNNATFS
+321 SSFNNASFS
-330 NASYTFDNQATFQ
+330 NATYTFNNQATFQ

-348 GGTFTFNNQSN
+348 GGTFTFNNQ
-359 PTNSAQHPQIL
+359 
-370 FENSSFNGGIFT
+370 
-382 FNNQTNPTNSA
+382 TNPTNST

-398 LFENSSFSGS
+398 QNSSFSGNA
-408 TTTLKGSATFEQAF
+408 TTLKGFVDFQQAF

-430 IQNASFDNA
+430 IQNASFNNA
-439 TFNNTGKIT
+439 NFNNTGKIT
-448 IEKDASFNN
+448 INESASFNSTTFN
-457 TSFNTPVDT
+457 TSVDT

-479 KNDLKNGSTLDF
+479 KNDLNNGSTLDF
-491 GSSKITLAQGATF
+491 GSSKITLTQGTTF

-525 YNHLLN
+525 YNNLLN
-531 HALNSLTNALKTTE
+531 HALNSLTSALKTNE
-545 SSSKPQSFAQGLWD
+545 SSLKPQSFTQGLWD

-564 GVTGQLLSENAATP
+564 GVTGQLLNENAAISKP
-578 KNTDSSPSAPTKDS
+578 TDSSPSKSSSNPT
-592 PQVYQVGYKIGD
+592 QVYQVGYKIGD
-604 TIYKLQETFSPNS
+604 TIYKLQETFGPNS

-622 LESGTYTPP
+622 LESGTYTLPP
-631 PTISGSQ
+631 VINGSK

-646 INANM
+646 INADM
-651 PWYDHKY
+651 PWYNHKY

-686 FKQTFSTN
+686 FKQTFSASN
-694 GSNLVIGYNATWTGN
+694 SNLVIGYNSTWTDHN
-709 SVSSSGTVSFGDTS
+709 VSSNDTVSFGDTS

-732 PWPYYQCIGTTNGAY
+732 PWPYYQCTGTTNGTY

-793 AYSSSMTF
+793 IYSSSMTF
-801 STQNMDS
+801 STQNMDN

-813 GLNANGKLS
+813 GLNSNGKLS

-837 IFNAGQATF
+837 IFNAGQAVF

-903 TTSFVGDF
+903 TTSFMGDF

-935 QNTANFN
+935 QNNANFN
-942 NTGSVNIAGNA
+942 NTGSVNISGNA
-953 TFDNMAFN
+953 TFDNVVFN

-987 FGDGMIN
+987 FGDGTITFN
-994 FSAHSVI
+994 AHSVI
-1001 NIGEAIT
+1001 NISEAIT

-1051 AGNGIYDVV
+1051 AGNGVYDVV

-1072 VFSPNS
+1072 IFSPNS

-1091 YVDMEKSDHLYYQNA
+1091 YMDMEKSDHLYYKDVI
-1106 LGFMTY
+1106 GFMTY

-1151 QTLTGQNSA
+1151 QTFTGQNSA
-1160 IVFGAKNIWTNASDA
+1160 IVFGAKSIWTNASDA
-1175 PQSNTI
+1175 PQSNAI

-1189 AGSNDASGHCWN
+1189 AGSNDASGHCLN

-1240 GLQGILLTNATLY
+1240 ALQGILLTNATLY

-1265 FISNSANIQAQ
+1265 FVSNSANIQAQ
-1276 NSYFIDDTAQNKGNP
+1276 NSYFIDDTAQNGGNP

-1321 AVNAISFTNSSN
+1321 ATNAISFTNSTN
-1333 LSSGLYQIS
+1333 LSSGLYQMQ

-1356 VGTSSIKANAIS
+1356 VGTSSIKASAIN

-1373 SINAS
+1373 SINTS
-1378 NHSTLELSGD
+1378 NHSTLELQGD

-1437 NITTSLSDSSIV
+1437 NITTSLNNSSIV

-1461 LSNNSFLDFQGS
+1461 LSNNASLDFQGS
-1473 SAITSNTAFNFYNNA
+1473 SAITSNTAFNFYDNA

-1559 ADMNSNWYERISF
+1559 AGMNNNWYERINF
-1572 FGMRINDGI
+1572 FGMRINDGV
-1581 YDAKNQTYSFTN
+1581 YDAIDQTYSFTN

-1622 TLYNIGSEIFNYQKV
+1622 TLYNIGSEVFNYQKV

-1645 SYSDDAQGVFY
+1645 SYSDDAEGVFY
-1656 LTSSVKGYYNPNQ
+1656 LTSNVKGYYNPNQ

-1741 LSSLSNLKGDAL
+1741 LSSLSDLNSNAL
-1753 NQLTKLITPSDWKN
+1753 NQLTKLITPNDWKN
-1767 INELIDNANNSVVQ
+1767 INEFIDNANNSVVQ
-1781 NFNNGALIIGA
+1781 NFNNGTLIVGA
-1792 TKIGQ
+1792 AKIGQ
-1797 TNTNSTVVFG
+1797 TDTNSAVVFG
-1807 GLGYQKPCDYTDI
+1807 GLGYQKPCDYTDV

-1879 SLILNQANIVS
+1879 SLVLNQANIVS

-1935 IVNTLGSGSV
+1935 IADTLGSNSV
-1945 IGGYLTPEQK
+1945 IGGHLTPEQK

-2043 VISVMLQDIV
+2043 VISVILQDIV
-2053 KPSEALQNDVVA
+2053 KPSSALKNDVAA

-2078 MLNSLE
+2078 TLNSLE

-2096 DKVLAAKGLGPIY
+2096 DKVLAAKGLGSIY

-2115 LIPNLG
+2115 LMPNLG

-2136 RGDFSFNAQGNV
+2136 KGDFSFNAQGNV

-2155 SNANGGTLSFNAGNS
+2155 SNANGGAISFNASDS
-2170 LIFAGNNHIA
+2170 LIFAGNNRIS
-2180 FTNHSGTLN
+2180 FTNHAGVLN
-2189 LLSNQVSNINITTL
+2189 LLSDQVSNINITTL
-2203 DASNGLKINAANNNV
+2203 NASNGLKINASNNNV

-2229 SCVQQSDPITTN
+2229 SCVGQNDPT
-2241 TANPC
+2241 TANIANSC
-2246 ALSAQSANGASS
+2246 ALSTQNANDASS
-2258 NNASNNAPIALNNND
+2258 GNASNNAQIALNNND

-2292 GVVDFSKIKGSAN
+2292 GVVDLSKIKGSAN

-2331 KNASFVTNNLN
+2331 KNASFMANNLN

-2350 ATQKI
+2350 ATRKI
-2355 GVLQNLVIAS
+2355 EVLQNLTIAS

-2384 FGAIHFNLENI
+2384 FGAILFNLENI
-2395 QTPAPLIQ
+2395 QTPTPLIQ
-2403 AEGIINL
+2403 ARGIINL
-2410 NTTQTPFI
+2410 NTTQTPFMNI
-2418 NVNNSMANNTTY
+2418 NNSMANNTTY

-2441 NINPNSLQS
+2441 HINPNSLQS
-2450 YLKLYTLININGNH
+2450 YLNLYTLININGNH

-2491 LPNSN
+2491 LPNPN
-2496 NASPNNILSLSVLH
+2496 NAHQNNILSLSVLH
-2510 NQVKM
+2510 NQIKM

-2544 IEAIGGN
+2544 IEAVGGN
-2551 NAIKWLSTLMI
+2551 NAIKWLSTLMME
-2562 KTKENPLFAPIYLE
+2562 TKENPLFAPIYLK
-2576 NHSLNE
+2576 NHSLHE
-2582 ILDATKDLQNTASL
+2582 ILGVAKDLLNTANL
-2596 ISNPNFRDNA
+2596 ISNPNFRNNA

-2621 LTKLSDFRAREGESN
+2621 LTKLSDFRAREGESD
-2636 FSERLLE
+2636 FSKHLLE
-2643 LKNKRFSDPNPSE
+2643 LKNKRFSDPNPGE
-2656 IFVKYSQPN
+2656 VFVKYSQPN
-2665 KHPNNLWVQGVGGAS
+2665 KHPNNLWVQGIGGAS

-2711 GYSGFNGNIMRS
+2711 GYSGFNGNIMHS
-2723 LGNNVDVGMY
+2723 LANNVDVGMY

-2746 ANETYGGNAS
+2746 ANETYEGNAS
-2756 HINSSNSLLSV
+2756 NINSSNSLLSV
-2767 LNQRYNYNTWT
+2767 LNQRYSYNTWT

-2811 SGMKGKMQNPA
+2811 SGMKGKMNDAA
-2822 YQQFVMHSNPS
+2822 YKQFLMHSNLS

-2862 GRDLLIKAKGDNM
+2862 GRDLLIKSKGDNV

-2889 EIFNTFASVITGGEM
+2889 EVFNTFASVITGGEM
-2904 HLWRLMYVNAG
+2904 HLWRLVYVNAG

-2920 GLQYQDLN
+2920 GLQYQNIN

>member
-1 MKQFKKKP
+1 MKKFKKKP
-9 KKIKRSQKIILKRPL
+9 KNIKRSHQKTILKRPL
-24 WLMPLLI
+24 WLAPLLI
-31 GGFASGVYA
+31 SGFASGVYA
-40 DGTDILGLSWGE
+40 NNLWDLLNPKVGGEYVHWVKGSQYCAWWEFAGCLKNVWGANH
-52 KSQKVCV
+52 KG
-59 HRPWYALW
+59 YDA
-67 SCDKWEEKTQQF
+67 
-79 TGNQLITKTW
+79 
-89 AGGNA
+89 GNA
-94 ANYYHSQNNQDIT
+94 ANYLSSQNYQAIFVGNGNET
-107 ANLKNDNGTYF
+107 GTYS
-118 LSGLYNYTGGEYNG
+118 LSGFTNYVG
-132 GNLDIELGSNAT
+132 GNLTI
-144 FNLGA
+144 NLG
-149 NSGNSF
+149 NSVVLDLSGSNSF
-155 TSWYPN
+155 TSYQGYN
-161 GHTNVTF
+161 QGKDDVSFNV
-168 SAGTINVNNSV
+168 GTINLNGAL

-197 LNLNANKVT
+197 LNLNANQVN
-206 INSNINAYKTS
+206 INSNISAFKTS

-224 NSAITINSV
+224 NSAITIGSV
-233 SLSGDTCSS
+233 SLSGDVCSS
-242 LAKIGSGANCSSSG
+242 SVRVGVGANCSTSG
-256 PSYSFKGT
+256 PSYSFKGIT
-264 TSATNT
+264 NATNT
-270 TFSNAS
+270 AFSNAN

-283 SANFSGAKLN
+283 NATFSGAKLN
-293 GGAFTFNKGFNAT
+293 GGTYTFNKGFSAT
-306 NNTAFNSGSFTFKGT
+306 NNTAFNSGSFNFKGT
-321 SSFNNATFS
+321 SSFNGANFS
-330 NASYTFDNQATFQ
+330 DASYTFNNQATFQ

-348 GGTFTFNNQSN
+348 GGTFTFNNQ
-359 PTNSAQHPQIL
+359 TNQN
-370 FENSSFNGGIFT
+370 NST
-382 FNNQTNPTNSA
+382 

-398 LFENSSFSGS
+398 LFENSSFSGNA
-408 TTTLKGSATFEQAF
+408 TTLKGFVDFQQAF
-422 NNSNHQLT
+422 NNSSHQLMV
-430 IQNASFDNA
+430 QNASFNNA
-439 TFNNTGKIT
+439 NFNNTGKIT
-448 IEKDASFNN
+448 INESASFNDTTFN
-457 TSFNTPVDT
+457 TSINTNSMT
-466 NNMSVTGSVTLSG
+466 ITGSVTLSG

-491 GSSKITLAQGATF
+491 GSSQVTLTQGTTF
-504 NLTSLGSEKSVTI
+504 NLTSLGDKNSVTI

-525 YNHLLN
+525 YNNLLN
-531 HALNSLTNALKTTE
+531 HALNSLTNALKTNE
-545 SSSKPQSFAQGLWD
+545 NSLKPQSFAQGLWD

-564 GVTGQLLSENAATP
+564 GVTGQLLSANIAVSKPA
-578 KNTDSSPSAPTKDS
+578 DSSPSKSSTNPT
-592 PQVYQVGYKIGD
+592 QVYQVGYKIGD
-604 TIYKLQETFSPNS
+604 IIYKLQETFSHNS

-631 PTISGSQ
+631 PVISGSK

-646 INANM
+646 IDSNT
-651 PWYDHKY
+651 PWYDHKS

-686 FKQTFSTN
+686 FKQTFSAN
-694 GSNLVIGYNATWTGN
+694 GSNLVIGYNSTWTDHN
-709 SVSSSGTVSFGDTS
+709 VSSSDTVSFGDTS

-732 PWPYYQCIGTTNGAY
+732 PWPYYQCTGTTNGTY
-747 SAYHV
+747 STHHV

-765 TGGAANLVFNGVD
+765 TGGAANLIFNGVD
-778 SINIANATIT
+778 SVNIANATIT

-793 AYSSSMTF
+793 IYSSSMTF
-801 STQNMDS
+801 STQGMDN

-813 GLNANGKLS
+813 GLNPNGTLS
-822 VYGATFTNQAKDGKF
+822 VYGTTFTNQAKDGKF
-837 IFNAGQATF
+837 IFNAGKAVF

-925 FGNSTNSDGS
+925 FGNSNNGS
-935 QNTANFN
+935 QNNANFN
-942 NTGSVNIAGNA
+942 NTGSVNISGNA
-953 TFDNMAFN
+953 TFDNVVFN
-961 GPTNTSVK
+961 GHTNTSVK

-987 FGDGMIN
+987 FGDGTITFN
-994 FSAHSVI
+994 AHSVI
-1001 NIGEAIT
+1001 NIAEAIT

-1051 AGNGIYDVV
+1051 AGNGVYDVV

-1072 VFSPNS
+1072 IFSPNS

-1091 YVDMEKSDHLYYQNA
+1091 YMDMEKSDHLYYQNA

-1123 LNNTIYYYDKSID
+1123 SNNTIYYYDNSID

-1151 QTLTGQNSA
+1151 QTFTGQNSA

-1265 FISNSANIQAQ
+1265 FTSKSANIQAQ
-1276 NSYFIDDTAQNKGNP
+1276 NSYFIDDTAQNGGNP

-1321 AVNAISFTNSSN
+1321 AANAINFTNSTN
-1333 LSSGLYQIS
+1333 LSSGLYQMQ
-1342 AKSVLFDNSNLSVS
+1342 AKSVSFDNSNLSVS
-1356 VGTSSIKANAIS
+1356 VGTSSIKANAIN

-1378 NHSTLELSGD
+1378 NHSTLELQGD

-1398 LNQSAIN
+1398 LNQSTIN

-1418 IASNGSHLNFNGAV
+1418 IVNDGSHLNFNGAV
-1432 NFNSA
+1432 NFNSE
-1437 NITTSLSDSSIV
+1437 NITTSLNDSSIV
-1449 FKGASS
+1449 FKGAIS

-1461 LSNNSFLDFQGS
+1461 LSNSSSLDFQGS
-1473 SAITSNTAFNFYNNA
+1473 SAITSNTAFNFYDNA

-1559 ADMNSNWYERISF
+1559 AGMNNNWYERINF
-1572 FGMRINDGI
+1572 FGMRINDGV
-1581 YDAKNQTYSFTN
+1581 YDAINQTYSFTN

-1622 TLYNIGSEIFNYQKV
+1622 TLYNIGSEVFNYQKV

-1645 SYSDDAQGVFY
+1645 SYSDDAEGVFY
-1656 LTSSVKGYYNPNQ
+1656 LTSNVKGYYNPNQ

-1687 ESSVISQTYNAQGN
+1687 DSSIISQTYNAQGN

-1741 LSSLSNLKGDAL
+1741 LSSLSDLNPDAL
-1753 NQLTKLITPSDWKN
+1753 NQLTKLITPNDWKN

-1781 NFNNGALIIGA
+1781 NFNNGTLIVGA

-1797 TNTNSTVVFG
+1797 TDTNSAVVFG

-1879 SLILNQANIVS
+1879 SLVLNQANIVS

-1935 IVNTLGSGSV
+1935 IADTLGSDSV

-1967 FDNLMNDSGLNTA
+1967 FDNLMNDSGLNAA

-2043 VISVMLQDIV
+2043 VISVILQDIV
-2053 KPSEALQNDVVA
+2053 KPSSALKNDVAA

-2078 MLNSLE
+2078 TLNSLE

-2115 LIPNLG
+2115 LMPNLG

-2136 RGDFSFNAQGNV
+2136 KGDFSFNAQGNV

-2170 LIFAGNNHIA
+2170 LIFAGNNHIS
-2180 FTNHSGTLN
+2180 FTNHAGALN

-2203 DASNGLKINAANNNV
+2203 NASNGLKINAANNNV

-2229 SCVQQSDPITTN
+2229 SCVKQSDPATANI
-2241 TANPC
+2241 ANPC

-2258 NNASNNAPIALNNND
+2258 SNASNNAQIALNNND
-2273 ESLMVTAN
+2273 ESLIVTAN

-2331 KNASFVTNNLN
+2331 KNASFMANNLN

-2350 ATQKI
+2350 ATRKI
-2355 GVLQNLVIAS
+2355 EVLQNLTIAS

-2395 QTPAPLIQ
+2395 QTPTPLIQ

-2410 NTTQTPFI
+2410 NTTQTPFM

-2450 YLKLYTLININGNH
+2450 YLNLYTLININGNR

-2496 NASPNNILSLSVLH
+2496 NAHQNNILSLSVLH
-2510 NQVKM
+2510 NQIKM

-2544 IEAIGGN
+2544 IEAVGGN
-2551 NAIKWLSTLMI
+2551 NAIKWLSTLMME
-2562 KTKENPLFAPIYLE
+2562 TKENPLFAPIYLK

-2582 ILDATKDLQNTASL
+2582 ILGVAKDLLNTASL
-2596 ISNPNFRDNA
+2596 ISNPNFRNNA

-2621 LTKLSDFRAREGESN
+2621 LTKLSDFRAREGESD

-2643 LKNKRFSDPNPSE
+2643 LKNKRFSDPNPGE
-2656 IFVKYSQPN
+2656 VFVKYSQPN
-2665 KHPNNLWVQGVGGAS
+2665 KHPNNLWVQGIGGAS

-2711 GYSGFNGNIMRS
+2711 GYSGFNGNIMHS
-2723 LGNNVDVGMY
+2723 LANNVDVGMY
-2733 ARAFLKRNEFTLS
+2733 ARTFLKRNEFTLS

-2756 HINSSNSLLSV
+2756 NINSSNPLLSV
-2767 LNQRYNYNTWT
+2767 LNQRYSYNTWT

-2811 SGMKGKMQNPA
+2811 SGMKGKMNDAA
-2822 YQQFVMHSNPS
+2822 YKQFLMHSNPS

-2862 GRDLLIKAKGDNM
+2862 GRDLLIKSKGGNM

-2889 EIFNTFASVITGGEM
+2889 EVFNTFASVITGGEM
-2904 HLWRLMYVNAG
+2904 HLWRLVYVNAG

-2920 GLQYQDLN
+2920 GLQYQDIN
-2928 ITGNVGMRVA
+2928 ITGNVGVRVA

>member
-1 MKQFKKKP
+1 MKKFKKKP
-9 KKIKRSQKIILKRPL
+9 KSIKRSHQNQKTILKRPL
-24 WLMPLLI
+24 WLAPLLI
-31 GGFASGVYA
+31 SGFASGVYA
-40 DGTDILGLSWGE
+40 NNNLWDLLNPKVGGEYVHWVKGSQYCSW
-52 KSQKVCV
+52 
-59 HRPWYALW
+59 
-67 SCDKWEEKTQQF
+67 WE
-79 TGNQLITKTW
+79 I
-89 AGGNA
+89 AGCLRNVWGANHKGYDARNA
-94 ANYYHSQNNQDIT
+94 ANYLSSQNYQAISVGNGNET
-107 ANLKNDNGTYF
+107 GTYS
-118 LSGLYNYTGGEYNG
+118 LSGFTNYVG
-132 GNLDIELGSNAT
+132 GNLTI
-144 FNLGA
+144 NLG
-149 NSGNSF
+149 NSVVLDLSGSNSF
-155 TSWYPN
+155 TSYQGYN
-161 GHTNVTF
+161 QGKDDVSFNV
-168 SAGTINVNNSV
+168 GTINLNGTL

-191 HTGTAT
+191 HTGIAT
-197 LNLNANKVT
+197 LNLNANKVN
-206 INSNINAYKTS
+206 INSNISAFKTS
-217 QVNIGNA
+217 QVNVGNT
-224 NSAITINSV
+224 NSTITIGSV

-242 LAKIGSGANCSSSG
+242 LARVGVGANCSTSG

-264 TSATNT
+264 TNATNT
-270 TFSNAS
+270 TFSNAN

-283 SANFSGAKLN
+283 NATFSGAKWN
-293 GGAFTFNKGFNAT
+293 GGAFTFNKEFKAT
-306 NNTAFNSGSFTFKGT
+306 NNTAFNSGSFNFKGT
-321 SSFNNATFS
+321 SSFNGVTFS
-330 NASYTFDNQATFQ
+330 NATYTFNDQATFQ

-348 GGTFTFNNQSN
+348 GGNFTFSNQIN
-359 PTNSAQHPQIL
+359 PTNSTQHPQI
-370 FENSSFNGGIFT
+370 
-382 FNNQTNPTNSA
+382 Q
-393 QHPQI
+393 
-398 LFENSSFSGS
+398 NSSFSGNAI
-408 TTTLKGSATFEQAF
+408 TLKGFVNFQQAF

-430 IQNASFDNA
+430 IQNASFNN
-439 TFNNTGKIT
+439 TNFNNTGKIT
-448 IEKDASFNN
+448 IEKEASFNN
-457 TSFNTPVDT
+457 TSFNTSINT
-466 NNMSVTGSVTLSG
+466 NNMSVTGGVTLSG

-491 GSSKITLAQGATF
+491 GSSKITLAQGTTF

-531 HALNSLTNALKTTE
+531 HAINGLTNALKTNE
-545 SSSKPQSFAQGLWD
+545 SPSKPQSFAQGLWE

-564 GVTGQLLSENAATP
+564 GVTGQLLNENATTS

-604 TIYKLQETFSPNS
+604 TIYKLQETFGPNS

-631 PTISGSQ
+631 PVINGSK

-646 INANM
+646 INADM
-651 PWYDHKY
+651 PWYNHKY

-686 FKQTFSTN
+686 FKQTFSAS
-694 GSNLVIGYNATWTGN
+694 GSNLVIGYNSTWTGN
-709 SVSSSGTVSFGDTS
+709 SVSSNDTVSFGDTS
-723 GSALNGHCG
+723 GSTLNGHCG
-732 PWPYYQCIGTTNGAY
+732 PWPYYQCTGTTDGTY

-793 AYSSSMTF
+793 IYSSSMTF
-801 STQNMDS
+801 STQSMDN

-813 GLNANGKLS
+813 GLNANGKLL
-822 VYGATFTNQAKDGKF
+822 VYGTTFTNQAKDGKF

-891 NSASFNF
+891 NSASFIF

-903 TTSFVGDF
+903 TTSFMGDF

-925 FGNSTNSDGS
+925 FGNSTNGS

-942 NTGSVNIAGNA
+942 NTGSVNISGNA
-953 TFDNMAFN
+953 TFDNVVFN

-987 FGDGMIN
+987 FGDGIITFN
-994 FSAHSVI
+994 AHSVI
-1001 NIGEAIT
+1001 NIDEAIT

-1051 AGNGIYDVV
+1051 VGNGVYDVV

-1091 YVDMEKSDHLYYQNA
+1091 YMDMEKSDHLYYQNT

-1123 LNNTIYYYDKSID
+1123 ANNTIYYYDNSID

-1151 QTLTGQNSA
+1151 QTFTGQNSA
-1160 IVFGAKNIWTNASDA
+1160 IVFGAKSIWTNASDA
-1175 PQSNTI
+1175 PQSNAI

-1189 AGSNDASGHCWN
+1189 VGSNDASGHCWN

-1276 NSYFIDDTAQNKGNP
+1276 NSYFIDDTAQNGGNP

-1321 AVNAISFTNSSN
+1321 ATNAISFTNSTN

-1342 AKSVLFDNSNLSVS
+1342 AKSVSFDNSNLSVS
-1356 VGTSSIKANAIS
+1356 VGTSSIKASAIN

-1373 SINAS
+1373 SINTS
-1378 NHSTLELSGD
+1378 NHSTLELQGD

-1398 LNQSAIN
+1398 LNQSTIN

-1418 IASNGSHLNFNGAV
+1418 IVNDGSHLNFNGAV

-1437 NITTSLSDSSIV
+1437 NITTSLNNSSIV
-1449 FKGASS
+1449 FKGAIS

-1461 LSNNSFLDFQGS
+1461 LSNNSSLDFQGS
-1473 SAITSNTAFNFYNNA
+1473 SAITSNTAFNFYDNA

-1513 NPNNS
+1513 NPNSS
-1518 SVLNLKNSQLVFSDQ
+1518 SVLNLKNSELIFSDQ

-1559 ADMNSNWYERISF
+1559 ANMSSNWYERISF
-1572 FGMRINDGI
+1572 FGMRINDGV
-1581 YDAKNQTYSFTN
+1581 YDAINQTYSFTN

-1615 QIPGIKN
+1615 QILGIKN

-1669 SYQASGS
+1669 SYQANGS

-1687 ESSVISQTYNAQGN
+1687 ESSIISQTYNAQGN

-1706 HVYNKGYNFNNI
+1706 HIYNKGYNFNNI

-1741 LSSLSNLKGDAL
+1741 LSSLSDLKGDAL

-1797 TNTNSTVVFG
+1797 TNTNSAVVFG
-1807 GLGYQKPCDYTDI
+1807 GLGYQTPCDYTDI

-1909 NQAGLANILGEVAMQ
+1909 NQAGLANILGEMAMQ

-1935 IVNTLGSGSV
+1935 IVNTLGSNSV

-2053 KPSEALQNDVVA
+2053 KPSEALQNDAVA

-2078 MLNSLE
+2078 TLNSLE

-2115 LIPNLG
+2115 LIPNLS

-2136 RGDFSFNAQGNV
+2136 KGDFSFNAQGNV

-2180 FTNHSGTLN
+2180 FTNHFGTLQ

-2229 SCVQQSDPITTN
+2229 SCAQQSDP
-2241 TANPC
+2241 TAANATNPC
-2246 ALSAQSANGASS
+2246 TLSAQSANGASS
-2258 NNASNNAPIALNNND
+2258 SNASNNAPIALNNND
-2273 ESLMVTAN
+2273 ESLVVTAN

-2292 GVVDFSKIKGSAN
+2292 GVVDFSKVKGSAN

-2318 ANNLTISNQAVLE
+2318 ANNLIISNQAVLE
-2331 KNASFVTNNLN
+2331 KNASFTANNLN

-2350 ATQKI
+2350 ATRKI
-2355 GVLQNLVIAS
+2355 EMLQNLVIAS

-2370 TGIYGLEVGGALNN
+2370 TGIYGLEVGGALNH
-2384 FGAIHFNLENI
+2384 FGAIHFNLENT
-2395 QTPAPLIQ
+2395 QTPTPLIQ

-2418 NVNNSMANNTTY
+2418 NINNSMANNTTY

-2450 YLKLYTLININGNH
+2450 YLNLYTLININGNH

-2496 NASPNNILSLSVLH
+2496 NAHQNNILSLSVLH
-2510 NQVKM
+2510 DQIKM
-2515 SYGDKVMDFTPP
+2515 SYGNKIMDFTPP
-2527 TLQDYIVGIQG
+2527 TLQDYIAGIQG

-2544 IEAIGGN
+2544 IEAVGG
-2551 NAIKWLSTLMI
+2551 NAIKWLSTLMME
-2562 KTKENPLFAPIYLE
+2562 TKENPLFAPIYLE

-2582 ILDATKDLQNTASL
+2582 ILGVTKDLLNTASL

-2621 LTKLSDFRAREGESN
+2621 LTKLSDFRAREGESA

-2643 LKNKRFSDPNPSE
+2643 LKNKRFSDPNPGE
-2656 IFVKYSQPN
+2656 VFVKHSQLS
-2665 KHPNNLWVQGVGGAS
+2665 KHQNNLWVQGVGGAS

-2711 GYSGFNGNIMRS
+2711 GYSDFNGNIMHS

-2756 HINSSNSLLSV
+2756 NINSSNPLLSV
-2767 LNQRYNYNTWT
+2767 LNQHYSYNTWT

-2811 SGMKGKMQNPA
+2811 SGMKGNDAA
-2822 YQQFVMHSNPS
+2822 YKQFLMHSNPS

-2862 GRDLLIKAKGDNM
+2862 GRDLLIKSKGGNM

-2889 EIFNTFASVITGGEM
+2889 EVFNTFASVITGGEM

-2920 GLQYQDLN
+2920 GLQYQDIN

>member
-1 MKQFKKKP
+1 MKKFKKKP
-9 KKIKRSQKIILKRPL
+9 KSIKRSHQKTILKRPL
-24 WLMPLLI
+24 WLAPLLI
-31 GGFASGVYA
+31 GGFASGVHANNLWDLLNPKVGGEYVHWVKGSQYCA
-40 DGTDILGLSWGE
+40 WWEFAGCLKNVWGANH
-52 KSQKVCV
+52 KG
-59 HRPWYALW
+59 YDA
-67 SCDKWEEKTQQF
+67 
-79 TGNQLITKTW
+79 
-89 AGGNA
+89 GNA
-94 ANYYHSQNNQDIT
+94 ANYLSSQNYQAISVGSGNET
-107 ANLKNDNGTYF
+107 GTYS
-118 LSGLYNYTGGEYNG
+118 LSGFTNYVG
-132 GNLDIELGSNAT
+132 GNLTI
-144 FNLGA
+144 NLG
-149 NSGNSF
+149 NSVVLDLSGSNSF
-155 TSWYPN
+155 TSYQGYNQGKDDVSFNVGAINLN
-161 GHTNVTF
+161 G
-168 SAGTINVNNSV
+168 AL

-197 LNLNANKVT
+197 LNLNANQVN
-206 INSNINAYKTS
+206 INSNISAFKTS

-224 NSAITINSV
+224 NSAITIGSV

-242 LAKIGSGANCSSSG
+242 LASVGVGANCSTSG

-264 TSATNT
+264 TNATNT
-270 TFSNAS
+270 AFSNAS

-283 SANFSGAKLN
+283 NATFSGAKLN
-293 GGAFTFNKGFNAT
+293 EGAFTFNKGFSAT
-306 NNTAFNSGSFTFKGT
+306 NNTAFNSGSFNFKGA
-321 SSFNNATFS
+321 SSFNGATFS
-330 NASYTFDNQATFQ
+330 DATYTFNNQATFN

-348 GGTFTFNNQSN
+348 GGTFTFNNQ
-359 PTNSAQHPQIL
+359 
-370 FENSSFNGGIFT
+370 
-382 FNNQTNPTNSA
+382 NNQSA

-398 LFENSSFSGS
+398 LFENSSFSGNA
-408 TTTLKGSATFEQAF
+408 TTLKGFVDFQQAF
-422 NNSNHQLT
+422 NNSNHQLMV
-430 IQNASFDNA
+430 QNASFNNA
-439 TFNNTGKIT
+439 NFNNTGKIT
-448 IEKDASFNN
+448 INESASFNN
-457 TSFNTPVDT
+457 TTFNTSVNT
-466 NNMSVTGSVTLSG
+466 SNMTITGSVTLSG

-491 GSSKITLAQGATF
+491 GSSKVTLTQGTTF

-525 YNHLLN
+525 YNNLLN
-531 HALNSLTNALKTTE
+531 HALNSLTNALKTNE
-545 SSSKPQSFAQGLWD
+545 SSSRPQSFAQGLWD

-564 GVTGQLLSENAATP
+564 GVTGQLLSANAAAS
-578 KNTDSSPSAPTKDS
+578 KLADSLPSKPSTNSA
-592 PQVYQVGYKIGD
+592 QVYQVGYKIGD
-604 TIYKLQETFSPNS
+604 IIYKLQETFSHNS

-631 PTISGSQ
+631 SVISGSK

-646 INANM
+646 IDSDM
-651 PWYDHKY
+651 PWYDHKS

-686 FKQTFSTN
+686 FKQTFSAS
-694 GSNLVIGYNATWTGN
+694 GSNLVIGYNSTWTDHN
-709 SVSSSGTVSFGDTS
+709 VSSSDTVSFGDIS

-732 PWPYYQCIGTTNGAY
+732 PWPYYQCTGTTNGVY

-778 SINIANATIT
+778 SVNIANATIT

-793 AYSSSMTF
+793 IYSSSMTF
-801 STQNMDS
+801 STQGMDN

-813 GLNANGKLS
+813 DLNANGTLS

-837 IFNAGQATF
+837 IFNAGKAVF

-878 SAKNASFN
+878 SAKNASFD

-911 TNANSNLQIAGNAV
+911 TNANSNLQIAGSAV
-925 FGNSTNSDGS
+925 FGNSNNGS
-935 QNTANFN
+935 QNNANFN
-942 NTGSVNIAGNA
+942 NTGSVNISGNA
-953 TFDNMAFN
+953 TFDNVVFN
-961 GPTNTSVK
+961 GPANMSVK

-987 FGDGMIN
+987 FGDGTITFN
-994 FSAHSVI
+994 AHSVI
-1001 NIGEAIT
+1001 NIAEAIT

-1051 AGNGIYDVV
+1051 AGNGVYDVV

-1072 VFSPNS
+1072 IFSPNS
-1078 ISIRRLGVGMVFD
+1078 ISIRRLGVSMVFD
-1091 YVDMEKSDHLYYQNA
+1091 YMDMEKSDHLYYKDVA
-1106 LGFMTY
+1106 GFMTY

-1123 LNNTIYYYDKSID
+1123 SNNTIYYYDKSID

-1151 QTLTGQNSA
+1151 QTFTGQNSA
-1160 IVFGAKNIWTNASDA
+1160 IVFGAKSIWTNASDA

-1253 NRAAGTQ
+1253 NHAAGTQ
-1260 SSSMN
+1260 SSSMD
-1265 FISNSANIQAQ
+1265 FTSNSANIQAQ
-1276 NSYFIDDTAQNKGNP
+1276 NSYFIDDTAQNGGNP
-1291 NFSFNALNLDF
+1291 NFSFNALNLDL

-1321 AVNAISFTNSSN
+1321 AANAINFTNSTN
-1333 LSSGLYQIS
+1333 LSSGLYQMQ

-1356 VGTSSIKANAIS
+1356 VGTSSIKANAIN

-1378 NHSTLELSGD
+1378 NHSTLELQGD

-1418 IASNGSHLNFNGAV
+1418 IVNDGSRLNFNGTT

-1437 NITTSLSDSSIV
+1437 NITTSLNHSSIA
-1449 FKGASS
+1449 FKGAIS

-1461 LSNNSFLDFQGS
+1461 LSNNSSLDFQGS
-1473 SAITSNTAFNFYNNA
+1473 SAITSNTAFNFYDNA

-1559 ADMNSNWYERISF
+1559 AGMNNNWYERINF
-1572 FGMRINDGI
+1572 FGMRINDGV
-1581 YDAKNQTYSFTN
+1581 YDAINQTYSFTN

-1622 TLYNIGSEIFNYQKV
+1622 TLYNIGSEVFNYQKV

-1645 SYSDDAQGVFY
+1645 SYSDDAEGVFY
-1656 LTSSVKGYYNPNQ
+1656 LTSNVKGYYNPNQ
-1669 SYQASGS
+1669 SYQANGS
-1676 NNTTKNNNLTS
+1676 NNTTKNNNLIS
-1687 ESSVISQTYNAQGN
+1687 DSSVISQTYNAQGN

-1741 LSSLSNLKGDAL
+1741 LSSLSDLNSNAL
-1753 NQLTKLITPSDWKN
+1753 NQLTKLITPNDWKN
-1767 INELIDNANNSVVQ
+1767 INEFIDNANNSVVQ
-1781 NFNNGALIIGA
+1781 NFNNGTLIVGA

-1797 TNTNSTVVFG
+1797 TDTNSAVVFG

-1879 SLILNQANIVS
+1879 SLVLNQANIVS

-1935 IVNTLGSGSV
+1935 IADTLGSDSV
-1945 IGGYLTPEQK
+1945 IGGHLTPEQK

-1967 FDNLMNDSGLNTA
+1967 FDNLMNDSGLNVA

-2043 VISVMLQDIV
+2043 VISVILQDIV
-2053 KPSEALQNDVVA
+2053 KPSSALKNDVA
-2065 LGKQM
+2065 TLGKQM

-2078 MLNSLE
+2078 TLNSLE

-2096 DKVLAAKGLGPIY
+2096 DKVLAAKGLGSIY

-2115 LIPNLG
+2115 LMPNLG

-2136 RGDFSFNAQGNV
+2136 KGDFSFNAQGNV

-2155 SNANGGTLSFNAGNS
+2155 SNANGGALSFNAGDT
-2170 LIFAGNNHIA
+2170 LIFAGNNRIS
-2180 FTNHSGTLN
+2180 FTNHAGALN

-2203 DASNGLKINAANNNV
+2203 NASNGLKINAASNNV

-2229 SCVQQSDPITTN
+2229 SCVGQNNPTTAN
-2241 TANPC
+2241 IANPC
-2246 ALSAQSANGASS
+2246 ALSTQNANGASS
-2258 NNASNNAPIALNNND
+2258 NSASNNAQIALNNND

-2305 IKNLYLYNNAQFQ
+2305 IKNLYLYNSAQFQ

-2331 KNASFVTNNLN
+2331 KNASFMTNNLN

-2350 ATQKI
+2350 ATRKI
-2355 GVLQNLVIAS
+2355 EVLQNLTIAS

-2395 QTPAPLIQ
+2395 QTPTPLIQ
-2403 AEGIINL
+2403 TRGIINL
-2410 NTTQTPFI
+2410 NTTQTPFM

-2450 YLKLYTLININGNH
+2450 YLNLYTLININGNH

-2491 LPNSN
+2491 LPNPN
-2496 NASPNNILSLSVLH
+2496 NAHQNNILSLSVLY
-2510 NQVKM
+2510 NQIKM

-2544 IEAIGGN
+2544 IEAVGGN
-2551 NAIKWLSTLMI
+2551 NAIKWLSTLMME
-2562 KTKENPLFAPIYLE
+2562 TKENPLFAPIYLK
-2576 NHSLNE
+2576 NHSLHE
-2582 ILDATKDLQNTASL
+2582 ILGVAKDLLNTASL
-2596 ISNPNFRDNA
+2596 ISNPNFRNNA

-2621 LTKLSDFRAREGESN
+2621 LTKLSDFRAREGESD
-2636 FSERLLE
+2636 FSKHLLE
-2643 LKNKRFSDPNPSE
+2643 LKNKRFSDPNPGE

-2665 KHPNNLWVQGVGGAS
+2665 KHPNNLWVQGIGGAS

-2711 GYSGFNGNIMRS
+2711 GYSGFNGNIMHS
-2723 LGNNVDVGMY
+2723 LANNVDVGMY

-2746 ANETYGGNAS
+2746 ANETYEGNAS
-2756 HINSSNSLLSV
+2756 NINSSNSLLSV
-2767 LNQRYNYNTWT
+2767 LNQRYSYNTWT

-2790 FKQKSVVLKPQV
+2790 FEQKSVVLKPQV
-2802 GLSYHFIGL
+2802 GLSYYFIGL
-2811 SGMKGKMQNPA
+2811 SGMKGKMNDAA
-2822 YQQFVMHSNPS
+2822 YKQFLMHSNPS

-2862 GRDLLIKAKGDNM
+2862 GRDLLIKSKGGNV

-2889 EIFNTFASVITGGEM
+2889 EVFNTFASVITGGEM

-2920 GLQYQDLN
+2920 GLQYQDIN

>member
-1 MKQFKKKP
+1 
-9 KKIKRSQKIILKRPL
+9 
-24 WLMPLLI
+24 MPLLI
-31 GGFASGVYA
+31 SGFASGVYA
-40 DGTDILGLSWGE
+40 NNLWDLLNP
-52 KSQKVCV
+52 KV
-59 HRPWYALW
+59 
-67 SCDKWEEKTQQF
+67 
-79 TGNQLITKTW
+79 
-89 AGGNA
+89 
-94 ANYYHSQNNQDIT
+94 
-107 ANLKNDNGTYF
+107 
-118 LSGLYNYTGGEYNG
+118 GGEYVHWVKGSQYCAWLEFAGCLKNVWGANHKGYDAGNVANYLSSQNYQAISVGSGNETGTYSLSGFTNYVG
-132 GNLDIELGSNAT
+132 GNLTI
-144 FNLGA
+144 NLG
-149 NSGNSF
+149 NSVVLDLSDSNSF
-155 TSWYPN
+155 TSYQGYNQGKDDVSFNVGAINLN
-161 GHTNVTF
+161 GTL
-168 SAGTINVNNSV
+168 

-197 LNLNANKVT
+197 LNLNANKVN
-206 INSNINAYKTS
+206 INSNISTFKTS
-217 QVNIGNA
+217 QVNVGNA
-224 NSAITINSV
+224 NSVITIGSV
-233 SLSGDTCSS
+233 SLSGDVCSS
-242 LAKIGSGANCSSSG
+242 LASVGVGANCSTSG
-256 PSYSFKGT
+256 PSYSFKGIT
-264 TSATNT
+264 NATNT
-270 TFSNAS
+270 AFSNAS

-283 SANFSGAKLN
+283 NATFSGAKLN
-293 GGAFTFNKGFNAT
+293 GGAFTFNKGFSAT
-306 NNTAFNSGSFTFKGT
+306 NNTAFNSGSFNFKGA
-321 SSFNNATFS
+321 SSFNGTNFN
-330 NASYTFDNQATFQ
+330 NASYTFNNQATFQ

-348 GGTFTFNNQSN
+348 GGTFTFNNQ
-359 PTNSAQHPQIL
+359 
-370 FENSSFNGGIFT
+370 
-382 FNNQTNPTNSA
+382 NNQST

-398 LFENSSFSGS
+398 LFENSSFSGNA
-408 TTTLKGSATFEQAF
+408 TTLKGFVHFQQAF

-430 IQNASFDNA
+430 IQNASFNNA

-448 IEKDASFNN
+448 INESASFNDTTFN
-457 TSFNTPVDT
+457 TSINT
-466 NNMSVTGSVTLSG
+466 NNMIITGSVTLSG

-491 GSSKITLAQGATF
+491 GSSQVTLTQGTTF
-504 NLTSLGSEKSVTI
+504 NLTSLGDKNSVTI

-525 YNHLLN
+525 YNNLLN
-531 HALNSLTNALKTTE
+531 HALNSLTNALKTNE
-545 SSSKPQSFAQGLWD
+545 SSSDPQSFAQGLWE

-564 GVTGQLLSENAATP
+564 GVTGQLLNENAATSKP
-578 KNTDSSPSAPTKDS
+578 ADSSPSKSSTNPA
-592 PQVYQVGYKIGD
+592 QVYQVGYKIGD
-604 TIYKLQETFSPNS
+604 TIYKLQETFSHNS

-631 PTISGSQ
+631 PVISGSK

-646 INANM
+646 IDSNM

-686 FKQTFSTN
+686 FKQTFSASN
-694 GSNLVIGYNATWTGN
+694 SNLVIGYNATWTDHN
-709 SVSSSGTVSFGDTS
+709 VSSSDTVSFGDTS

-732 PWPYYQCIGTTNGAY
+732 PWPYYQCTGTTDGTY

-765 TGGAANLVFNGVD
+765 TGGAANLVFNGID
-778 SINIANATIT
+778 SVNIANATIT

-793 AYSSSMTF
+793 IYSSSMTF
-801 STQNMDS
+801 STQGMDN

-813 GLNANGKLS
+813 GLNSNGTLL
-822 VYGATFTNQAKDGKF
+822 VYGTTFTNEAKDGKF
-837 IFNAGQATF
+837 IFNAGKATF

-861 SLNFSNNNQFNS
+861 SLNFLNNNQFNS

-911 TNANSNLQIAGNAV
+911 TNANSNLQIAGSAV
-925 FGNSTNSDGS
+925 FGNSANGS
-935 QNTANFN
+935 QNNANFN
-942 NTGSVNIAGNA
+942 NTGSVNISGNA
-953 TFDNMAFN
+953 TFDNVVFN
-961 GPTNTSVK
+961 SPTNMSVK

-987 FGDGMIN
+987 FGDGTITFN
-994 FSAHSVI
+994 AHSVI
-1001 NIGEAIT
+1001 NIAEAIT

-1019 KEIEYNNAF
+1019 KEIEYNNA
-1028 SKNLWQLI
+1028 KNLWQLI
-1036 NYQGHGASSEKLVSS
+1036 NYQGHGTSSEKLVSS
-1051 AGNGIYDVV
+1051 VGNGVYDVV

-1072 VFSPNS
+1072 IFSQNS

-1091 YVDMEKSDHLYYQNA
+1091 YVDMEESDHLYYKDVV
-1106 LGFMTY
+1106 GFMTY

-1123 LNNTIYYYDKSID
+1123 SNNTIYYYDKSID
-1136 FYASGKTLFTKAEFS
+1136 FYASGKTLLTKAEFS
-1151 QTLTGQNSA
+1151 QTFTGQNSA

-1175 PQSNTI
+1175 PQSNAI

-1265 FISNSANIQAQ
+1265 FVSNSANIQAQ
-1276 NSYFIDDTAQNKGNP
+1276 NSYFIDDTAQNGGNP

-1307 RGYVGQTQSVFKFN
+1307 RGYVGKTQSVFKFN
-1321 AVNAISFTNSSN
+1321 AANAISFTNSTN
-1333 LSSGLYQIS
+1333 LSSGLYQMQ
-1342 AKSVLFDNSNLSVS
+1342 AKSVSFDNSNLSVS
-1356 VGTSSIKANAIS
+1356 VGTSNIKANAIN

-1378 NHSTLELSGD
+1378 NHSTLELQGD

-1398 LNQSAIN
+1398 LNQSVIN
-1405 VSNNATINDYASL
+1405 ISNNATINDYASL
-1418 IASNGSHLNFNGAV
+1418 IVNDGSRLNFNGTT
-1432 NFNSA
+1432 NFNSE
-1437 NITTSLSDSSIV
+1437 NITTSLNNSSIV
-1449 FKGASS
+1449 FKGAIS

-1461 LSNNSFLDFQGS
+1461 LSNNSSLDFQGS
-1473 SAITSNTAFNFYNNA
+1473 SAITSNTAFNFYDSA
-1488 FSQSPITFHQALDI
+1488 FSQSPITFHQTLDI

-1559 ADMNSNWYERISF
+1559 AGMNNNWYERINF
-1572 FGMRINDGI
+1572 FGMRINDGV
-1581 YDAKNQTYSFTN
+1581 YDAINQTYSFTN
-1593 PLNNALK
+1593 PLNNSLK

-1622 TLYNIGSEIFNYQKV
+1622 TLYNIGSEVFNYQKV

-1645 SYSDDAQGVFY
+1645 SYSDDAKGVFY
-1656 LTSSVKGYYNPNQ
+1656 LTSNVKGYYNPSQ

-1706 HVYNKGYNFNNI
+1706 HIYNKGYNFNNI

-1741 LSSLSNLKGDAL
+1741 LSSLSDLNLNAL
-1753 NQLTKLITPSDWKN
+1753 NQLTKLITPNDWKN

-1781 NFNNGALIIGA
+1781 NFNNGALIVGA

-1797 TNTNSTVVFG
+1797 TDTNSAVVFG

-1879 SLILNQANIVS
+1879 SLVLNQANIVS

-1935 IVNTLGSGSV
+1935 IADILGSDSV
-1945 IGGYLTPEQK
+1945 IGGHLTPEQK

-1967 FDNLMNDSGLNTA
+1967 FDNLMNDSGLNAA

-2053 KPSEALQNDVVA
+2053 KPSEALQSDVAA

-2078 MLNSLE
+2078 TLNSLE

-2096 DKVLAAKGLGPIY
+2096 DKVLAAKGLGPVY

-2115 LIPNLG
+2115 LMPNLG

-2136 RGDFSFNAQGNV
+2136 KGDFNFNAQGNV

-2155 SNANGGTLSFNAGNS
+2155 SNANGGTLSFNAGDT
-2170 LIFAGNNHIA
+2170 LIFAGNNRIS
-2180 FTNHSGTLN
+2180 FTNHAGTLN

-2203 DASNGLKINAANNNV
+2203 NVSNGLKINAANNNV

-2229 SCVQQSDPITTN
+2229 SCMKQSDPTAANI
-2241 TANPC
+2241 ANPC
-2246 ALSAQSANGASS
+2246 TLSAQSANGVSS
-2258 NNASNNAPIALNNND
+2258 NSASNNAQIALNNND
-2273 ESLMVTAN
+2273 ESLMITAN

-2292 GVVDFSKIKGSAN
+2292 GVVDFLKIKGSAN

-2331 KNASFVTNNLN
+2331 KNASFMANNLN

-2350 ATQKI
+2350 ATHKI
-2355 GVLQNLVIAS
+2355 EVLQNLTIAS

-2370 TGIYGLEVGGALNN
+2370 TGIYGLEVGGALNY

-2395 QTPAPLIQ
+2395 QTPTPLIQ
-2403 AEGIINL
+2403 ARGIINL
-2410 NTTQTPFI
+2410 NTTQTPFM

-2450 YLKLYTLININGNH
+2450 YLNLYTLININGNH

-2496 NASPNNILSLSVLH
+2496 NAHQNNILSLSVLY
-2510 NQVKM
+2510 NQIKM

-2538 QSALNQ
+2538 QSVLNQ
-2544 IEAIGGN
+2544 IEAVGGN
-2551 NAIKWLSTLMI
+2551 NAIKWLSTLMME
-2562 KTKENPLFAPIYLE
+2562 TKENPLFAPIYLK

-2582 ILDATKDLQNTASL
+2582 ILGVAKDLLNTASL

-2606 TNLLELASYT
+2606 TNLLEMASYT

-2621 LTKLSDFRAREGESN
+2621 LTKLSDFRTREGESD
-2636 FSERLLE
+2636 FSRRLLE

-2656 IFVKYSQPN
+2656 VFVKYSQLS
-2665 KHPNNLWVQGVGGAS
+2665 KHPNNLWVQGIGGAS

-2693 VGYDRLVKNV
+2693 AGYDRLVKNV

-2711 GYSGFNGNIMRS
+2711 GYSGFNGNIMHS
-2723 LGNNVDVGMY
+2723 LANNVDVGMY
-2733 ARAFLKRNEFTLS
+2733 ARVFLKRNEFTLS
-2746 ANETYGGNAS
+2746 ANETYGGNANN
-2756 HINSSNSLLSV
+2756 INSSNSLLSV
-2767 LNQRYNYNTWT
+2767 LNQRYSYNTWT

-2811 SGMKGKMQNPA
+2811 SGMKGKMNDAA
-2822 YQQFVMHSNPS
+2822 YKQFLMHSNPS

-2862 GRDLLIKAKGDNM
+2862 GRDLLIKSKGGNV

-2889 EIFNTFASVITGGEM
+2889 EVFNTFASVITGGEM

-2920 GLQYQDLN
+2920 GLQYQDIN

>member
-1 MKQFKKKP
+1 MKKFKKKP
-9 KKIKRSQKIILKRPL
+9 KSIKRSHQKTILKRPL
-24 WLMPLLI
+24 WLAPLLI

-59 HRPWYALW
+59 HHPWYAVW
-67 SCDKWEEKTQQF
+67 RCDKWEEKTQQY
-79 TGNQLITKTW
+79 TGNQLITKAW

-94 ANYYHSQNNQDIT
+94 ANYYHTQNNQNIT

-118 LSGLYNYTGGEYNG
+118 LSGLYNYTGGENNG
-132 GNLDIELGSNAT
+132 GNLNIELGNNAT
-144 FNLGA
+144 FDLGA
-149 NSGNSF
+149 HSGNSF

-191 HTGTAT
+191 HTGIAT
-197 LNLNANKVT
+197 LNLNANKVN
-206 INSNINAYKTS
+206 INSNISAFKTS
-217 QVNIGNA
+217 QVNIGNT
-224 NSAITINSV
+224 NSTITIGSV

-242 LAKIGSGANCSSSG
+242 LASVGVGANCSTAG

-283 SANFSGAKLN
+283 NAAFSGAKWN
-293 GGAFTFNKGFNAT
+293 GGAFTFNKEFKAT
-306 NNTAFNSGSFTFKGT
+306 NNTAFNSGSFNFKGA
-321 SSFNNATFS
+321 SSFNDASFS
-330 NASYTFDNQATFQ
+330 NASYTFNDQAVFQ

-348 GGTFTFNNQSN
+348 GGTFTFNNQ
-359 PTNSAQHPQIL
+359 TNQSAQHPQI
-370 FENSSFNGGIFT
+370 
-382 FNNQTNPTNSA
+382 Q
-393 QHPQI
+393 
-398 LFENSSFSGS
+398 NSSFSGNA
-408 TTTLKGSATFEQAF
+408 TTLKGFVNFQQAF

-430 IQNASFDNA
+430 MQNASFNNA

-448 IEKDASFNN
+448 INESASFNSTTFN
-457 TSFNTPVDT
+457 TSVDT
-466 NNMSVTGSVTLSG
+466 NNMIITGSVTLSG
-479 KNDLKNGSTLDF
+479 KNDLKKGSTLDF
-491 GSSKITLAQGATF
+491 GSSKVALAQGTTF
-504 NLTSLGSEKSVTI
+504 NLTSLGDKNSVTI

-525 YNHLLN
+525 YNNLLN
-531 HALNSLTNALKTTE
+531 HALNSLTNALKTNE
-545 SSSKPQSFAQGLWD
+545 SSLKPQSFAQGLWD

-564 GVTGQLLSENAATP
+564 GVTGQLLNENAATS
-578 KNTDSSPSAPTKDS
+578 KSTDSSPSKSSTNPT
-592 PQVYQVGYKIGD
+592 QVYQVGYKIGD
-604 TIYKLQETFSPNS
+604 TIYKLQETFSHNS

-631 PTISGSQ
+631 PVISGSK

-646 INANM
+646 INSDM
-651 PWYDHKY
+651 PWYDHKS

-686 FKQTFSTN
+686 FKQTFSAS
-694 GSNLVIGYNATWTGN
+694 GSNLVIGYNSTWTDHN
-709 SVSSSGTVSFGDTS
+709 VSSSDTVSFGDTS

-732 PWPYYQCIGTTNGAY
+732 PWPYYQCTGTTNGTY

-778 SINIANATIT
+778 SVNIANATIT

-793 AYSSSMTF
+793 IYSSSMTF
-801 STQNMDS
+801 STQGLDN

-813 GLNANGKLS
+813 DLNANGTLS

-837 IFNAGQATF
+837 IFNAGKAVF

-878 SAKNASFN
+878 GAKNASFDN
-886 NANFN
+886 TNFN

-911 TNANSNLQIAGNAV
+911 TNANSNLQIAGSAV
-925 FGNSTNSDGS
+925 FGNSANGS
-935 QNTANFN
+935 QNNANFN
-942 NTGSVNIAGNA
+942 NTGSVNISGNA
-953 TFDNMAFN
+953 TFDNVVFN
-961 GPTNTSVK
+961 SPTNMSVK

-987 FGDGMIN
+987 FGDGTITFN
-994 FSAHSVI
+994 AHSVI
-1001 NIGEAIT
+1001 NIAEAIT

-1051 AGNGIYDVV
+1051 VGNGVYDVV

-1091 YVDMEKSDHLYYQNA
+1091 YMDMEKSDHLYYQNA

-1123 LNNTIYYYDKSID
+1123 ANNTIYYYDNIID

-1151 QTLTGQNSA
+1151 QTFTGQNSA

-1276 NSYFIDDTAQNKGNP
+1276 NSYFIDDTAQNGGNP

-1307 RGYVGQTQSVFKFN
+1307 RGYVGKTQSVFKFN
-1321 AVNAISFTNSSN
+1321 AVNAISFTNSTN
-1333 LSSGLYQIS
+1333 LSSGLYQMQ
-1342 AKSVLFDNSNLSVS
+1342 AKSVLFDNSSLSVS
-1356 VGTSSIKANAIS
+1356 VGTSSIKANAIN

-1378 NHSTLELSGD
+1378 NHSTLELQGD

-1398 LNQSAIN
+1398 LNQSTIN

-1418 IASNGSHLNFNGAV
+1418 IVNDDSRLNFNGTT

-1437 NITTSLSDSSIV
+1437 NITTSLNHSSIV
-1449 FKGASS
+1449 FKGAIS

-1461 LSNNSFLDFQGS
+1461 LSNNSSLDFQGS
-1473 SAITSNTAFNFYNNA
+1473 SAITSNTAFNFYDNA

-1513 NPNNS
+1513 TPNNS

-1559 ADMNSNWYERISF
+1559 AGMNNNWYERINF
-1572 FGMRINDGI
+1572 FGMRINDGV
-1581 YDAKNQTYSFTN
+1581 YDAINQTYSFTN

-1622 TLYNIGSEIFNYQKV
+1622 TLYNIGSEVFNYQKV

-1645 SYSDDAQGVFY
+1645 SYSDDAEGVFY
-1656 LTSSVKGYYNPNQ
+1656 LTSNVKGYYNPNQ
-1669 SYQASGS
+1669 SYQANGS
-1676 NNTTKNNNLTS
+1676 NNTTKNNNLSS

-1706 HVYNKGYNFNNI
+1706 HIYNKGYNFNNI

-1741 LSSLSNLKGDAL
+1741 LSSLSALNPDAL
-1753 NQLTKLITPSDWKN
+1753 KELAKLITPDDWKN
-1767 INELIDNANNSVVQ
+1767 INEFIDNANNSVVQ
-1781 NFNNGALIIGA
+1781 NFNNGALIVGA

-1797 TNTNSTVVFG
+1797 TDTNSAVVFG
-1807 GLGYQKPCDYTDI
+1807 GLGYQKPCDYTDM

-1909 NQAGLANILGEVAMQ
+1909 NQAGLANILGEVAVQ

-1935 IVNTLGSGSV
+1935 IADILGSDSV
-1945 IGGYLTPEQK
+1945 IGGHLTPEQK

-2019 NDLLSKKGLFNQ
+2019 NDLLSKKGLLNQ

-2043 VISVMLQDIV
+2043 IISVMLQDIV
-2053 KPSEALQNDVVA
+2053 KPSSALKNDVVA

-2078 MLNSLE
+2078 TLNSLE

-2096 DKVLAAKGLGPIY
+2096 DKVLAAKGLGSIY
-2109 EQGLGD
+2109 KQGLGD
-2115 LIPNLG
+2115 LMPNLG

-2136 RGDFSFNAQGNV
+2136 KGDFNFNAQGNV

-2180 FTNHSGTLN
+2180 FTNHFGTLQ

-2203 DASNGLKINAANNNV
+2203 DASNGLKINAGSNNI

-2229 SCVQQSDPITTN
+2229 SCAQQGTP
-2241 TANPC
+2241 TAANATNPC
-2246 ALSAQSANGASS
+2246 TLSAQSANGASS
-2258 NNASNNAPIALNNND
+2258 SNASNNAPIALNNND

-2281 DFNFSGNIYAN
+2281 DFNFLGNIYAN

-2355 GVLQNLVIAS
+2355 EVLQNLVIAS

-2370 TGIYGLEVGGALNN
+2370 TGVYGLEVGGVLNN
-2384 FGAIHFNLENI
+2384 LGTIHFNLENI
-2395 QTPAPLIQ
+2395 QTPTPLIQ

-2410 NTTQTPFI
+2410 NTTQAPFM

-2469 GVLTYLGQRVL
+2469 GALTYLGQRVL

-2486 LLSVA
+2486 LLSVV

-2496 NASPNNILSLSVLH
+2496 NAHQNNILSLSVLH
-2510 NQVKM
+2510 NQIKM
-2515 SYGDKVMDFTPP
+2515 SYGTKVMDFTPH

-2551 NAIKWLSTLMI
+2551 NAIKWLSTLMME
-2562 KTKENPLFAPIYLE
+2562 TKENPLFAPIYLE

-2582 ILDATKDLQNTASL
+2582 ILGVAKDLSNTASL

-2621 LTKLSDFRAREGESN
+2621 LTKLSDFRVREGESD

-2643 LKNKRFSDPNPSE
+2643 LKNKRFSDPNPGE
-2656 IFVKYSQPN
+2656 VFVKYPQPN
-2665 KHPNNLWVQGVGGAS
+2665 KHSNNLWVQGIGGAS

-2693 VGYDRLVKNV
+2693 AGYDRLVKNV

-2723 LGNNVDVGMY
+2723 LANNVEVGMY

-2746 ANETYGGNAS
+2746 ANETYGGNATS
-2756 HINSSNSLLSV
+2756 INSSNSLLSV

-2811 SGMKGKMQNPA
+2811 SGMKGKMNDAA
-2822 YQQFVMHSNPS
+2822 YKQFLMHSNPS

-2838 TLNMGLESRKYFGKN
+2838 TLNMGLESRKYFGQN

-2862 GRDLLIKAKGDNM
+2862 GRDLLIKSKGDNV

-2889 EIFNTFASVITGGEM
+2889 EVFNTFASVITGGEM
-2904 HLWRLMYVNAG
+2904 HLWRLVYVNAG

-2920 GLQYQDLN
+2920 GLQYQDIS

>member
-1 MKQFKKKP
+1 MKKFKKKP
-9 KKIKRSQKIILKRPL
+9 KSIKRSYQNQKTILKRPL
-24 WLMPLLI
+24 WLAPLLI

-52 KSQKVCV
+52 KSQRVCV
-59 HRPWYALW
+59 HRPWYAIW

-118 LSGLYNYTGGEYNG
+118 LSGLYNYTGGENNG
-132 GNLDIELGSNAT
+132 GNLNIELGSNAT
-144 FNLGA
+144 FDLGA
-149 NSGNSF
+149 HSGNSF

-168 SAGTINVNNSV
+168 SARTINVNNSV

-197 LNLNANKVT
+197 LNLNANKVN
-206 INSNINAYKTS
+206 INSNISAYKTS

-233 SLSGDTCSS
+233 SLSGDVCSS
-242 LAKIGSGANCSSSG
+242 LASVGTGANCSTSG

-264 TSATNT
+264 TNATNT

-283 SANFSGAKLN
+283 NATFSGAKWN
-293 GGAFTFNKGFNAT
+293 GGAFTFNKEFNAT
-306 NNTAFNSGSFTFKGT
+306 NNTAFNSGSFTFKGA
-321 SSFNNATFS
+321 SSFNGTTFS
-330 NASYTFDNQATFQ
+330 NATYTFDNQATFQ

-348 GGTFTFNNQSN
+348 GGTFTFNNQN
-359 PTNSAQHPQIL
+359 NQSAQHPQI
-370 FENSSFNGGIFT
+370 
-382 FNNQTNPTNSA
+382 Q
-393 QHPQI
+393 
-398 LFENSSFSGS
+398 NSSFSGNAI
-408 TTTLKGSATFEQAF
+408 TLNGFVDFQQAF

-430 IQNASFDNA
+430 IQNASFNNA
-439 TFNNTGKIT
+439 NFNNTGKIT
-448 IEKDASFNN
+448 INESASFNDTTFN
-457 TSFNTPVDT
+457 TSINT
-466 NNMSVTGSVTLSG
+466 NNMTITGSVTLSG
-479 KNDLKNGSTLDF
+479 KNDLNNGSTLDF
-491 GSSKITLAQGATF
+491 GSSKITLTQGTTF
-504 NLTSLGSEKSVTI
+504 NLTSLGDKNSVTI

-531 HALNSLTNALKTTE
+531 HALNSLTSALKTNE
-545 SSSKPQSFAQGLWD
+545 SLSKPQSFAQGLWD

-564 GVTGQLLSENAATP
+564 GVTGQLLNENAATP
-578 KNTDSSPSAPTKDS
+578 KPANASPSAPTKDS

-604 TIYKLQETFSPNS
+604 TIYKLQETFSHNS

-631 PTISGSQ
+631 PVINGSK

-646 INANM
+646 INADM

-686 FKQTFSTN
+686 FKQTFSASD
-694 GSNLVIGYNATWTGN
+694 SNLVIGYNATWTDHN
-709 SVSSSGTVSFGDTS
+709 ISSSDTVSFGDTS
-723 GSALNGHCG
+723 GSTLNGHCG
-732 PWPYYQCIGTTNGAY
+732 PWPYYQCTGTTNGTY

-765 TGGAANLVFNGVD
+765 TGGAANLIFNGVD

-793 AYSSSMTF
+793 IYSSSMTF
-801 STQNMDS
+801 STQNMDN

-813 GLNANGKLS
+813 GLNANGKLL
-822 VYGATFTNQAKDGKF
+822 VYGTTFTNQAKDGKF
-837 IFNAGQATF
+837 IFNAGQAVF

-886 NANFN
+886 NAHFN

-911 TNANSNLQIAGNAV
+911 TNTHSNLQIAGNAV
-925 FGNSTNSDGS
+925 FGNSNNGS
-935 QNTANFN
+935 QNNANFN

-953 TFDNMAFN
+953 TFDNVVFSS
-961 GPTNTSVK
+961 PTNTSVK

-987 FGDGMIN
+987 FGDGTITFN
-994 FSAHSVI
+994 AHSVI
-1001 NIGEAIT
+1001 NIDESIT

-1019 KEIEYNNAF
+1019 KEIGYNDAF

-1051 AGNGIYDVV
+1051 VGNGVYDVV

-1091 YVDMEKSDHLYYQNA
+1091 YVDMEKSDHLYYKDVA
-1106 LGFMTY
+1106 GFMTY

-1123 LNNTIYYYDKSID
+1123 SNNTIYYYDKSID

-1151 QTLTGQNSA
+1151 QTFTGQNSA

-1175 PQSNTI
+1175 PQSNVI

-1212 EAQKIYITGSIE
+1212 EAQKIYITASIE

-1240 GLQGILLTNATLY
+1240 ALQGILLTNATLY

-1265 FISNSANIQAQ
+1265 FTSSSANIQAQ
-1276 NSYFIDDTAQNKGNP
+1276 NSYFIDDTAQNGGNP

-1321 AVNAISFTNSSN
+1321 AANAISFTNSTN
-1333 LSSGLYQIS
+1333 LSSGLYQMQ

-1356 VGTSSIKANAIS
+1356 VGTSSIKANAIN

-1378 NHSTLELSGD
+1378 NHSTLELQGD

-1398 LNQSAIN
+1398 LNQSTIN

-1418 IASNGSHLNFNGAV
+1418 IASNGSHLNFNGAT

-1437 NITTSLSDSSIV
+1437 NITTSLNDSSIV

-1461 LSNNSFLDFQGS
+1461 LSNNSSLDFQGS
-1473 SAITSNTAFNFYNNA
+1473 SVITSNTAFNFYDNA
-1488 FSQSPITFHQALDI
+1488 FSQSPITFHQALNI

-1518 SVLNLKNSQLVFSDQ
+1518 SVLDLKNSQLVFSDQ

-1572 FGMRINDGI
+1572 FGMRISDGI
-1581 YDAKNQTYSFTN
+1581 YDAINQTYSFTN

-1669 SYQASGS
+1669 SYQANGS
-1676 NNTTKNNNLTS
+1676 NNTTKNNNLSS

-1706 HVYNKGYNFNNI
+1706 HIYNKGYDFNNI

-1741 LSSLSNLKGDAL
+1741 LSSLSDLKGDAL

-1781 NFNNGALIIGA
+1781 NFNNGALIVGA

-1797 TNTNSTVVFG
+1797 TDTNSAVVFG

-1879 SLILNQANIVS
+1879 SLVLNQANIVS

-1909 NQAGLANILGEVAMQ
+1909 NQAGLANILGEVAVQ

-1935 IVNTLGSGSV
+1935 IVNTLGSNSV

-2019 NDLLSKKGLFNQ
+2019 NDLLSKKGLLNQ

-2053 KPSEALQNDVVA
+2053 KPSNALKNDVVA

-2078 MLNSLE
+2078 TLNSLE

-2115 LIPNLG
+2115 LIPSLG

-2136 RGDFSFNAQGNV
+2136 KGDFSFNAQGNV

-2170 LIFAGNNHIA
+2170 LIFAGNNHIS
-2180 FTNHSGTLN
+2180 FTNHAGTLQ

-2203 DASNGLKINAANNNV
+2203 NASNGLKINAANNNV
-2218 SVSQGNLFINA
+2218 SVSQGNLFVNA
-2229 SCVQQSDPITTN
+2229 SCTQQSDPTTASATN
-2241 TANPC
+2241 LC
-2246 ALSAQSANGASS
+2246 AISTQSMNNASS
-2258 NNASNNAPIALNNND
+2258 NNASNNAPVALNNND

-2350 ATQKI
+2350 ATRKI
-2355 GVLQNLVIAS
+2355 EVLQNLTIAS

-2370 TGIYGLEVGGALNN
+2370 TGVYGLEVGGALNH
-2384 FGAIHFNLENI
+2384 FGTIHFNLENI
-2395 QTPAPLIQ
+2395 QTPVNPLIQ

-2410 NTTQTPFI
+2410 NTAQTPFI

-2469 GVLTYLGQRVL
+2469 GALTYLGQRVL

-2496 NASPNNILSLSVLH
+2496 NAHQNNILSLSVLY

-2515 SYGDKVMDFTPP
+2515 SCGDKAMDFTPP

-2544 IEAIGGN
+2544 IEAVGN
-2551 NAIKWLSTLMI
+2551 NAIKWLSTLMME
-2562 KTKENPLFAPIYLE
+2562 TKENPLFAPIYLK

-2582 ILDATKDLQNTASL
+2582 ILGVTKDLQNTASL

-2621 LTKLSDFRAREGESN
+2621 LTKLSDFRSREGESD
-2636 FSERLLE
+2636 FSERLSE
-2643 LKNKRFSDPNPSE
+2643 LKNKRFSDPNPGE
-2656 IFVKYSQPN
+2656 VFVKYSQIS
-2665 KHPNNLWVQGVGGAS
+2665 KHPNNLWVQGIGGAS
-2680 FISGGNGTLYGLN
+2680 FIAGGNGTLYGLN
-2693 VGYDRLVKNV
+2693 AGYDRLVKNV

-2723 LGNNVDVGMY
+2723 LANNVDVGMY

-2746 ANETYGGNAS
+2746 ANETYGGNATS
-2756 HINSSNSLLSV
+2756 INSSNSLLSV

-2811 SGMKGKMQNPA
+2811 SGMKGKMNDA
-2822 YQQFVMHSNPS
+2822 TYKQFLMHSNPS

-2838 TLNMGLESRKYFGKN
+2838 TLNMGLESRKYFGQN

-2862 GRDLLIKAKGDNM
+2862 GRDLLIKSKGGNT

-2889 EIFNTFASVITGGEM
+2889 EVFNTFASVITGGEM
-2904 HLWRLMYVNAG
+2904 HLWRLVYVNAG

-2920 GLQYQDLN
+2920 GLQYQDIN

>member
-1 MKQFKKKP
+1 M
-9 KKIKRSQKIILKRPL
+9 
-24 WLMPLLI
+24 
-31 GGFASGVYA
+31 YA

-59 HRPWYALW
+59 HHPWYALW

-118 LSGLYNYTGGEYNG
+118 LSGLYNYTGGENNG
-132 GNLDIELGSNAT
+132 GNLNIELGSNAT
-144 FNLGA
+144 FDLGA
-149 NSGNSF
+149 HNGNSF

-197 LNLNANKVT
+197 LNLNANQVN
-206 INSNINAYKTS
+206 INSNISAFKTS

-224 NSAITINSV
+224 NSAITIGSV

-242 LAKIGSGANCSSSG
+242 LARVGVGANCSTSG

-270 TFSNAS
+270 AFSNAS

-283 SANFSGAKLN
+283 NATFSGAKLN
-293 GGAFTFNKGFNAT
+293 GWAFTFNKEFSAT
-306 NNTAFNSGSFTFKGT
+306 NNTAFNSGSFNFKGA
-321 SSFNNATFS
+321 SSFNGTKFN
-330 NASYTFDNQATFQ
+330 NASYTFSNQATFQ

-348 GGTFTFNNQSN
+348 GGTFTFNDQNNQ
-359 PTNSAQHPQIL
+359 SAQHPQI
-370 FENSSFNGGIFT
+370 
-382 FNNQTNPTNSA
+382 Q
-393 QHPQI
+393 
-398 LFENSSFSGS
+398 NSSFSGNA
-408 TTTLKGSATFEQAF
+408 TTLKGFVDFQQAF
-422 NNSNHQLT
+422 NNSNHQL
-430 IQNASFDNA
+430 IVQNASFNNA
-439 TFNNTGKIT
+439 NFNNTGKIT
-448 IEKDASFNN
+448 INESASFNN
-457 TSFNTPVDT
+457 TTFNTSVDT
-466 NNMSVTGSVTLSG
+466 NNMTITGSVTLSG

-491 GSSKITLAQGATF
+491 GSSKVTLTQGTTF
-504 NLTSLGSEKSVTI
+504 NLTSLGDKNSVTI

-525 YNHLLN
+525 YNNLLN
-531 HALNSLTNALKTTE
+531 HALNSLTNALKTNE
-545 SSSKPQSFAQGLWD
+545 SSSRPQSFAQGLWD

-564 GVTGQLLSENAATP
+564 GVTGQLLNENATTSKP
-578 KNTDSSPSAPTKDS
+578 TDSSPSKSSTNPT
-592 PQVYQVGYKIGD
+592 QVYQVGYKIGD
-604 TIYKLQETFSPNS
+604 IIYKLQETFSHNS

-631 PTISGSQ
+631 PVISGSK

-646 INANM
+646 INANT
-651 PWYDHKY
+651 PWYDHKS

-686 FKQTFSTN
+686 FKQTFSAS
-694 GSNLVIGYNATWTGN
+694 GSNLVIGYNSTWTDHN
-709 SVSSSGTVSFGDTS
+709 VSSSGTVSFGDTS

-732 PWPYYQCIGTTNGAY
+732 PWPYYQCTGTTDGTY

-765 TGGAANLVFNGVD
+765 TGGAANLIFNGVD
-778 SINIANATIT
+778 SVNIANATIT

-793 AYSSSMTF
+793 IYSSSMTF
-801 STQNMDS
+801 STQSMDN

-813 GLNANGKLS
+813 NLNPNGMLS

-837 IFNAGQATF
+837 IFNAGKATF
-846 ENTNFNGGSYQFSGD
+846 ENTNFNGGSYQFNGD

-898 NNSNA
+898 NNSNT

-911 TNANSNLQIAGNAV
+911 TNANSNLQIAGSAV
-925 FGNSTNSDGS
+925 FGNSANGS
-935 QNTANFN
+935 QNNANFN
-942 NTGSVNIAGNA
+942 NTGSVDISGNT
-953 TFDNMAFN
+953 TFDNVVFN
-961 GPTNTSVK
+961 GPTNMSVK

-979 KNLNAPLS
+979 KNLNTPLS
-987 FGDGMIN
+987 FGDGTITFN
-994 FSAHSVI
+994 AHSVI
-1001 NIGEAIT
+1001 NIAEAIT

-1051 AGNGIYDVV
+1051 AGNGVYDVV

-1072 VFSPNS
+1072 IFSPNS

-1091 YVDMEKSDHLYYQNA
+1091 YMDMEKSDHLYYKNVA
-1106 LGFMTY
+1106 GFMTY

-1123 LNNTIYYYDKSID
+1123 SNNTIYYYDKSID

-1151 QTLTGQNSA
+1151 QTFTGQNSA
-1160 IVFGAKNIWTNASDA
+1160 IVFGAKSIWTNASDA

-1260 SSSMN
+1260 RSSMN
-1265 FISNSANIQAQ
+1265 FTSNSANIQAQ
-1276 NSYFIDDTAQNKGNP
+1276 NSYFIDDTAQNGGNP

-1307 RGYVGQTQSVFKFN
+1307 RGYVGKTQSVFKFN
-1321 AVNAISFTNSSN
+1321 AKNAISFTNSTN
-1333 LSSGLYQIS
+1333 LSSGLYQMQ

-1356 VGTSSIKANAIS
+1356 VGTSNIKANAIN

-1378 NHSTLELSGD
+1378 NHSTLELQGD
-1388 LNLNDTSSLN
+1388 LNVNDTSSLN
-1398 LNQSAIN
+1398 LNQSVIN
-1405 VSNNATINDYASL
+1405 ISNNATINDYASL
-1418 IASNGSHLNFNGAV
+1418 IVNDGSRLNFNGTT
-1432 NFNSA
+1432 NFNSE
-1437 NITTSLSDSSIV
+1437 NITTSLNNSSIV
-1449 FKGASS
+1449 FKGAIS

-1461 LSNNSFLDFQGS
+1461 LSNNSSLDFQGF
-1473 SAITSNTAFNFYNNA
+1473 SAITSNTAFNFYDNA

-1559 ADMNSNWYERISF
+1559 AGMNSNWYERISF
-1572 FGMRINDGI
+1572 FGMRISDGI
-1581 YDAKNQTYSFTN
+1581 YDAINQTYSFTN
-1593 PLNNALK
+1593 PLNNSLK

-1622 TLYNIGSEIFNYQKV
+1622 TLYNIGSEVFNYQKV

-1645 SYSDDAQGVFY
+1645 SYSDDAEGVFY
-1656 LTSSVKGYYNPNQ
+1656 LASNVKGYYNPNQ

-1676 NNTTKNNNLTS
+1676 NNTTKNNNLIS

-1706 HVYNKGYNFNNI
+1706 HIYNKGYNFNNI

-1741 LSSLSNLKGDAL
+1741 PSSLNALNSNAL
-1753 NQLTKLITPSDWKN
+1753 NQLTKLITPNDWKN

-1781 NFNNGALIIGA
+1781 NFNNGTLIVGA

-1797 TNTNSTVVFG
+1797 TNTNSAVVFG

-1904 INKVF
+1904 IDKVF

-1935 IVNTLGSGSV
+1935 IADTLGSDSV
-1945 IGGYLTPEQK
+1945 IGGHLTPEQK

-1967 FDNLMNDSGLNTA
+1967 FDNLMNDSGLNAA

-2043 VISVMLQDIV
+2043 VISVILQDIV
-2053 KPSEALQNDVVA
+2053 KPSEALQSDVAA

-2078 MLNSLE
+2078 TLNSLE

-2096 DKVLAAKGLGPIY
+2096 DKVLAAKGLGSIY

-2115 LIPNLG
+2115 LMPNLG

-2136 RGDFSFNAQGNV
+2136 KGDFNFNAQGNV

-2155 SNANGGTLSFNAGNS
+2155 SNANGGALSFNAGNS
-2170 LIFAGNNHIA
+2170 LIFAGNNHIS
-2180 FTNHSGTLN
+2180 FTNHAGALQ

-2203 DASNGLKINAANNNV
+2203 NASNGLKINAANNNV

-2229 SCVQQSDPITTN
+2229 SCAQQSDPTTAN
-2241 TANPC
+2241 IANPC
-2246 ALSAQSANGASS
+2246 ALSTQSANGASS
-2258 NNASNNAPIALNNND
+2258 NNASNNAQIALNNND

-2318 ANNLTISNQAVLE
+2318 ANNLIISNQAVLE
-2331 KNASFVTNNLN
+2331 KNASFMANNLN

-2350 ATQKI
+2350 ATRKI
-2355 GVLQNLVIAS
+2355 EVLQNLTIAS

-2395 QTPAPLIQ
+2395 QTPTPLIQ

-2410 NTTQTPFI
+2410 NTTQTPFMNI
-2418 NVNNSMANNTTY
+2418 NNSIANNTTY

-2450 YLKLYTLININGNH
+2450 YLNLYTLININGNH

-2496 NASPNNILSLSVLH
+2496 NAHQNNILSLSVLY

-2538 QSALNQ
+2538 QSALNK
-2544 IEAIGGN
+2544 IEAVGGN
-2551 NAIKWLSTLMI
+2551 NATKWLSTLMME
-2562 KTKENPLFAPIYLE
+2562 TKENPLFAPIYLK

-2582 ILDATKDLQNTASL
+2582 ILGVAKDLLNTASL
-2596 ISNPNFRDNA
+2596 ISNPNFRNNA

-2621 LTKLSDFRAREGESN
+2621 LTKLSDFRSREGESD
-2636 FSERLLE
+2636 FSRHLLE

-2656 IFVKYSQPN
+2656 VFIKYSQPN
-2665 KHPNNLWVQGVGGAS
+2665 KHPNNLWAQGIGGAS

-2711 GYSGFNGNIMRS
+2711 GYSGFNGNIMHS
-2723 LGNNVDVGMY
+2723 LANNVDVGMY

-2756 HINSSNSLLSV
+2756 NINSSNSLLSV
-2767 LNQRYNYNTWT
+2767 LNQRYSYNTWT

-2802 GLSYHFIGL
+2802 GLSYYFIGL
-2811 SGMKGKMQNPA
+2811 SGMKGKMNDA
-2822 YQQFVMHSNPS
+2822 TYKQFLMHSNPS

-2838 TLNMGLESRKYFGKN
+2838 TLNMGLEGRKYFGKN

-2862 GRDLLIKAKGDNM
+2862 GRDLLINSKGDNM

-2889 EIFNTFASVITGGEM
+2889 EVFNTFASVITGGEM

-2920 GLQYQDLN
+2920 GLQYQDIN

>member
-1 MKQFKKKP
+1 MKKFKKKP
-9 KKIKRSQKIILKRPL
+9 KSIKRSNQNQKTILKRPL
-24 WLMPLLI
+24 WLAPLLI

-40 DGTDILGLSWGE
+40 NNNLWDLLNPKVGGEYVHWVKGSQYCSW
-52 KSQKVCV
+52 
-59 HRPWYALW
+59 
-67 SCDKWEEKTQQF
+67 WE
-79 TGNQLITKTW
+79 I
-89 AGGNA
+89 AGCLKNVWGANHKGYDAGNA
-94 ANYYHSQNNQDIT
+94 ANYLSSQNYQAIFVGSGNET
-107 ANLKNDNGTYF
+107 GTYSLNGF
-118 LSGLYNYTGGEYNG
+118 TNYVG
-132 GNLDIELGSNAT
+132 GNLTI
-144 FNLGA
+144 NLG
-149 NSGNSF
+149 NSVVLDLSGSNSF
-155 TSWYPN
+155 TSYQGYN
-161 GHTNVTF
+161 QGKDDVSFNV
-168 SAGTINVNNSV
+168 GTINLNGTL

-184 VGSGAGT
+184 VGSGVGT

-197 LNLNANKVT
+197 LNLNANKVN
-206 INSNINAYKTS
+206 INSNISAFKTS

-224 NSAITINSV
+224 NSTITIGSV
-233 SLSGDTCSS
+233 SLSGEVCSS
-242 LAKIGSGANCSSSG
+242 LASVGVGANCSNSG

-270 TFSNAS
+270 AFSNAN

-283 SANFSGAKLN
+283 NATFSGAKWN
-293 GGAFTFNKGFNAT
+293 GGTYTFNKEFSAT
-306 NNTAFNSGSFTFKGT
+306 NNTAFNSGSFNFKGA
-321 SSFNNATFS
+321 SSFNGASFS
-330 NASYTFDNQATFQ
+330 NASYTFNNQATFQ
-343 NSSFN
+343 NSS
-348 GGTFTFNNQSN
+348 
-359 PTNSAQHPQIL
+359 
-370 FENSSFNGGIFT
+370 
-382 FNNQTNPTNSA
+382 
-393 QHPQI
+393 
-398 LFENSSFSGS
+398 
-408 TTTLKGSATFEQAF
+408 
-422 NNSNHQLT
+422 
-430 IQNASFDNA
+430 
-439 TFNNTGKIT
+439 
-448 IEKDASFNN
+448 
-457 TSFNTPVDT
+457 
-466 NNMSVTGSVTLSG
+466 
-479 KNDLKNGSTLDF
+479 
-491 GSSKITLAQGATF
+491 
-504 NLTSLGSEKSVTI
+504 
-517 LNSSGGIT
+517 
-525 YNHLLN
+525 
-531 HALNSLTNALKTTE
+531 
-545 SSSKPQSFAQGLWD
+545 
-559 MITYN
+559 
-564 GVTGQLLSENAATP
+564 
-578 KNTDSSPSAPTKDS
+578 
-592 PQVYQVGYKIGD
+592 
-604 TIYKLQETFSPNS
+604 
-617 IIIQA
+617 
-622 LESGTYTPP
+622 
-631 PTISGSQ
+631 
-638 FDLSASNY
+638 
-646 INANM
+646 
-651 PWYDHKY
+651 
-658 YIPKSQNFTESGT
+658 
-671 YYLPSVQ
+671 
-678 IWGSYTNS
+678 
-686 FKQTFSTN
+686 
-694 GSNLVIGYNATWTGN
+694 
-709 SVSSSGTVSFGDTS
+709 
-723 GSALNGHCG
+723 
-732 PWPYYQCIGTTNGAY
+732 
-747 SAYHV
+747 
-752 YITANLRSGNRIG
+752 
-765 TGGAANLVFNGVD
+765 
-778 SINIANATIT
+778 
-788 QHNAG
+788 
-793 AYSSSMTF
+793 
-801 STQNMDS
+801 
-808 SQNLN
+808 
-813 GLNANGKLS
+813 
-822 VYGATFTNQAKDGKF
+822 
-837 IFNAGQATF
+837 
-846 ENTNFNGGSYQFSGD
+846 FNGGSYQFSGD

-903 TTSFVGDF
+903 TTSFVGGF
-911 TNANSNLQIAGNAV
+911 TNAHSNLQIAGNTV
-925 FGNSTNSDGS
+925 FGNPTNSNGS
-935 QNTANFN
+935 QNNANFN
-942 NTGSVNIAGNA
+942 NTGSINIAGNA
-953 TFDNMAFN
+953 TFDNVVFN
-961 GPTNTSVK
+961 SPTNTSVK
-969 GQVTLNNITL
+969 GKVTLNNITL

-987 FGDGMIN
+987 FGDGTISFN
-994 FSAHSVI
+994 AHSVI
-1001 NIGEAIT
+1001 NIDESIT

-1051 AGNGIYDVV
+1051 VGNGVYDVV

-1072 VFSPNS
+1072 IFSPNS

-1091 YVDMEKSDHLYYQNA
+1091 YMDMEKSDHLYYQNT

-1123 LNNTIYYYDKSID
+1123 SNNTIYYYDNSID

-1151 QTLTGQNSA
+1151 QTFTGQNSA

-1240 GLQGILLTNATLY
+1240 ALQGILLTNATLY

-1265 FISNSANIQAQ
+1265 FVSNNANIQTQ
-1276 NSYFIDDTAQNKGNP
+1276 NSYFIDDTAQNGGNP

-1307 RGYVGQTQSVFKFN
+1307 RGYVGKTQSVFKFN
-1321 AVNAISFTNSSN
+1321 ATNAISFTNSTN
-1333 LSSGLYQIS
+1333 LSSGLYQMQ

-1356 VGTSSIKANAIS
+1356 VGTSSIKANAIN

-1378 NHSTLELSGD
+1378 NHSTLELQGD

-1398 LNQSAIN
+1398 LNQSTIN
-1405 VSNNATINDYASL
+1405 ISNNATINDHASL
-1418 IASNGSHLNFNGAV
+1418 IVNDGSHLNFNGTT
-1432 NFNSA
+1432 NFNSE
-1437 NITTSLSDSSIV
+1437 NITTSLNDSSIV
-1449 FKGASS
+1449 FKGAIS

-1461 LSNNSFLDFQGS
+1461 LSNHSSLDFQGS
-1473 SAITSNTAFNFYNNA
+1473 SAITSNTAFNFYDNA

-1518 SVLNLKNSQLVFSDQ
+1518 SVLDLKNSQLVFSDQ

-1559 ADMNSNWYERISF
+1559 AGMNSNWYERINF

-1581 YDAKNQTYSFTN
+1581 YDATNQTYSFTN

-1622 TLYNIGSEIFNYQKV
+1622 TLYNIGSEVFNYQKV
-1637 YNNANGVY
+1637 YSNANGVY
-1645 SYSDDAQGVFY
+1645 SYSDDAEGVFY
-1656 LTSSVKGYYNPNQ
+1656 LTSNVKGYYNPNQ
-1669 SYQASGS
+1669 SYQANGS

-1706 HVYNKGYNFNNI
+1706 HIYNKGYNFNNI

-1729 PEIKKILGNDFS
+1729 PEIKKVLGNDFS
-1741 LSSLSNLKGDAL
+1741 LSSLSALNPDAL
-1753 NQLTKLITPSDWKN
+1753 NQLTKLITPDDWKN

-1781 NFNNGALIIGA
+1781 NFNNGALIVGA

-1797 TNTNSTVVFG
+1797 TNTNSAVVFG

-1865 GTGGSASVTFNSQT
+1865 GTGGSASVIFNSQT
-1879 SLILNQANIVS
+1879 SLILNQANIIS

-1909 NQAGLANILGEVAMQ
+1909 NQAGLANILGEVAVQ

-1935 IVNTLGSGSV
+1935 IADMLGSDSV
-1945 IGGYLTPEQK
+1945 IGGHLTPEQK

-1967 FDNLMNDSGLNTA
+1967 FDNLMNDSGLNAA

-2053 KPSEALQNDVVA
+2053 KPSKALQSDVAA

-2078 MLNSLE
+2078 ALNSLE

-2096 DKVLAAKGLGPIY
+2096 DKVLAAKGLGSIY

-2136 RGDFSFNAQGNV
+2136 KGDFSFNAQGNV

-2155 SNANGGTLSFNAGNS
+2155 SNANGGALSFNAGNS

-2180 FTNHSGTLN
+2180 FTNHAGLLQ

-2203 DASNGLKINAANNNV
+2203 NASNGLKINAANNNV
-2218 SVSQGNLFINA
+2218 SVSQGNLFVNT
-2229 SCVQQSDPITTN
+2229 SCAQQSDPM
-2241 TANPC
+2241 TASATNPC
-2246 ALSAQSANGASS
+2246 ATAQNNASS
-2258 NNASNNAPIALNNND
+2258 NNASNNVPIALNNND

-2318 ANNLTISNQAVLE
+2318 ANNLIISNQAVLE
-2331 KNASFVTNNLN
+2331 KNASFMANNLN

-2350 ATQKI
+2350 ATRKI
-2355 GVLQNLVIAS
+2355 EVLQNLTIAS

-2384 FGAIHFNLENI
+2384 SGAIHFNLENI
-2395 QTPAPLIQ
+2395 QTPTPLIQ

-2410 NTTQTPFI
+2410 NTTQTPFM

-2469 GVLTYLGQRVL
+2469 GALTYLGQRVL

-2491 LPNSN
+2491 LPASN
-2496 NASPNNILSLSVLH
+2496 NASQNNILSLSVLY
-2510 NQVKM
+2510 NQIKM
-2515 SYGDKVMDFTPP
+2515 SYGDKAMDFTPP

-2544 IEAIGGN
+2544 IEAVGG
-2551 NAIKWLSTLMI
+2551 NAIKWLSTLMME
-2562 KTKENPLFAPIYLE
+2562 TKENPLFAPIYLK

-2582 ILDATKDLQNTASL
+2582 ILGVAKDLLNTASL

-2621 LTKLSDFRAREGESN
+2621 LTKLSDFRSREGESD
-2636 FSERLLE
+2636 FSDRLLE
-2643 LKNKRFSDPNPSE
+2643 LKNKRFSDPNPGE
-2656 IFVKYSQPN
+2656 VFVKYSQLS
-2665 KHPNNLWVQGVGGAS
+2665 KHQNNLWVQGIGGAS

-2711 GYSGFNGNIMRS
+2711 GYSGFNGNIMHS

-2746 ANETYGGNAS
+2746 ANETYGGNATS
-2756 HINSSNSLLSV
+2756 INSSNSLLSV

-2778 TSVNGNYGYDFM
+2778 TSVNGNYGHDFM

-2811 SGMKGKMQNPA
+2811 SGMKGNDATYK
-2822 YQQFVMHSNPS
+2822 QFLMHSNPS

-2862 GRDLLIKAKGDNM
+2862 GRDLLIKSKGDNV

-2889 EIFNTFASVITGGEM
+2889 EVFNTFASVITGGEM

-2920 GLQYQDLN
+2920 GLQYQDIN

>member
-1 MKQFKKKP
+1 MKKFKKKP
-9 KKIKRSQKIILKRPL
+9 KSIKRSHQNQKTILKRPL
-24 WLMPLLI
+24 WLAPLLI

-40 DGTDILGLSWGE
+40 NNLWDLLNPKVGGEYVHWVKGSQYCAWWEFAGCLKNVWGANH
-52 KSQKVCV
+52 KG
-59 HRPWYALW
+59 YDA
-67 SCDKWEEKTQQF
+67 
-79 TGNQLITKTW
+79 
-89 AGGNA
+89 GNA
-94 ANYYHSQNNQDIT
+94 ANYLSSQNYQAISVGSGNET
-107 ANLKNDNGTYF
+107 GTYS
-118 LSGLYNYTGGEYNG
+118 LSGFTNYVG
-132 GNLDIELGSNAT
+132 GNLTI
-144 FNLGA
+144 NLG
-149 NSGNSF
+149 NSVVLDLSGSNSF
-155 TSWYPN
+155 TSYQGYN
-161 GHTNVTF
+161 QGKDDVTF
-168 SAGTINVNNSV
+168 TVGTINLNGTL

-206 INSNINAYKTS
+206 INSNISAYKTS
-217 QVNIGNA
+217 QVNVGNA

-242 LAKIGSGANCSSSG
+242 LAKVGSGANCSTSG

-264 TSATNT
+264 TNATNT

-283 SANFSGAKLN
+283 NAAFSGAKWN
-293 GGAFTFNKGFNAT
+293 GGAFTFNKEFSAT

-321 SSFNNATFS
+321 SSFNNASFS
-330 NASYTFDNQATFQ
+330 NASYTFNDQATFQ

-348 GGTFTFNNQSN
+348 GGTFTFNNQ
-359 PTNSAQHPQIL
+359 
-370 FENSSFNGGIFT
+370 
-382 FNNQTNPTNSA
+382 TNPTNST

-398 LFENSSFSGS
+398 QNGSFSGNA
-408 TTTLKGSATFEQAF
+408 TTLKGSVIFQQTF

-430 IQNASFDNA
+430 IQNASFNNA

-448 IEKDASFNN
+448 IEKDVNFNN
-457 TSFNTPVDT
+457 TTFNTSVDT
-466 NNMSVTGSVTLSG
+466 NNMSVTGGVTLSG
-479 KNDLKNGSTLDF
+479 KNDLSNGSTLDF
-491 GSSKITLAQGATF
+491 GSSKITLTQGTTF

-525 YNHLLN
+525 YSNLLN
-531 HALNSLTNALKTTE
+531 HALNSLTSALKTNE
-545 SSSKPQSFAQGLWD
+545 SSLRPQSFAQGLWD

-564 GVTGQLLSENAATP
+564 GVTGQLLSANIAAS
-578 KNTDSSPSAPTKDS
+578 KVADSSPSAPTKDS

-604 TIYKLQETFSPNS
+604 IIYKLQETFSHNS

-631 PTISGSQ
+631 PIISGSK

-646 INANM
+646 IDSNT
-651 PWYDHKY
+651 PWYDHKS

-686 FKQTFSTN
+686 FKQTFSAS
-694 GSNLVIGYNATWTGN
+694 GSNLVIGYNSTWTGN
-709 SVSSSGTVSFGDTS
+709 SVSSSDTVSFGDTS

-732 PWPYYQCIGTTNGAY
+732 PWPYYQCTGTTNGTY

-765 TGGAANLVFNGVD
+765 TGGAANLIFNGVD

-793 AYSSSMTF
+793 IYSSSMTF
-801 STQNMDS
+801 STQSMDS

-822 VYGATFTNQAKDGKF
+822 VYGTTFTNQAKDGKF

-898 NNSNA
+898 NNSSA
-903 TTSFVGDF
+903 TTSFMGDF
-911 TNANSNLQIAGNAV
+911 TNAHSNLQIAGNAV

-942 NTGSVNIAGNA
+942 NTGSVNITGNA
-953 TFDNMAFN
+953 TFDNVVFN
-961 GPTNTSVK
+961 SPTNTSVK
-969 GQVTLNNITL
+969 GKVTLNNITL

-987 FGDGMIN
+987 FGDGTIT

-1019 KEIEYNNAF
+1019 KEIDYNNAF

-1051 AGNGIYDVV
+1051 VGNGVYDVV

-1072 VFSPNS
+1072 IFSPNS

-1091 YVDMEKSDHLYYQNA
+1091 YMDMEKSDHLYYKNVA
-1106 LGFMTY
+1106 GFMTY

-1123 LNNTIYYYDKSID
+1123 SNNTIYYYDNSID

-1151 QTLTGQNSA
+1151 QTFTGQNSA
-1160 IVFGAKNIWTNASDA
+1160 IVFGAKSIWTNASDA
-1175 PQSNTI
+1175 PQSNAI

-1201 LQCIGFITGHY
+1201 LQCIGFITGNY

-1265 FISNSANIQAQ
+1265 FVSNSANIQAQ
-1276 NSYFIDDTAQNKGNP
+1276 NSYFIDDTAQNGGNP

-1321 AVNAISFTNSSN
+1321 AKNAINFTNSTN
-1333 LSSGLYQIS
+1333 LSSGLYQMQ
-1342 AKSVLFDNSNLSVS
+1342 AESVLFDNSNLSVS
-1356 VGTSSIKANAIS
+1356 VGTSSIKANAIN

-1378 NHSTLELSGD
+1378 NHSTLELQGD
-1388 LNLNDTSSLN
+1388 LNVNDTSSLN
-1398 LNQSAIN
+1398 LNQSTIN

-1418 IASNGSHLNFNGAV
+1418 IASNGSHLNFNGAAH
-1432 NFNSA
+1432 FNSA
-1437 NITTSLSDSSIV
+1437 NITTSLNNSSIV

-1461 LSNNSFLDFQGS
+1461 LSNHSSLDFQGS
-1473 SAITSNTAFNFYNNA
+1473 SAITSNTAFNFYDNA

-1518 SVLNLKNSQLVFSDQ
+1518 SVLNLKNSQLVFGDQ

-1645 SYSDDAQGVFY
+1645 SYSDDAEGVFY
-1656 LTSSVKGYYNPNQ
+1656 LTSNVKGYYNPNQ
-1669 SYQASGS
+1669 SYQANGS
-1676 NNTTKNNNLTS
+1676 NNTTKNNNISS

-1706 HVYNKGYNFNNI
+1706 HVYNKGYNFSNI

-1741 LSSLSNLKGDAL
+1741 LSSLSDLKGDAL
-1753 NQLTKLITPSDWKN
+1753 NQLTKLITPNDWKN

-1797 TNTNSTVVFG
+1797 TDTNSAVVFG
-1807 GLGYQKPCDYTDI
+1807 GLGYQTPCDYTDI
-1820 VCQKFRGTYLGQ
+1820 VCQKFRATYLGQ

-1909 NQAGLANILGEVAMQ
+1909 NQAGLANILGEVAVQ

-1935 IVNTLGSGSV
+1935 IADVLGSGSV
-1945 IGGYLTPEQK
+1945 IGGHLTPEQK

-2053 KPSEALQNDVVA
+2053 KPSNALKNDVVA

-2078 MLNSLE
+2078 TLNSLE

-2115 LIPNLG
+2115 LIPSLG

-2136 RGDFSFNAQGNV
+2136 KGDFSFNAQGNV

-2170 LIFAGNNHIA
+2170 LIFAGNNHIS
-2180 FTNHSGTLN
+2180 FTNHFGTLQ

-2203 DASNGLKINAANNNV
+2203 DASNGLKINAGSNNI

-2229 SCVQQSDPITTN
+2229 SCAQQSDP
-2241 TANPC
+2241 TAANATNPC
-2246 ALSAQSANGASS
+2246 AFNAQSANGASS
-2258 NNASNNAPIALNNND
+2258 NSASNNAPIALNNND

-2305 IKNLYLYNNAQFQ
+2305 VKNLYLYNNAQFQ
-2318 ANNLTISNQAVLE
+2318 ANNLIISNQAVLE

-2355 GVLQNLVIAS
+2355 EVLQNLVIAS

-2370 TGIYGLEVGGALNN
+2370 TGIYGLGVGGVLNN
-2384 FGAIHFNLENI
+2384 LGTIHFNLENS
-2395 QTPAPLIQ
+2395 QTPATPLIQ

-2410 NTTQTPFI
+2410 NTAQTPFI

-2486 LLSVA
+2486 LLSVV

-2510 NQVKM
+2510 NQIKM
-2515 SYGDKVMDFTPP
+2515 SYGNKIMDFTPP

-2551 NAIKWLSTLMI
+2551 NAIKWLSTLMMD
-2562 KTKENPLFAPIYLE
+2562 TKENPLFAPIYLK

-2582 ILDATKDLQNTASL
+2582 VLGVAKDLQNTASL

-2656 IFVKYSQPN
+2656 VFIKHSQLS
-2665 KHPNNLWVQGVGGAS
+2665 KHQNNLWVQGIGGAS

-2711 GYSGFNGNIMRS
+2711 GYSGFNGNIMHS
-2723 LGNNVDVGMY
+2723 LANNVDVGMY

-2756 HINSSNSLLSV
+2756 NINSSNSLLSV
-2767 LNQRYNYNTWT
+2767 LNQRYSYNTWT

-2811 SGMKGKMQNPA
+2811 SGMKGKMNDAA
-2822 YQQFVMHSNPS
+2822 YKQFLMHSNPS

-2838 TLNMGLESRKYFGKN
+2838 TLNMGLESRKYFGQN

-2862 GRDLLIKAKGDNM
+2862 GRDLLIKSKGGNT

-2889 EIFNTFASVITGGEM
+2889 EVFNTFASVITGGEM

-2920 GLQYQDLN
+2920 GLQYQDIN

>member
-1 MKQFKKKP
+1 MKKFKKKP
-9 KKIKRSQKIILKRPL
+9 KKITRKQKTILKRPL
-24 WLMPLLI
+24 WLAPLLI
-31 GGFASGVYA
+31 SGFASGVYA
-40 DGTDILGLSWGE
+40 NGTDILGLSWGE

-94 ANYYHSQNNQDIT
+94 ANYYHTQNNQNIT

-118 LSGLYNYTGGEYNG
+118 LSGLYNYTGGENNG
-132 GNLDIELGSNAT
+132 GNLNIELGSNAT

-149 NSGNSF
+149 SSGNSF

-197 LNLNANKVT
+197 LNLNANKVN
-206 INSNINAYKTS
+206 INSNISAFKTS

-224 NSAITINSV
+224 NSAITIGSV

-242 LAKIGSGANCSSSG
+242 SVSFGVGANCSTSG

-264 TSATNT
+264 TNATNT
-270 TFSNAS
+270 TFSNAN

-283 SANFSGAKLN
+283 NATFSGAKWN
-293 GGAFTFNKGFNAT
+293 GGAFTFNKEFKAT
-306 NNTAFNSGSFTFKGT
+306 NNTAFNSGSFTFKGA
-321 SSFNNATFS
+321 SSFNGANFS
-330 NASYTFDNQATFQ
+330 DASYTFENQATFQ

-348 GGTFTFNNQSN
+348 GGTFTFNDQNNQ
-359 PTNSAQHPQIL
+359 SAQHPQI
-370 FENSSFNGGIFT
+370 
-382 FNNQTNPTNSA
+382 Q
-393 QHPQI
+393 
-398 LFENSSFSGS
+398 NSSFSGNA
-408 TTTLKGSATFEQAF
+408 TTLKGFVDFQQAF

-430 IQNASFDNA
+430 IQNASFNNA
-439 TFNNTGKIT
+439 NFSNTGKIT
-448 IEKDASFNN
+448 IEKEASFNDTTFN
-457 TSFNTPVDT
+457 TSINT
-466 NNMSVTGSVTLSG
+466 NNMIITGSVTLSG

-491 GSSKITLAQGATF
+491 GSSKITLTQGTTF
-504 NLTSLGSEKSVTI
+504 NLTSLGDKNSVTI

-525 YNHLLN
+525 YNNLLN
-531 HALNSLTNALKTTE
+531 HAINGLTNALKTSE
-545 SSSKPQSFAQGLWD
+545 SPSDPQSFAQGLWET
-559 MITYN
+559 ITYN
-564 GVTGQLLSENAATP
+564 GVTGQLLNENATTSKPA
-578 KNTDSSPSAPTKDS
+578 DSSPSKSSTNPT
-592 PQVYQVGYKIGD
+592 QVYQVGYKIGD
-604 TIYKLQETFSPNS
+604 TIYKLQETFSHNS

-631 PTISGSQ
+631 PVISGSK

-646 INANM
+646 IDSNM
-651 PWYDHKY
+651 PWYDHKS

-686 FKQTFSTN
+686 FKQTFSASN
-694 GSNLVIGYNATWTGN
+694 SNLVIGYNSAWTDHN
-709 SVSSSGTVSFGDTS
+709 VSSSDTVSFGDTS
-723 GSALNGHCG
+723 GSVLNGHCG
-732 PWPYYQCIGTTNGAY
+732 PWPYYQCTGTTNGTY

-765 TGGAANLVFNGVD
+765 TGGAANLIFNGVD
-778 SINIANATIT
+778 SVNIANATIT

-793 AYSSSMTF
+793 IYSSSMTF
-801 STQNMDS
+801 STQSMDN

-813 GLNANGKLS
+813 GLNANGKLL

-898 NNSNA
+898 NNSSA

-911 TNANSNLQIAGNAV
+911 TNAHSNLQIAGNAV

-953 TFDNMAFN
+953 TFDNVVFN

-987 FGDGMIN
+987 FGDGTITFN
-994 FSAHSVI
+994 THSVI

-1019 KEIEYNNAF
+1019 KEIDYNNAF

-1051 AGNGIYDVV
+1051 VGNGVYDVV

-1072 VFSPNS
+1072 IFSPNS
-1078 ISIRRLGVGMVFD
+1078 ISIRRLGVSMVFD
-1091 YVDMEKSDHLYYQNA
+1091 YMDMEKSDHLYYQNA

-1123 LNNTIYYYDKSID
+1123 SNNTIYYYDNSID

-1151 QTLTGQNSA
+1151 QTFTGQNST
-1160 IVFGAKNIWTNASDA
+1160 IVFGAKNIWTSLSDA

-1212 EAQKIYITGSIE
+1212 EAQKIYITASIE

-1276 NSYFIDDTAQNKGNP
+1276 NSYFIDDTAQNGGNP

-1321 AVNAISFTNSSN
+1321 ATNAISFTNSTN
-1333 LSSGLYQIS
+1333 LSSGLYQMQ
-1342 AKSVLFDNSNLSVS
+1342 ANSVLFDNSNLSVS
-1356 VGTSSIKANAIS
+1356 VGTSSIKANAIN

-1378 NHSTLELSGD
+1378 NHSTLELQGD

-1398 LNQSAIN
+1398 LNQSTIN

-1418 IASNGSHLNFNGAV
+1418 IASNNAHINFNGTT

-1437 NITTSLSDSSIV
+1437 NITTSLNDSSIV
-1449 FKGASS
+1449 FKGAIS

-1461 LSNNSFLDFQGS
+1461 LSNHSSLDFQGS
-1473 SAITSNTAFNFYNNA
+1473 SAITSNTAFNFYDNA
-1488 FSQSPITFHQALDI
+1488 FSQSPITFHQTLDI

-1541 DLLSDLNDNKNR
+1541 DLLSDLNGNKNR

-1559 ADMNSNWYERISF
+1559 AGMNSNWYERINF

-1656 LTSSVKGYYNPNQ
+1656 LTSNVKGYYNPNQ

-1676 NNTTKNNNLTS
+1676 NNTTKNNNLSS

-1706 HVYNKGYNFNNI
+1706 HIYNKGYNFNNI

-1741 LSSLSNLKGDAL
+1741 LSGLSDLKGDAL

-1781 NFNNGALIIGA
+1781 NFNNGTLIIGA

-1797 TNTNSTVVFG
+1797 TDTNSTVVFG
-1807 GLGYQKPCDYTDI
+1807 GLGYQTPCDYTDI

-1846 TFNAKEI
+1846 NFNAKEI

-1909 NQAGLANILGEVAMQ
+1909 NQAGLANILGEVAVQ

-2019 NDLLSKKGLFNQ
+2019 NDLLSKKGLLNQ

-2053 KPSEALQNDVVA
+2053 KPSKALQSDVAA

-2078 MLNSLE
+2078 TLNSLE

-2096 DKVLAAKGLGPIY
+2096 DKVLAAKGLGSIY

-2136 RGDFSFNAQGNV
+2136 KGDFSFNAQGNV

-2155 SNANGGTLSFNAGNS
+2155 SNANGGALSFNAGNS

-2180 FTNHSGTLN
+2180 FTNHFGTLQ

-2203 DASNGLKINAANNNV
+2203 NASNGLKINAANNNV
-2218 SVSQGNLFINA
+2218 SVSQGDLFINA
-2229 SCVQQSDPITTN
+2229 SCVQQSDP
-2241 TANPC
+2241 TAANATNPC
-2246 ALSAQSANGASS
+2246 TTAQNNASS

-2305 IKNLYLYNNAQFQ
+2305 VKNLYLYNNAQFQ

-2331 KNASFVTNNLN
+2331 KNASFTANNLN

-2355 GVLQNLVIAS
+2355 EVLQNLTIAS

-2370 TGIYGLEVGGALNN
+2370 TGIYGLEVGEALNN

-2395 QTPAPLIQ
+2395 QTPTPLIQ
-2403 AEGIINL
+2403 ARGIINL
-2410 NTTQTPFI
+2410 NTTQTPFM

-2450 YLKLYTLININGNH
+2450 YLNLYTLININGNH

-2469 GVLTYLGQRVL
+2469 GALTYLGQRVL

-2491 LPNSN
+2491 LPDSN
-2496 NASPNNILSLSVLH
+2496 NAHQNNILSLSVLH
-2510 NQVKM
+2510 NQIKM
-2515 SYGDKVMDFTPP
+2515 SYGNKIMDFTPP

-2544 IEAIGGN
+2544 IEAVGGN
-2551 NAIKWLSTLMI
+2551 NAIKWLSTLMME
-2562 KTKENPLFAPIYLE
+2562 TKENPLFAPIYLK

-2582 ILDATKDLQNTASL
+2582 ILGVTKDLQNTASL

-2621 LTKLSDFRAREGESN
+2621 LTKLSDFRSREGESD

-2643 LKNKRFSDPNPSE
+2643 IKNKRFSDPNPSE
-2656 IFVKYSQPN
+2656 IFVKYSQLS
-2665 KHPNNLWVQGVGGAS
+2665 KHPNNLWAQGIGGAS

-2723 LGNNVDVGMY
+2723 LANNVDVGMY

-2746 ANETYGGNAS
+2746 TNETYGGNANN
-2756 HINSSNSLLSV
+2756 INSSNPLLSV
-2767 LNQRYNYNTWT
+2767 LNQRYSYNTWT

-2811 SGMKGKMQNPA
+2811 SGMKGKMNDAA
-2822 YQQFVMHSNPS
+2822 YKQFLMHSNPS

-2862 GRDLLIKAKGDNM
+2862 GRDLLIKSKGGNT

-2889 EIFNTFASVITGGEM
+2889 EVFNTFASVITGGEM

-2920 GLQYQDLN
+2920 GLQYQDIN

>member
-1 MKQFKKKP
+1 MKKFKKKP
-9 KKIKRSQKIILKRPL
+9 KSIKRSHQKIILKRPL
-24 WLMPLLI
+24 WFVPLLI

-59 HRPWYALW
+59 HHPWYAIW
-67 SCDKWEEKTQQF
+67 SCDKWEEKTQQY

-94 ANYYHSQNNQDIT
+94 ANYYHTQNNQNIT

-149 NSGNSF
+149 SSGNSF

-191 HTGTAT
+191 HTGIAT
-197 LNLNANKVT
+197 LNLNANKVN
-206 INSNINAYKTS
+206 INSNISAFKTS
-217 QVNIGNA
+217 QVNVGNA
-224 NSAITINSV
+224 NSVITIGSV
-233 SLSGDTCSS
+233 SLSGDVCSS
-242 LAKIGSGANCSSSG
+242 LASVGVGANCSTSG

-264 TSATNT
+264 TNATNT
-270 TFSNAS
+270 AFSNAN

-283 SANFSGAKLN
+283 NATFSGAKLN
-293 GGAFTFNKGFNAT
+293 GGAFTFNKEFKAT
-306 NNTAFNSGSFTFKGT
+306 NNTAFNSGSFNFKGA
-321 SSFNNATFS
+321 SSFNGATFS
-330 NASYTFDNQATFQ
+330 NATYTFNDQATFQ

-348 GGTFTFNNQSN
+348 GGTFTFNNQN
-359 PTNSAQHPQIL
+359 NQSAQHPQI
-370 FENSSFNGGIFT
+370 
-382 FNNQTNPTNSA
+382 Q
-393 QHPQI
+393 
-398 LFENSSFSGS
+398 NSSFSGNA
-408 TTTLKGSATFEQAF
+408 TTLKGFVDFQQAF

-430 IQNASFDNA
+430 IQNASFSNA

-448 IEKDASFNN
+448 INEGASFNSTTFN
-457 TSFNTPVDT
+457 TSVDT
-466 NNMSVTGSVTLSG
+466 NNMSVTGGVTLSG
-479 KNDLKNGSTLDF
+479 KNDLKNGTTLDF
-491 GSSKITLAQGATF
+491 GSSKITLAQGTTF

-531 HALNSLTNALKTTE
+531 HAINSLTSALKTNE
-545 SSSKPQSFAQGLWD
+545 SYSDPQSFAQGLWD

-564 GVTGQLLSENAATP
+564 GVTGQLLNENAATS
-578 KNTDSSPSAPTKDS
+578 KNTDSSPPKSSTNS
-592 PQVYQVGYKIGD
+592 TQVYQVGYKIGD
-604 TIYKLQETFSPNS
+604 TIYKLQETFGPNS

-631 PTISGSQ
+631 PVINGSK

-646 INANM
+646 INADM
-651 PWYDHKY
+651 PWYNHKY

-686 FKQTFSTN
+686 FKQTFSAS
-694 GSNLVIGYNATWTGN
+694 GSNLVIGYNSTWTGN
-709 SVSSSGTVSFGDTS
+709 SVSSSDTVSFGDTS

-732 PWPYYQCIGTTNGAY
+732 PWPYYQCTGTTNGTY

-765 TGGAANLVFNGVD
+765 TGGAANLIFNGVD

-793 AYSSSMTF
+793 IYSSSMTF
-801 STQNMDS
+801 STQNMDN
-808 SQNLN
+808 SQNLD

-822 VYGATFTNQAKDGKF
+822 VYGTTFTNEAKDGKF

-903 TTSFVGDF
+903 TTSFMGDF
-911 TNANSNLQIAGNAV
+911 TNAHSNLQIAGNAV
-925 FGNSTNSDGS
+925 FGNSNNGS
-935 QNTANFN
+935 QNNANFN
-942 NTGSVNIAGNA
+942 NTGSVNISGNA
-953 TFDNMAFN
+953 TFDNVVFN

-987 FGDGMIN
+987 FGDGTISFN
-994 FSAHSVI
+994 AHSVI
-1001 NIGEAIT
+1001 NISEAIT

-1036 NYQGHGASSEKLVSS
+1036 NYQGHGASSEKLVFGAS
-1051 AGNGIYDVV
+1051 NGVYDVV

-1072 VFSPNS
+1072 IFSPNS
-1078 ISIRRLGVGMVFD
+1078 ISIRRLGVGMVFN
-1091 YVDMEKSDHLYYQNA
+1091 YMDMEKSDHLYYKDVV
-1106 LGFMTY
+1106 GFMTY

-1123 LNNTIYYYDKSID
+1123 SNNTIYYYDNSID

-1151 QTLTGQNSA
+1151 QTFTGQNST

-1175 PQSNTI
+1175 PQSDTI

-1212 EAQKIYITGSIE
+1212 EAQKIYITASIE

-1276 NSYFIDDTAQNKGNP
+1276 NSYFIDDTAQNGGNP

-1321 AVNAISFTNSSN
+1321 AKNAISFTNSTN
-1333 LSSGLYQIS
+1333 LSSGLYQMQ
-1342 AKSVLFDNSNLSVS
+1342 AKSVSFDNSNLSVS
-1356 VGTSSIKANAIS
+1356 VGTSSIKANAIN

-1378 NHSTLELSGD
+1378 NHSTLELQGD

-1398 LNQSAIN
+1398 LNQSTIN
-1405 VSNNATINDYASL
+1405 ISNNATINDYASL
-1418 IASNGSHLNFNGAV
+1418 IASNNAHINFNGTT
-1432 NFNSA
+1432 NFNSE
-1437 NITTSLSDSSIV
+1437 NITTSLNNSSIV
-1449 FKGASS
+1449 FKGAIS

-1461 LSNNSFLDFQGS
+1461 LSNNSSLDFQGS
-1473 SAITSNTAFNFYNNA
+1473 SAITSNTAFNFYDNA
-1488 FSQSPITFHQALDI
+1488 FSQSPITFHQALNI

-1518 SVLNLKNSQLVFSDQ
+1518 SVLDLKNSQLVFSDQ

-1559 ADMNSNWYERISF
+1559 ADMNSNWYERINF

-1676 NNTTKNNNLTS
+1676 NNTTKNNNLSS

-1701 PISAL
+1701 PISTL
-1706 HVYNKGYNFNNI
+1706 HIYNKGYNFSNI

-1741 LSSLSNLKGDAL
+1741 LSSLSGLKGDAL

-1781 NFNNGALIIGA
+1781 NFNNGALIVGA

-1797 TNTNSTVVFG
+1797 TNTNSAVVFG

-1879 SLILNQANIVS
+1879 SLILNQVNIVS

-1935 IVNTLGSGSV
+1935 IVNTLGSNSV
-1945 IGGYLTPEQK
+1945 IGGHLTPEQK

-2053 KPSEALQNDVVA
+2053 KPSKALQNDVMA

-2078 MLNSLE
+2078 TLNSLE

-2096 DKVLAAKGLGPIY
+2096 DKVLAAKGLGSIY

-2136 RGDFSFNAQGNV
+2136 KGDFSFNAQGNV

-2155 SNANGGTLSFNAGNS
+2155 SNANGGALSFNAGNS

-2180 FTNHSGTLN
+2180 FTNHFGTLQ
-2189 LLSNQVSNINITTL
+2189 LLSDQVSNINITTL
-2203 DASNGLKINAANNNV
+2203 DASNGLKINAGSNNI

-2229 SCVQQSDPITTN
+2229 SCAHQSDPTTAN
-2241 TANPC
+2241 IANPC
-2246 ALSAQSANGASS
+2246 ALSAQSANGTSS
-2258 NNASNNAPIALNNND
+2258 SNASNNAPIALNNND
-2273 ESLMVTAN
+2273 ESLIITAN

-2305 IKNLYLYNNAQFQ
+2305 VKNLYLYNNAQFQ

-2331 KNASFVTNNLN
+2331 KNASFMANNLN

-2350 ATQKI
+2350 ATRKI
-2355 GVLQNLVIAS
+2355 EVLQNLTIAS

-2395 QTPAPLIQ
+2395 QTPTPLIQ

-2410 NTTQTPFI
+2410 NTTQTPFM

-2430 TLLKSSRYIDY
+2430 TLLKSRRYIDY

-2450 YLKLYTLININGNH
+2450 YLNLYTLININGNH

-2496 NASPNNILSLSVLH
+2496 NAHQNNILSLSVLYD
-2510 NQVKM
+2510 QIKM
-2515 SYGDKVMDFTPP
+2515 SYGNKVMDFTPP

-2544 IEAIGGN
+2544 IESVGGD
-2551 NAIKWLSTLMI
+2551 NAIKWLSTLMME
-2562 KTKENPLFAPIYLE
+2562 TKENPLFAPIYLK
-2576 NHSLNE
+2576 NHSLHE
-2582 ILDATKDLQNTASL
+2582 ILGVAKDLLNTASL

-2621 LTKLSDFRAREGESN
+2621 LTKLSDFRSREGESD

-2643 LKNKRFSDPNPSE
+2643 LKNKRFSDPNPGE
-2656 IFVKYSQPN
+2656 VFVKYSPPN
-2665 KHPNNLWVQGVGGAS
+2665 KHQNNLWVQGIGGAS

-2693 VGYDRLVKNV
+2693 AGYDRLVKNV

-2711 GYSGFNGNIMRS
+2711 GYSGFNGNIMHS
-2723 LGNNVDVGMY
+2723 LANNVDVGMY

-2756 HINSSNSLLSV
+2756 NINSSNSLLSV
-2767 LNQRYNYNTWT
+2767 LNQRYSYNTWT

-2802 GLSYHFIGL
+2802 GLSYHFMGL
-2811 SGMKGKMQNPA
+2811 SGMKSKMNDVA
-2822 YQQFVMHSNPS
+2822 YKQFLMHSNPS

-2862 GRDLLIKAKGDNM
+2862 GRDLLIKSKGDNV
-2875 VRFVGENTLLYRKG
+2875 VRFMGENTLLYRKG
-2889 EIFNTFASVITGGEM
+2889 EVFNTFASVITGGEM

-2920 GLQYQDLN
+2920 GLQYQDIN

>member
-1 MKQFKKKP
+1 
-9 KKIKRSQKIILKRPL
+9 
-24 WLMPLLI
+24 MPLLI
-31 GGFASGVYA
+31 GGFASGAYA

-59 HRPWYALW
+59 HHPWYALW

-94 ANYYHSQNNQDIT
+94 ANYYHTQNNQDIT

-118 LSGLYNYTGGEYNG
+118 LSGLYNYTGGENNG

-149 NSGNSF
+149 SSGNSF

-197 LNLNANKVT
+197 LNLNANKVN

-242 LAKIGSGANCSSSG
+242 LASVGIGANCSTSG

-264 TSATNT
+264 TNATNT
-270 TFSNAS
+270 TFSNAN

-283 SANFSGAKLN
+283 STTFSGAKWN
-293 GGAFTFNKGFNAT
+293 GGAFTFNKGFSAT
-306 NNTAFNSGSFTFKGT
+306 NNTAFNSGSFTFKDT
-321 SSFNNATFS
+321 SSFNNATFN
-330 NASYTFDNQATFQ
+330 NATYTFNNQATFQ

-359 PTNSAQHPQIL
+359 PM
-370 FENSSFNGGIFT
+370 
-382 FNNQTNPTNSA
+382 NSA

-408 TTTLKGSATFEQAF
+408 ATTLKGFATFEQAF

-430 IQNASFDNA
+430 MQNASFNNA

-448 IEKDASFNN
+448 INESASFNN
-457 TSFNTPVDT
+457 TTFNTPVNT
-466 NNMSVTGSVTLSG
+466 NNMTISGGVTLSG

-491 GSSKITLAQGATF
+491 GSSKVTLAQGTTF

-531 HALNSLTNALKTTE
+531 HAINSLTNALKTTE
-545 SSSKPQSFAQGLWD
+545 GPSKPQSFAQGLWD

-564 GVTGQLLSENAATP
+564 GVTGQLLSENATTP
-578 KNTDSSPSAPTKDS
+578 KPADSSPPKSSTNS
-592 PQVYQVGYKIGD
+592 TQVYQVGYKIGD
-604 TIYKLQETFSPNS
+604 TIYKLQETFSHNS

-631 PTISGSQ
+631 PVINGSK

-646 INANM
+646 INADM

-686 FKQTFSTN
+686 FKQTFSAN

-709 SVSSSGTVSFGDTS
+709 SVSSSGTVSFGDIS

-732 PWPYYQCIGTTNGAY
+732 PWPYYQCTGTTNGTY

-837 IFNAGQATF
+837 TFNAGQAVF

-878 SAKNASFN
+878 GAKNALFN

-925 FGNSTNSDGS
+925 FGNSTNSNGS
-935 QNTANFN
+935 QNNANFN

-953 TFDNMAFN
+953 TFDNVVFN
-961 GPTNTSVK
+961 SPTNTSVK
-969 GQVTLNNITL
+969 GKVTLNNITL

-987 FGDGMIN
+987 FGDGTIV

-1051 AGNGIYDVV
+1051 AGNGVYDVV

-1072 VFSPNS
+1072 IFSPNS

-1091 YVDMEKSDHLYYQNA
+1091 YMDMEKSDHLYYQNA
-1106 LGFMTY
+1106 FGFMTY

-1123 LNNTIYYYDKSID
+1123 PNNTIYYYDNSID

-1151 QTLTGQNSA
+1151 QTFTGQNSA
-1160 IVFGAKNIWTNASDA
+1160 IVFGAKNIWTSVSDA

-1189 AGSNDASGHCWN
+1189 VGSNDASGHCWN

-1265 FISNSANIQAQ
+1265 FVSNSTNIQAQ

-1307 RGYVGQTQSVFKFN
+1307 RGYVGTTQSVFKFN
-1321 AVNAISFTNSSN
+1321 AVNAINFTNSSN
-1333 LSSGLYQIS
+1333 LSSGLYQMQ

-1356 VGTSSIKANAIS
+1356 VGTSSIKANAIN

-1378 NHSTLELSGD
+1378 NHSTLELQGD

-1398 LNQSAIN
+1398 LNQSTIN

-1432 NFNSA
+1432 HFNSA
-1437 NITTSLSDSSIV
+1437 NITTSLSNSSIV

-1461 LSNNSFLDFQGS
+1461 LSNNSSLDFQGS
-1473 SAITSNTAFNFYNNA
+1473 SAITSNTAFNFYDNA
-1488 FSQSPITFHQALDI
+1488 FSQSPIMFHQALDV

-1513 NPNNS
+1513 NPNNN

-1541 DLLSDLNDNKNR
+1541 DLLSDLNGNKNR

-1559 ADMNSNWYERISF
+1559 ADMNNNWYERINF

-1600 ITESFKDNQLSVTLS
+1600 ITESFKNNQLSVTLS

-1622 TLYNIGSEIFNYQKV
+1622 TLYNISSEIFNYQKV

-1676 NNTTKNNNLTS
+1676 NNTTKNNNITS

-1706 HVYNKGYNFNNI
+1706 HVYNKGYNFSNI

-1767 INELIDNANNSVVQ
+1767 INEFIDNANNSVVQ

-1797 TNTNSTVVFG
+1797 TNTNSAVVFG
-1807 GLGYQKPCDYTDI
+1807 GLGYQTPCDYTDI

-2031 ITGFISANDIGQ
+2031 ITSFISANDIGQ

-2078 MLNSLE
+2078 TLNSLE

-2091 IKSVL
+2091 IRSVL
-2096 DKVLAAKGLGPIY
+2096 DKVLAAKGLGSIY

-2121 KKGLFAPYGLSQVWQ
+2121 NKGLFAPYGLSQAWQ
-2136 RGDFSFNAQGNV
+2136 KGDFSFNAQGNV

-2180 FTNHSGTLN
+2180 FTNHFGTLN

-2218 SVSQGNLFINA
+2218 SVSQGDLFINA
-2229 SCVQQSDPITTN
+2229 SCAQQSDPTTASA
-2241 TANPC
+2241 TNPC
-2246 ALSAQSANGASS
+2246 TTAQNNASS
-2258 NNASNNAPIALNNND
+2258 SNASNNAPIALNNND
-2273 ESLMVTAN
+2273 ESLVVAAN
-2281 DFNFSGNIYAN
+2281 GFNFSGNIYAN

-2305 IKNLYLYNNAQFQ
+2305 VKNLYLYNNAQFQ

-2342 IQGAFNNN
+2342 IQGVFNNN

-2355 GVLQNLVIAS
+2355 EVLQNLVIAS

-2370 TGIYGLEVGGALNN
+2370 TGVYGLEVGGALNN
-2384 FGAIHFNLENI
+2384 FGAIHFNLENS
-2395 QTPAPLIQ
+2395 QTPTNPLIQ

-2441 NINPNSLQS
+2441 NINPDSLQS

-2510 NQVKM
+2510 NQIKM
-2515 SYGDKVMDFTPP
+2515 SYGNKAMDFAPP

-2551 NAIKWLSTLMI
+2551 SAINWLSTLMI

-2656 IFVKYSQPN
+2656 VFVKYSQLS
-2665 KHPNNLWVQGVGGAS
+2665 KHPNNLWIQGVGGAS

-2711 GYSGFNGNIMRS
+2711 GYSNFNGNIMRS

-2746 ANETYGGNAS
+2746 ANETYGGNATS
-2756 HINSSNSLLSV
+2756 INSSNSLLSV

-2811 SGMKGKMQNPA
+2811 SGMKGKMNDAA
-2822 YQQFVMHSNPS
+2822 YKQFLMHSNPS

-2838 TLNMGLESRKYFGKN
+2838 TLNMGLESRKYFGQN

-2862 GRDLLIKAKGDNM
+2862 GRDLLIKSKGDNT

-2920 GLQYQDLN
+2920 GLQYQDIN

>member
-1 MKQFKKKP
+1 MKKFKKKP
-9 KKIKRSQKIILKRPL
+9 KKITRNQKTILKRPL

-59 HRPWYALW
+59 RRPWYALW
-67 SCDKWEEKTQQF
+67 NCDKWEEKTQQF

-118 LSGLYNYTGGEYNG
+118 LSGLYNYTGGENNG
-132 GNLDIELGSNAT
+132 GNLNIELGSNAT
-144 FNLGA
+144 FDLGA
-149 NSGNSF
+149 HSGNSF

-161 GHTNVTF
+161 GHTNITF

-197 LNLNANKVT
+197 LNLNANKVN
-206 INSNINAYKTS
+206 INSNINAFKTS
-217 QVNIGNA
+217 QVNIGNT
-224 NSAITINSV
+224 NSVITIGSV
-233 SLSGDTCSS
+233 SLSGDVCSS
-242 LAKIGSGANCSSSG
+242 SVSFGLGANCSTSG
-256 PSYSFKGT
+256 PSYSFKGIT
-264 TSATNT
+264 NATNT
-270 TFSNAS
+270 AFSNAN

-283 SANFSGAKLN
+283 NATFSGAKLN
-293 GGAFTFNKGFNAT
+293 GGTYTFNKGFSAT
-306 NNTAFNSGSFTFKGT
+306 NNTAFNSGSFNFKGA
-321 SSFNNATFS
+321 SSFNGATFS
-330 NASYTFDNQATFQ
+330 NASYTFNDQATFQ

-348 GGTFTFNNQSN
+348 GGTFTFNTQNNQ
-359 PTNSAQHPQIL
+359 SAQHPQ
-370 FENSSFNGGIFT
+370 N
-382 FNNQTNPTNSA
+382 
-393 QHPQI
+393 
-398 LFENSSFSGS
+398 LFENSSFSGNAI
-408 TTTLKGSATFEQAF
+408 TLKGFVDFQQAF

-430 IQNASFDNA
+430 AQNASFNNA
-439 TFNNTGKIT
+439 NFNNTGKIT
-448 IEKDASFNN
+448 IEKEASFNN
-457 TSFNTPVDT
+457 TTFNTSINT
-466 NNMSVTGSVTLSG
+466 NNMTITGSVTLSG

-491 GSSKITLAQGATF
+491 GSSKVTLAQGTTF

-525 YNHLLN
+525 YNNLLN
-531 HALNSLTNALKTTE
+531 HALNGLTSALKTNE
-545 SSSKPQSFAQGLWD
+545 NSSDPQSFAQGLWD

-564 GVTGQLLSENAATP
+564 GVTGQLLSADAAASKP
-578 KNTDSSPSAPTKDS
+578 ANSSPSKSSTNS
-592 PQVYQVGYKIGD
+592 TQVYQVGYKIGD
-604 TIYKLQETFSPNS
+604 IIYKLQETFSHNS

-631 PTISGSQ
+631 PVISGSK

-646 INANM
+646 INSNT
-651 PWYDHKY
+651 PWYDHKS

-686 FKQTFSTN
+686 FKQTFSASN
-694 GSNLVIGYNATWTGN
+694 SNLVIGYNSTWTDHN
-709 SVSSSGTVSFGDTS
+709 VSSSDTVSFGDTS

-732 PWPYYQCIGTTNGAY
+732 PWPYYQCTGTTNGTY

-765 TGGAANLVFNGVD
+765 TGGAANLIFNGVD
-778 SINIANATIT
+778 SVNIANATIT

-793 AYSSSMTF
+793 IYSSSMTF
-801 STQNMDS
+801 STQSMDN
-808 SQNLN
+808 SQNLK
-813 GLNANGKLS
+813 GLNPNGTLL
-822 VYGATFTNQAKDGKF
+822 VYGTTFTNHAKDGKF
-837 IFNAGQATF
+837 IFNAGKAVF

-861 SLNFSNNNQFNS
+861 SLNFLNNNQFNS

-878 SAKNASFN
+878 SAKNTSFN

-911 TNANSNLQIAGNAV
+911 TNANSNLQIAGSAV
-925 FGNSTNSDGS
+925 FGNSNNDS
-935 QNTANFN
+935 QNNANFN
-942 NTGSVNIAGNA
+942 NTGSVNISGNA
-953 TFDNMAFN
+953 TFDNVVFN
-961 GPTNTSVK
+961 GSTNTSVK

-987 FGDGMIN
+987 FGDGTITFN
-994 FSAHSVI
+994 AHSVI

-1036 NYQGHGASSEKLVSS
+1036 NYQGHGASSEKLVSG
-1051 AGNGIYDVV
+1051 AGNGVYDVV

-1072 VFSPNS
+1072 IFSPNS

-1091 YVDMEKSDHLYYQNA
+1091 YMDMEKSDHLYYQNA

-1123 LNNTIYYYDKSID
+1123 SNNTIYYYDNSID

-1151 QTLTGQNSA
+1151 QTFTGQNSA

-1240 GLQGILLTNATLY
+1240 ALQGILLTNATLY

-1265 FISNSANIQAQ
+1265 FTSNSANIQAQ
-1276 NSYFIDDTAQNKGNP
+1276 NSYFIDDTAQNGGNP

-1321 AVNAISFTNSSN
+1321 ATNAISFTNSTN
-1333 LSSGLYQIS
+1333 LSSGLYQMQ
-1342 AKSVLFDNSNLSVS
+1342 AKSVSFDNSNLSVS
-1356 VGTSSIKANAIS
+1356 VGTSSIKANAIN

-1378 NHSTLELSGD
+1378 NHSTLELQGD

-1398 LNQSAIN
+1398 LNQSVIN

-1418 IASNGSHLNFNGAV
+1418 IASNNAHINFNGAL
-1432 NFNSA
+1432 NFNSE
-1437 NITTSLSDSSIV
+1437 NTTTSLNDSSIV
-1449 FKGASS
+1449 FKGAVS

-1461 LSNNSFLDFQGS
+1461 LSNNSSLEFQGS
-1473 SAITSNTAFNFYNNA
+1473 SAITSNTAFNFYDSA

-1541 DLLSDLNDNKNR
+1541 DLLSDLNDDKNR

-1559 ADMNSNWYERISF
+1559 AGMNHNWYERINF
-1572 FGMRINDGI
+1572 FGMRINDGV
-1581 YDAKNQTYSFTN
+1581 YDAINQTYSFTN

-1622 TLYNIGSEIFNYQKV
+1622 TLYNIGSEVFNYQKV
-1637 YNNANGVY
+1637 YHNANGVY
-1645 SYSDDAQGVFY
+1645 SYSDDAEGVFY
-1656 LTSSVKGYYNPNQ
+1656 LTSNVKGYYNPNQ
-1669 SYQASGS
+1669 SYQASGN
-1676 NNTTKNNNLTS
+1676 NNTIKNNNLTS
-1687 ESSVISQTYNAQGN
+1687 DSSVISQTYNAQGN

-1741 LSSLSNLKGDAL
+1741 LSSLSGLNPNAL
-1753 NQLTKLITPSDWKN
+1753 NQLTKLITPDDWKN
-1767 INELIDNANNSVVQ
+1767 INEFIDNANNSVVQ
-1781 NFNNGALIIGA
+1781 NFNNGTLIVGA
-1792 TKIGQ
+1792 AKIGQ
-1797 TNTNSTVVFG
+1797 TNTNSAVVFG

-1935 IVNTLGSGSV
+1935 IADTLGSDSV
-1945 IGGYLTPEQK
+1945 IGGHLTPEQK

-1967 FDNLMNDSGLNTA
+1967 FDNFMNDSGLNAA

-2043 VISVMLQDIV
+2043 VISVILQDIV
-2053 KPSEALQNDVVA
+2053 KPSEALQNDVAA

-2078 MLNSLE
+2078 ALNSLE

-2136 RGDFSFNAQGNV
+2136 KGDFNFNARGNV

-2170 LIFAGNNHIA
+2170 LIFAGDNHIS
-2180 FTNHSGTLN
+2180 FTNHAGLLN

-2203 DASNGLKINAANNNV
+2203 NVSNGLKINAANNNV

-2229 SCVQQSDPITTN
+2229 SCVKQNNPATTN
-2241 TANPC
+2241 ITNPC
-2246 ALSAQSANGASS
+2246 VLSAQSVNGASS
-2258 NNASNNAPIALNNND
+2258 NSASNNAQIALSNND

-2331 KNASFVTNNLN
+2331 KNASFTTNNLN

-2350 ATQKI
+2350 ATRKI
-2355 GVLQNLVIAS
+2355 EVLQNLTIAS

-2395 QTPAPLIQ
+2395 QTPTPLIQ

-2410 NTTQTPFI
+2410 NTTQTPFMNI
-2418 NVNNSMANNTTY
+2418 NNSMANNTTY

-2450 YLKLYTLININGNH
+2450 YLNLYTLININGNH

-2496 NASPNNILSLSVLH
+2496 NAHQNNILSLSVLH
-2510 NQVKM
+2510 NQIKM

-2544 IEAIGGN
+2544 IEAVGGN
-2551 NAIKWLSTLMI
+2551 NAIKWLSTLMME
-2562 KTKENPLFAPIYLE
+2562 TKENPLFAPIYLE
-2576 NHSLNE
+2576 NHSLHE
-2582 ILDATKDLQNTASL
+2582 ILGVAKDLLNTASL
-2596 ISNPNFRDNA
+2596 ISNPNFRNSA

-2621 LTKLSDFRAREGESN
+2621 LTKLSDFRSREGESDV
-2636 FSERLLE
+2636 SERLLE

-2656 IFVKYSQPN
+2656 VFIKYSQPN
-2665 KHPNNLWVQGVGGAS
+2665 KHPNNLWVQGIGGAS

-2711 GYSGFNGNIMRS
+2711 GYSGFNGNIMHS
-2723 LGNNVDVGMY
+2723 LANNVDVGMY

-2746 ANETYGGNAS
+2746 ANETYEGNAS
-2756 HINSSNSLLSV
+2756 NINSSNSLLSV
-2767 LNQRYNYNTWT
+2767 LNQRYSYNTWT

-2802 GLSYHFIGL
+2802 GLSYHFIDL
-2811 SGMKGKMQNPA
+2811 SGMKGKMNDPA
-2822 YQQFVMHSNPS
+2822 YKQFLMHSNPS

-2862 GRDLLIKAKGDNM
+2862 GRDLLIKSKGDNV

-2920 GLQYQDLN
+2920 GLQYQDIN

>member
-1 MKQFKKKP
+1 MKKFKKKP
-9 KKIKRSQKIILKRPL
+9 KSIKRSHQKTILKRPL
-24 WLMPLLI
+24 WLAPLLI

-59 HRPWYALW
+59 HHPWYALW

-118 LSGLYNYTGGEYNG
+118 LSGLYNYTGGENNG
-132 GNLDIELGSNAT
+132 GNLNIELGSNAT
-144 FNLGA
+144 FDLGA
-149 NSGNSF
+149 HSGNSF

-197 LNLNANKVT
+197 LNLNANKVN
-206 INSNINAYKTS
+206 IHSNISAYKTS

-224 NSAITINSV
+224 NSVITIGSV
-233 SLSGDTCSS
+233 SLSGDVCSS
-242 LAKIGSGANCSSSG
+242 LASVGVGSNCSTSG

-264 TSATNT
+264 TNATNT
-270 TFSNAS
+270 AFSNAS

-283 SANFSGAKLN
+283 NATFSGAKWN
-293 GGAFTFNKGFNAT
+293 GGAFTFNKEFKAT
-306 NNTAFNSGSFTFKGT
+306 NNTAFNSGSFNFKGA
-321 SSFNNATFS
+321 SSFNGATFS
-330 NASYTFDNQATFQ
+330 NAAYTFNDQATFQ

-348 GGTFTFNNQSN
+348 GGTFTFND
-359 PTNSAQHPQIL
+359 
-370 FENSSFNGGIFT
+370 
-382 FNNQTNPTNSA
+382 QTNQSA

-398 LFENSSFSGS
+398 LFENSSFSGNA
-408 TTTLKGSATFEQAF
+408 TTLKGFVDFQQAF

-430 IQNASFDNA
+430 MQNASFNGA
-439 TFNNTGKIT
+439 NFNNTGKIT
-448 IEKDASFNN
+448 INESASFNN
-457 TSFNTPVDT
+457 TTFNTSINT

-479 KNDLKNGSTLDF
+479 KNDLNNGSTLDF
-491 GSSKITLAQGATF
+491 GSSKITLTQGTTF
-504 NLTSLGSEKSVTI
+504 NLTSLGDKNSVTI

-531 HALNSLTNALKTTE
+531 HAINSLTNALKTNE
-545 SSSKPQSFAQGLWD
+545 STSKPQSFTQGLWD

-564 GVTGQLLSENAATP
+564 GVTGQLLNENIAASKP
-578 KNTDSSPSAPTKDS
+578 TDSSPSKSSTNSA
-592 PQVYQVGYKIGD
+592 QVYQVGYKIGD

-631 PTISGSQ
+631 PVISGSK

-646 INANM
+646 INADM

-671 YYLPSVQ
+671 YYLSSVQ

-686 FKQTFSTN
+686 FKQAFSAS
-694 GSNLVIGYNATWTGN
+694 GSNLVIGYNSTWTDHN
-709 SVSSSGTVSFGDTS
+709 VSSSGTVSFGDTS
-723 GSALNGHCG
+723 GSVLNGHCG
-732 PWPYYQCIGTTNGAY
+732 PWPYYQCTGTTNGTY

-765 TGGAANLVFNGVD
+765 TGGAANLIFNGID
-778 SINIANATIT
+778 SVNIANATIT

-793 AYSSSMTF
+793 IYSSSMTF
-801 STQNMDS
+801 STQSMDN
-808 SQNLN
+808 SQNLKD
-813 GLNANGKLS
+813 LNANGTLS
-822 VYGATFTNQAKDGKF
+822 VYGTTFTNQAKDAKF

-898 NNSNA
+898 NNSSA

-925 FGNSTNSDGS
+925 FGNSTNSNGS
-935 QNTANFN
+935 QNNANFN
-942 NTGSVNIAGNA
+942 NTGSVNVSGNA
-953 TFDNMAFN
+953 TFDNVVFN

-979 KNLNAPLS
+979 KNLNTPLS
-987 FGDGMIN
+987 FGDGTITFN
-994 FSAHSVI
+994 AHSVI
-1001 NIGEAIT
+1001 NIGGAIT

-1051 AGNGIYDVV
+1051 VGNGVYDVV

-1072 VFSPNS
+1072 IFSPNS

-1091 YVDMEKSDHLYYQNA
+1091 YMDMEKSDHLYYQNT

-1123 LNNTIYYYDKSID
+1123 SNNTIYYYDNSID

-1151 QTLTGQNSA
+1151 QTFTGQNSA
-1160 IVFGAKNIWTNASDA
+1160 IVFGAKSIWTDASDA

-1240 GLQGILLTNATLY
+1240 GLQGVLLTNATLY

-1265 FISNSANIQAQ
+1265 FVSNSANIQAQ
-1276 NSYFIDDTAQNKGNP
+1276 NSYFIDDSAQNGGNP

-1307 RGYVGQTQSVFKFN
+1307 RGYVGKTQSVFKFN
-1321 AVNAISFTNSSN
+1321 AANAISFTNSTN
-1333 LSSGLYQIS
+1333 LSSGLYQMQ

-1356 VGTSSIKANAIS
+1356 VGTSSIKANAIN

-1378 NHSTLELSGD
+1378 NHSTLELQGD

-1398 LNQSAIN
+1398 LNQSVIN
-1405 VSNNATINDYASL
+1405 VSNNAAINDYASL
-1418 IASNGSHLNFNGAV
+1418 IVNDGSHLNFNGAV

-1437 NITTSLSDSSIV
+1437 NITTSLNDSSIV
-1449 FKGASS
+1449 FKGAIS

-1461 LSNNSFLDFQGS
+1461 LSNNSSLDFQGS
-1473 SAITSNTAFNFYNNA
+1473 SAITSNTAFNFYDNA
-1488 FSQSPITFHQALDI
+1488 FSQSPITFHQTLDI

-1572 FGMRINDGI
+1572 FGMCINDGI

-1622 TLYNIGSEIFNYQKV
+1622 TLYNIGSEVFNYQKV

-1645 SYSDDAQGVFY
+1645 SYSDDAEGVFY
-1656 LTSSVKGYYNPNQ
+1656 LTSNVKGYYNPNQ
-1669 SYQASGS
+1669 SYQANGS
-1676 NNTTKNNNLTS
+1676 NNTTKNNNLSS

-1706 HVYNKGYNFNNI
+1706 HIYNKGYNFNNI

-1729 PEIKKILGNDFS
+1729 PEIKKVLGNDFS
-1741 LSSLSNLKGDAL
+1741 LSSLSDLNSNAL
-1753 NQLTKLITPSDWKN
+1753 NELIKLITPDDWKN
-1767 INELIDNANNSVVQ
+1767 INESIDNANNSVVQ

-1797 TNTNSTVVFG
+1797 TDTNSAVVFG

-1909 NQAGLANILGEVAMQ
+1909 NQAGLANILGEVAVQ

-1935 IVNTLGSGSV
+1935 IADMLGSDSV

-2053 KPSEALQNDVVA
+2053 KPSKALQSDVAA

-2078 MLNSLE
+2078 TLNSLE
-2084 SLLQNQQ
+2084 SLLQNQE

-2096 DKVLAAKGLGPIY
+2096 NKILAAKGLGPIY

-2115 LIPNLG
+2115 LMPNLG

-2155 SNANGGTLSFNAGNS
+2155 SNANGGAISFNAGNS
-2170 LIFAGNNHIA
+2170 LIFAGNNHIS
-2180 FTNHSGTLN
+2180 FTNHAGTLQ
-2189 LLSNQVSNINITTL
+2189 LLSDQVSNINITTL
-2203 DASNGLKINAANNNV
+2203 NASNGLKINAANNNV
-2218 SVSQGNLFINA
+2218 LVSQGNLFINA
-2229 SCVQQSDPITTN
+2229 SCAQQSDPTTAN
-2241 TANPC
+2241 IANPC
-2246 ALSAQSANGASS
+2246 ALSAQSVNGASS
-2258 NNASNNAPIALNNND
+2258 SKASNNAQIALNNND
-2273 ESLMVTAN
+2273 ESLIITAN
-2281 DFNFSGNIYAN
+2281 NFNFSGNIYAN
-2292 GVVDFSKIKGSAN
+2292 GVVDFSKIKGSAT

-2331 KNASFVTNNLN
+2331 KNASFMANNLN

-2350 ATQKI
+2350 ATRKI
-2355 GVLQNLVIAS
+2355 EVLQNLTIAS

-2370 TGIYGLEVGGALNN
+2370 TGVYGLEVGGALNH

-2395 QTPAPLIQ
+2395 QTLTPLIQ

-2410 NTTQTPFI
+2410 NTAQTPFI
-2418 NVNNSMANNTTY
+2418 NVNNSMANNTAY

-2469 GVLTYLGQRVL
+2469 GALTYLGQRVL

-2496 NASPNNILSLSVLH
+2496 NASQNHILSLSVLH
-2510 NQVKM
+2510 DQIKM
-2515 SYGDKVMDFTPP
+2515 SYGNKIMDFTPP
-2527 TLQDYIVGIQG
+2527 TLQDYIAGIQG

-2544 IEAIGGN
+2544 IEAVGG
-2551 NAIKWLSTLMI
+2551 NAIKWLSTLMME
-2562 KTKENPLFAPIYLE
+2562 TKENPLFAPIYLK

-2582 ILDATKDLQNTASL
+2582 ILGVTKDLLNTASL

-2621 LTKLSDFRAREGESN
+2621 LTKLSDFRAREGESD

-2643 LKNKRFSDPNPSE
+2643 LKNKRFSDPNPGE
-2656 IFVKYSQPN
+2656 VFVKHSQPS
-2665 KHPNNLWVQGVGGAS
+2665 KHPNNLWVQGIGGAS

-2711 GYSGFNGNIMRS
+2711 GYGDFNGNIMHS
-2723 LGNNVDVGMY
+2723 LGNNVDVGVY

-2746 ANETYGGNAS
+2746 ANETYGGNATS
-2756 HINSSNSLLSV
+2756 INSSNSLLSV

-2811 SGMKGKMQNPA
+2811 SGMKGKMNDAA
-2822 YQQFVMHSNPS
+2822 YKQFLMHSNPS

-2838 TLNMGLESRKYFGKN
+2838 TLNMGLESRKYFGQN

-2862 GRDLLIKAKGDNM
+2862 GRDLLIKSKGGNM
-2875 VRFVGENTLLYRKG
+2875 VRFMGENTLLYRKG
-2889 EIFNTFASVITGGEM
+2889 EVFNTFMSVVTGGEM

-2920 GLQYQDLN
+2920 GLQYQDIN

>member
-1 MKQFKKKP
+1 M
-9 KKIKRSQKIILKRPL
+9 
-24 WLMPLLI
+24 
-31 GGFASGVYA
+31 YA

-59 HRPWYALW
+59 HHPWYALW

-118 LSGLYNYTGGEYNG
+118 LSGLYNYTGGENNG
-132 GNLDIELGSNAT
+132 GNLNIELGSNAT
-144 FNLGA
+144 FDLGA
-149 NSGNSF
+149 HNGNSF

-197 LNLNANKVT
+197 LNLNANKVN
-206 INSNINAYKTS
+206 INSNISAFKTS

-224 NSAITINSV
+224 NSAITIGSV

-242 LAKIGSGANCSSSG
+242 LARVGVGANCSTSG

-270 TFSNAS
+270 AFSNAS

-283 SANFSGAKLN
+283 NATFSGAKLN
-293 GGAFTFNKGFNAT
+293 GWAFTFNKEFSAT
-306 NNTAFNSGSFTFKGT
+306 NNTAFNSGSFNFKGA
-321 SSFNNATFS
+321 SSFNGTKFN
-330 NASYTFDNQATFQ
+330 NASYTFSNQATFQ

-348 GGTFTFNNQSN
+348 GGTFTFNDQNNQ
-359 PTNSAQHPQIL
+359 SAQHPQI
-370 FENSSFNGGIFT
+370 
-382 FNNQTNPTNSA
+382 Q
-393 QHPQI
+393 
-398 LFENSSFSGS
+398 NSSFSGNA
-408 TTTLKGSATFEQAF
+408 TTLKGFVDFQQAF
-422 NNSNHQLT
+422 NNSNHQL
-430 IQNASFDNA
+430 IVQNASFNNA
-439 TFNNTGKIT
+439 NFNNTGKIT
-448 IEKDASFNN
+448 INESASFNN
-457 TSFNTPVDT
+457 TTFNTSVDT
-466 NNMSVTGSVTLSG
+466 NNMTITGSVTLSG

-491 GSSKITLAQGATF
+491 GSSKVTLTQGTTF
-504 NLTSLGSEKSVTI
+504 NLTSLGDKNSVTI

-525 YNHLLN
+525 YNNLLN
-531 HALNSLTNALKTTE
+531 HALNSLTNALKTNE
-545 SSSKPQSFAQGLWD
+545 SSSRPQSFAQGLWD

-564 GVTGQLLSENAATP
+564 GVTGQLLNENATTSKP
-578 KNTDSSPSAPTKDS
+578 TDSSPSKSSTNPT
-592 PQVYQVGYKIGD
+592 QVYQVGYKIGD
-604 TIYKLQETFSPNS
+604 IIYKLQETFSHNS

-631 PTISGSQ
+631 PVISGSK

-646 INANM
+646 INANT
-651 PWYDHKY
+651 PWYDHKS

-686 FKQTFSTN
+686 FKQTFSAS
-694 GSNLVIGYNATWTGN
+694 GSNLVIGYNSTWTDHN
-709 SVSSSGTVSFGDTS
+709 VSSSGTVSFGDTS

-732 PWPYYQCIGTTNGAY
+732 PWPYYQCTGTTDGTY

-765 TGGAANLVFNGVD
+765 TGGAANLIFNGVD
-778 SINIANATIT
+778 SVNIANATIT

-793 AYSSSMTF
+793 IYSSSMTF
-801 STQNMDS
+801 STQSMDN

-813 GLNANGKLS
+813 NLNPNGMLS

-837 IFNAGQATF
+837 IFNAGKATF
-846 ENTNFNGGSYQFSGD
+846 ENTNFNGGSYQFNGD

-911 TNANSNLQIAGNAV
+911 TNANSNLQIAGSAV
-925 FGNSTNSDGS
+925 FGNSANGS
-935 QNTANFN
+935 QNNANFN
-942 NTGSVNIAGNA
+942 NTGSVDISGNT
-953 TFDNMAFN
+953 TFDNVVFN
-961 GPTNTSVK
+961 GPTNMSVK

-979 KNLNAPLS
+979 KNLNTPLS
-987 FGDGMIN
+987 FGDGTITFN
-994 FSAHSVI
+994 AHSVI
-1001 NIGEAIT
+1001 NIAEAIT

-1051 AGNGIYDVV
+1051 AGNGVYDVV

-1072 VFSPNS
+1072 IFSPNS

-1091 YVDMEKSDHLYYQNA
+1091 YMDMEKSDHLYYKNVA
-1106 LGFMTY
+1106 GFMTY

-1123 LNNTIYYYDKSID
+1123 SNNTIYYYDKSID

-1151 QTLTGQNSA
+1151 QTFTGQNSA
-1160 IVFGAKNIWTNASDA
+1160 IVFGAKSIWMNASDA

-1260 SSSMN
+1260 RSSMN
-1265 FISNSANIQAQ
+1265 FTSNSANIQAQ
-1276 NSYFIDDTAQNKGNP
+1276 NSYFIDDTAQNGGNP

-1307 RGYVGQTQSVFKFN
+1307 RGYVGKTQSVFKFN
-1321 AVNAISFTNSSN
+1321 AKNAISFTNSTN
-1333 LSSGLYQIS
+1333 LSSGLYQMQ

-1356 VGTSSIKANAIS
+1356 VGTSNIKANAIN

-1378 NHSTLELSGD
+1378 NHSTLELQGD
-1388 LNLNDTSSLN
+1388 LNVNDTSSLN
-1398 LNQSAIN
+1398 LNQSVIN
-1405 VSNNATINDYASL
+1405 ISNNATINDYASL
-1418 IASNGSHLNFNGAV
+1418 IVNDGSRLNFNGTT
-1432 NFNSA
+1432 NFNSE
-1437 NITTSLSDSSIV
+1437 NITTSLNNSSIV
-1449 FKGASS
+1449 FKGAIS

-1461 LSNNSFLDFQGS
+1461 LSNNSSLDFQGF
-1473 SAITSNTAFNFYNNA
+1473 SAITSNTAFNFYDNA

-1559 ADMNSNWYERISF
+1559 AGMNSNWYERISF
-1572 FGMRINDGI
+1572 FGMRISDGI
-1581 YDAKNQTYSFTN
+1581 YDAINQTYSFTN
-1593 PLNNALK
+1593 PLNNSLK

-1622 TLYNIGSEIFNYQKV
+1622 TLYNIGSEVFNYQKV

-1645 SYSDDAQGVFY
+1645 SYSDDAEGVFY
-1656 LTSSVKGYYNPNQ
+1656 LASNVKGYYNPNQ

-1676 NNTTKNNNLTS
+1676 NNTTKNNNLIS

-1706 HVYNKGYNFNNI
+1706 HIYNKGYNFNNI

-1741 LSSLSNLKGDAL
+1741 PSSLNALNSNAL
-1753 NQLTKLITPSDWKN
+1753 NQLTKLITPNDWKN

-1781 NFNNGALIIGA
+1781 NFNNGTLIVGA

-1797 TNTNSTVVFG
+1797 TNTNSAVVFG

-1904 INKVF
+1904 IDKVF

-1935 IVNTLGSGSV
+1935 IADTLGSDSV
-1945 IGGYLTPEQK
+1945 IGGHLTPEQK

-1967 FDNLMNDSGLNTA
+1967 FDNLMNDSGLNAA

-2043 VISVMLQDIV
+2043 VISVILQDIV
-2053 KPSEALQNDVVA
+2053 KPSEALQSDVAA

-2078 MLNSLE
+2078 TLNSLE

-2096 DKVLAAKGLGPIY
+2096 DKVLAAKGLGSIY

-2115 LIPNLG
+2115 LMPNLG

-2136 RGDFSFNAQGNV
+2136 KGDFNFNAQGNV

-2155 SNANGGTLSFNAGNS
+2155 SNANGGALSFNAGNS
-2170 LIFAGNNHIA
+2170 LIFAGNNHIS
-2180 FTNHSGTLN
+2180 FTNHAGALQ

-2203 DASNGLKINAANNNV
+2203 NASNGLKINAANNNV

-2229 SCVQQSDPITTN
+2229 SCAQQSDPTTAN
-2241 TANPC
+2241 IANPC
-2246 ALSAQSANGASS
+2246 ALSTQSANGASS
-2258 NNASNNAPIALNNND
+2258 NNASNNAQIALNNND

-2318 ANNLTISNQAVLE
+2318 ANNLIISNQAVLE
-2331 KNASFVTNNLN
+2331 KNASFMANNLN

-2350 ATQKI
+2350 ATRKI
-2355 GVLQNLVIAS
+2355 EVLQNLTIAS

-2395 QTPAPLIQ
+2395 QTPTPLIQ

-2410 NTTQTPFI
+2410 NTTQTPFMNI
-2418 NVNNSMANNTTY
+2418 NNSIANNTTY

-2450 YLKLYTLININGNH
+2450 YLNLYTLININGNH

-2496 NASPNNILSLSVLH
+2496 NAHQNNILSLSVLY

-2538 QSALNQ
+2538 QSALNK
-2544 IEAIGGN
+2544 IEAVGGN
-2551 NAIKWLSTLMI
+2551 NATKWLSTLMME
-2562 KTKENPLFAPIYLE
+2562 TKENPLFAPIYLK

-2582 ILDATKDLQNTASL
+2582 ILGVAKDLLNTASL
-2596 ISNPNFRDNA
+2596 ISNPNFRNNA

-2621 LTKLSDFRAREGESN
+2621 LTKLSDFRSREGESD
-2636 FSERLLE
+2636 FSRHLLE

-2656 IFVKYSQPN
+2656 VFIKYSQPN
-2665 KHPNNLWVQGVGGAS
+2665 KHPNNLWAQGIGGAS

-2711 GYSGFNGNIMRS
+2711 GYSGFNGNIMHS
-2723 LGNNVDVGMY
+2723 LANNVDVGMY

-2756 HINSSNSLLSV
+2756 NINSSNSLLSV
-2767 LNQRYNYNTWT
+2767 LNQRYSYNTWT

-2802 GLSYHFIGL
+2802 GLSYYFIGL
-2811 SGMKGKMQNPA
+2811 SGMKGKMNDAA
-2822 YQQFVMHSNPS
+2822 YKQFLMHSNPS

-2838 TLNMGLESRKYFGKN
+2838 TLNMGLEGRKYFGKN

-2862 GRDLLIKAKGDNM
+2862 GRDLLINSKGDNM

-2889 EIFNTFASVITGGEM
+2889 EVFNTFASVITGGEM

-2920 GLQYQDLN
+2920 GLQYQDIN